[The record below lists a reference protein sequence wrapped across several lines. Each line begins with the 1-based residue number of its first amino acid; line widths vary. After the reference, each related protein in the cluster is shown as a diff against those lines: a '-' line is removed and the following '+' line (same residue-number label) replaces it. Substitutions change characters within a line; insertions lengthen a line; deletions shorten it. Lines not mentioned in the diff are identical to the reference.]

1 MPYQITLPDG
11 SIGMID
17 DSVPKDR
24 AMEAAEAAY
33 PDAFPGIGEQLLG
46 APGELA
52 KGFARGFV
60 DPVSGLLST
69 GYTGLRAAGMEL
81 DPFAE
86 TAVGKG
92 LAGVQEYLA
101 PDYGTVSQFAGALGG
116 LGSFLVPGAAL
127 AKGLGRTAT
136 LGGMATGLGA
146 EEARSR
152 VEQARAEGIEVTPG
166 QEFTSQLGGSVI
178 GLTELA
184 PIERLTGPLQAVLRG
199 VKKSDAEMIA
209 PGLFNSAKRMVET
222 GGIEGLQEGMA
233 NIAQDLL
240 AKGVYNPNLDVGESA
255 LGDAAMGASVGA
267 FAQGAIELVTK
278 GRRRQLYD
286 TLKAEEDA
294 KARIAEAEKARLA
307 EETARKQTLTN
318 FGVEGQPLLLAAP
331 QGQVTPSRQ
340 EKSSLDQY
348 GVEDKDLFEPYGTFT
363 RDELD
368 KDVVKELDKRRKEA
382 GRPKTETFT
391 LQDIADTGVYRGE
404 LNRLIAQRSG
414 YTGELKFKPSEV
426 VGLAEQ
432 KNIDTSTQGF
442 SDFVGRVTGKKPL
455 PEKTGLGALQGLNDV
470 EIFAV
475 REAINK
481 LPTYEQRK
489 ILPAGKAAKI
499 FDDKQATSTLTN
511 IKKTIGQDL
520 GEKGLGETSVL
531 KEIGDFSG
539 LEDVNDQKSLL
550 EKYILDGE
558 LERVSTPAFA
568 VLDADGKQISVV
580 GPDAEGRLTDIE
592 RRKAQEKAAK
602 TLKPGFAVL
611 DAKGKQVDVDVDQGK
626 AQQKAARIGGTIQET
641 TISGSVK
648 DTTINQIR
656 TPDPINRLIGGF
668 DIRQGTFE
676 DTLIDGYDITT
687 ETGEVISKTK
697 SLTDAENRVN
707 RATELRKQRQLQ
719 LLDAKQKIQENIAKS
734 EQAMADLEAL
744 GKKDSEDFK
753 KIQNSMAAQE
763 RNLAKVEQNL
773 IEFGKKVAF
782 KSRYKQQKR
791 TGFTLFEGNKPV
803 GTYNSRQEALEA
815 SVVSQPTDRLEAMLE
830 AFPTLSA
837 SAKPGMDRADIKKL
851 QQVAASELAS
861 RKGEI
866 PSGVGVTV
874 EGDITAAEERLAL
887 QGIFSPKIKERVNEL
902 DKKLRA
908 ALDKLGLK
916 DVRLN
921 IVGAIKGELGDADGV
936 YAARL
941 IKIALDAE
949 NPMRVLRHEG
959 IHALKELGAFT
970 PDQWRVLENKAKSE
984 WMAKYNIA
992 DPKRYGSLS
1001 PEIQL
1006 EEAIAD
1012 AFSDFSQTK
1021 PPAGMIG
1028 NIFNRLKN
1036 FFTALDNGFKGL
1048 GFQTADDVFG
1058 RVDRGELLPGM
1069 GERAA
1074 EVEGLQAQRVVAETP
1089 ERYALKTVQDVI
1101 DDGINRLVKSVLQP
1115 SVPSGFKSLVNDRM
1129 SFRKV
1134 DANLEKIEDGIMNRL
1149 QGFGMTNSEAFN
1161 ILYNDIRYVA
1171 DQKFQEIREQEYQD
1185 RLAAAQSPE
1194 RYSLKRVAPSKVVS
1208 SVIEDLGLSDA
1219 EVAATSLG
1227 LQTGKG
1233 GTDAFKQANIG
1244 GIKQIIEYL
1253 EKRYADSGL
1262 APLDITNEQDRDT
1275 LSKLLAA
1282 EVLAAVRSGGANIQ
1296 WYDKVIDQM
1305 LGMASLKYP
1314 ELRTDPNAQAAFRI
1328 AISVSS
1334 QGQNVEDNLK
1344 FGERVY
1350 EQFSQ
1355 NAERGRP
1362 RFPEI
1367 GTGEAMQAMQKN
1379 FQLANKMIDKLGM
1392 DDFRKFLE
1400 TPFTVKELNSVGLKI
1415 GGELVDEQVLGS
1427 SILGPK
1433 IGFGFYSNLSGNF
1446 EPVTMD
1452 MWFMRTIGRLIG
1464 KLRGFDPAKYAK
1476 QVQRFRGSF
1485 ALSDESGV
1493 NGIYANE
1500 FSQEEIN
1507 NAIVDEQAM
1516 IDLARKVKS
1525 KHERDFSK
1533 NRDLYDSKQ
1542 RAKTDFVKSAETI
1555 IQSLD
1560 KPKDVPASGGER
1572 RLLRDVARR
1581 MRQKVADVTG
1591 QDIPPASL
1599 QAIVWYP
1606 EQELYK
1612 ALGAKLRVTSQ
1623 NYANSMRK
1631 LLEGE
1636 GFDGDRISES
1646 AKLGSRRTRRADAG
1660 EIPAGTR
1667 PTGRRPSRTLSAK
1680 EREDLLKQRFSLREP
1695 AKVIYEVAPDPNNVE
1710 LTERWNALP
1719 TEQKTEISK
1728 RVGARIVEAALPIL
1742 KARGRVA
1749 DQVGSYLDFTNPS
1762 FALVLEDGDPIEM
1775 SKLLGFALSQDSM
1788 MVVSGDSAPGLEQTG
1803 GIVINIGDL
1812 SFDQVDAIYQQLR
1825 EIEVNGQKPVG
1836 GQTTVDGKMI
1846 VLNYSGLPS
1855 SDLAQLID
1863 QQLNGQFRVGV
1874 GDFFTAFPEKG
1885 DYDYASVSNDP
1896 AGSAGLIRKRSR
1908 DLRTEAS
1915 RLLNDEINAVPRDG
1929 KYSLRGTNTPEF
1941 REWFGRSQ
1949 IVDEQGRP
1957 RVMYHGT
1964 ARDITE
1970 FKPKQAGAIFVTEDP
1985 RFAEDFSYMSEM
1997 WMIDHADQFLS
2008 EQEIKKAIAA
2018 GVAKMAQGMPKQD
2031 QIRMLTQILQFPI
2044 DSVVRDPD
2052 ATEIRNEIAK
2062 RLPSKPNILPVY
2074 VRAERPFDFENQE
2087 HLDDLRSMPG
2097 VAVHY
2102 QRIRRGEWSSIEEP
2116 AVQEAIRDL
2125 GFDGFYVKEGGKK
2138 NLAVYDPNQLKS
2150 VTGNIG
2156 TYGQREPS
2164 LEEAKQFGLTVEEA
2178 KAAQKRGDIRYSL
2191 RNTNTPEFKQWF
2203 RKSPVVNA
2211 VDKPQMMFHGTSLD
2225 IEEFIPGQTGAIY
2238 VSPDPEFAGTFA
2250 RYSQER
2256 EIRKLGENLDQ
2267 DLEAKQRILDPIID
2281 EAMANGDLTNR
2292 NLPYHR
2298 DLAQVGLIKDLDQ
2311 YSKEYW
2317 MNWFLEKPM
2326 RDAAHSTGVGPAL
2339 REALANMLTTG
2350 RNVMPLYVNPQK
2362 PFDYENNTHVNK
2374 VAKLVFEYDPDTYES
2389 ANPKVQKYQRD
2400 TLINGLKAGDWR
2412 VLEEPIVQEAIKE
2425 LGFDAFYVKE
2435 QDVKNLGLYK
2445 PNQLKSAIGNTGAFS
2460 PETGKV
2466 RYSLRQTN
2474 TPAFKQWFGD
2484 SKVVDE
2490 ADKPLV
2496 VYHGTSKFEGY
2507 EFKPTKAL
2515 NPAGNIGGY
2524 YFSTLE
2530 READE
2535 FAGEKEGSEV
2545 IPAFLSISNP
2555 YIPGKSPVND
2565 AMRKQYYDEMLYHNR
2580 GMSDEKVVEYA
2591 KSKMYHLD
2599 ERGTPLSNAIG
2610 NERDGSASA
2619 AFQRIIKAGGYDGYH
2634 QDTHWVAFEPTQ
2646 IKSAIGN
2653 IGTFDPTKPDIRYSL
2668 RQTNTPAFKQ
2678 WFGKSKVAGSDGKPT
2693 VVYTGTSKDV
2703 DFSTFK
2709 VPKSGVWF
2717 TESQEGASQYAL
2729 ENDSMTIKTEDYRTF
2744 QEINTASRVIPA
2756 YLRID
2761 NPAKLSKEESDSI
2774 RYAKNYRKAQGDLF
2788 DRLRSRGH
2796 DGVEIG
2802 DGTWVVLKSPNQIK
2816 SAIGNTGEFSSVKSD
2831 IRYSLRQQAGQTL
2844 GQSYL
2849 DTVQRTTTPRVEKG
2863 FKDRISEAMS
2873 ATPFAKFRQMF
2884 INKYERIEYY
2894 SRELA
2899 KKFGDSSLLLAD
2911 QSAIAAAL
2919 MSDRAAGVAA
2929 ESFKSGIPVY
2939 AKGYTYV
2946 DNMGGKVKGLME
2958 ILMPLAQKQDP
2969 FVYQMFQDYAA
2980 RRRGVRLDAQGKVTP
2995 FSRQELA
3002 QIPAIEKQFPEFKQ
3016 VFEDYQRYNE
3026 GLVRY
3031 MRDTG
3036 VIDAKAAQ
3044 EWMRYGDYIPFYR
3057 QLEGERTVGPS
3068 IFSAISGVKAP
3079 KKLKGGDAPLG
3090 EFLETVVR
3098 NSRAAIEAGMRNVAA
3113 NRVVTNFQ
3121 RLNSPTAGGKLV
3133 ERTTEKERDFPDVVT
3148 VRENG
3153 KDAYYK
3159 VADPLLVQSLQ
3170 ALNIPQIPGLDI
3182 LAKPAEFLR
3191 EMVTRDPAFIGAS
3204 VLRESLSAWITTG
3217 QKLTPVASGVNQFVK
3232 ILANASPTVQ
3242 ALRRAGIGSG
3252 YEFKG
3257 DVQATAG
3264 VFGDQLKRMAGEMT
3278 TAQKAVMPLRAMW
3291 DGLDKASTAA
3301 DLSTRAAVFERVL
3314 EETGNEAE
3322 AIYQAMEVINFSRKG
3337 SSPIIQIFA
3346 AIIPFLNAR
3355 IQGLDLLYRAGFGRL
3370 ASSTAVAQQKA
3381 FMLRS
3386 LALFGT
3392 TAMYYALVQDEEE
3405 WQRADQETRDNYW
3418 IIGGFKFPIPFE
3430 LGVMFKVIPERIMAY
3445 TMGDDTGEQVRES
3458 IARQVM
3464 GTLSFNPI
3472 PQAVLPLIEAS
3483 SNYSFFLQRDIVGMG
3498 KKDLAPEFQISE
3510 GTSQIAIQLGQTLGI
3525 SPMKIDYII
3534 RGYTGAMGTY
3544 AITTMDSII
3553 RSEDDATKA
3562 TWRLDQIPVLKRFM
3576 ISDLGA
3582 GTVNEY
3588 YDLREKL
3595 DEVVRTSNQLERTG
3609 NIEAL
3614 TEYLKENGQV
3624 LGMKDY
3630 IRDLDK
3636 DMKSLR
3642 ESRLAI
3648 NISKMEPDQKRQSLD
3663 ALRKAE
3669 IALTERINLLR
3680 KNMGV

>member
-1 MPYQITLPDG
+1 
-11 SIGMID
+11 
-17 DSVPKDR
+17 
-24 AMEAAEAAY
+24 
-33 PDAFPGIGEQLLG
+33 
-46 APGELA
+46 
-52 KGFARGFV
+52 
-60 DPVSGLLST
+60 
-69 GYTGLRAAGMEL
+69 
-81 DPFAE
+81 
-86 TAVGKG
+86 
-92 LAGVQEYLA
+92 
-101 PDYGTVSQFAGALGG
+101 
-116 LGSFLVPGAAL
+116 
-127 AKGLGRTAT
+127 
-136 LGGMATGLGA
+136 
-146 EEARSR
+146 
-152 VEQARAEGIEVTPG
+152 
-166 QEFTSQLGGSVI
+166 
-178 GLTELA
+178 
-184 PIERLTGPLQAVLRG
+184 
-199 VKKSDAEMIA
+199 
-209 PGLFNSAKRMVET
+209 
-222 GGIEGLQEGMA
+222 
-233 NIAQDLL
+233 
-240 AKGVYNPNLDVGESA
+240 
-255 LGDAAMGASVGA
+255 
-267 FAQGAIELVTK
+267 
-278 GRRRQLYD
+278 
-286 TLKAEEDA
+286 
-294 KARIAEAEKARLA
+294 
-307 EETARKQTLTN
+307 
-318 FGVEGQPLLLAAP
+318 
-331 QGQVTPSRQ
+331 
-340 EKSSLDQY
+340 
-348 GVEDKDLFEPYGTFT
+348 
-363 RDELD
+363 
-368 KDVVKELDKRRKEA
+368 
-382 GRPKTETFT
+382 
-391 LQDIADTGVYRGE
+391 
-404 LNRLIAQRSG
+404 
-414 YTGELKFKPSEV
+414 
-426 VGLAEQ
+426 
-432 KNIDTSTQGF
+432 
-442 SDFVGRVTGKKPL
+442 
-455 PEKTGLGALQGLNDV
+455 
-470 EIFAV
+470 
-475 REAINK
+475 
-481 LPTYEQRK
+481 
-489 ILPAGKAAKI
+489 
-499 FDDKQATSTLTN
+499 
-511 IKKTIGQDL
+511 
-520 GEKGLGETSVL
+520 
-531 KEIGDFSG
+531 
-539 LEDVNDQKSLL
+539 
-550 EKYILDGE
+550 
-558 LERVSTPAFA
+558 
-568 VLDADGKQISVV
+568 
-580 GPDAEGRLTDIE
+580 
-592 RRKAQEKAAK
+592 
-602 TLKPGFAVL
+602 
-611 DAKGKQVDVDVDQGK
+611 
-626 AQQKAARIGGTIQET
+626 
-641 TISGSVK
+641 
-648 DTTINQIR
+648 
-656 TPDPINRLIGGF
+656 
-668 DIRQGTFE
+668 
-676 DTLIDGYDITT
+676 
-687 ETGEVISKTK
+687 
-697 SLTDAENRVN
+697 
-707 RATELRKQRQLQ
+707 
-719 LLDAKQKIQENIAKS
+719 
-734 EQAMADLEAL
+734 MADLEAL

-866 PSGVGVTV
+866 PSGVGITV

-887 QGIFSPKIKERVNEL
+887 QGIFSPRIKERVNEL

-921 IVGAIKGELGDADGV
+921 IVGAIKSELGDADGV

-1006 EEAIAD
+1006 EEAIAE
-1012 AFSDFSQTK
+1012 AFADFSQTK
-1021 PPAGMIG
+1021 PPAGLIG
-1028 NIFNRLKN
+1028 NVFSRIKS

-1074 EVEGLQAQRVVAETP
+1074 EVQGLQAQRVVAETP

-1115 SVPSGFKSLVNDRM
+1115 SVPSGFKSLVNDRV

-1134 DANLEKIEDGIMNRL
+1134 DANLEKIEDGIMSRL

-1171 DQKFQEIREQEYQD
+1171 DQKFQEIREQEYQA
-1185 RLAAAQSPE
+1185 RREARQSPE
-1194 RYSLKRVAPSKVVS
+1194 RYSLSTQNPDQQYSVRQAPPDVLEEAQRYYEANGILPYTQETITSVGVETKPEKFSLKREGKYGNHDVLGIPVNKNGTVTLYFPADNDIAREVMRSRKLVPTEGTDRIYLTNESSAKTVLGNPGNISQQVGGANVLVQIDPGMLQIDQEYEDGRIDFFIPVKEGKAFFDKMKLTRLFTVEGARNKGFDTDRTLNQVGDSIVSAVDSYMSANAKGRQAIVKQARDVLREQHNIGTLLGENGKLEKTRIGDYGLTYEGQSVA
-1208 SVIEDLGLSDA
+1208 
-1219 EVAATSLG
+1219 SLG
-1227 LQTGKG
+1227 LGLASAQRLNTQERVTTCPKSAICEGLCLGDTSGQNQLYGGEDQFRQGPRLSQYLKTEALMLNPEAFGVLLSHEIQSFVNKTKAMDYQPAIRLNVTSDIPPKVYKAIIDAFPNVMFYDYTKLFGNKSIAPNHHLTYSSSGASQRVGNELIVNKLSTWDKDVQKLLGGDNVAMAFTSRKSMPKTVRDEKTGENFEVWNGDNYDARFLDPKRDDGKG
-1233 GTDAFKQANIG
+1233 YIIGLTNKDRTVKPEEAAKQYDG
-1244 GIKQIIEYL
+1244 FFMDYDP
-1253 EKRYADSGL
+1253 KRDG
-1262 APLDITNEQDRDT
+1262 DT
-1275 LSKLLAA
+1275 LIIK
-1282 EVLAAVRSGGANIQ
+1282 
-1296 WYDKVIDQM
+1296 DQAR
-1305 LGMASLKYP
+1305 L
-1314 ELRTDPNAQAAFRI
+1314 NAQATQPI
-1328 AISVSS
+1328 QIV
-1334 QGQNVEDNLK
+1334 
-1344 FGERVY
+1344 
-1350 EQFSQ
+1350 
-1355 NAERGRP
+1355 RP
-1362 RFPEI
+1362 
-1367 GTGEAMQAMQKN
+1367 
-1379 FQLANKMIDKLGM
+1379 
-1392 DDFRKFLE
+1392 
-1400 TPFTVKELNSVGLKI
+1400 
-1415 GGELVDEQVLGS
+1415 
-1427 SILGPK
+1427 
-1433 IGFGFYSNLSGNF
+1433 
-1446 EPVTMD
+1446 
-1452 MWFMRTIGRLIG
+1452 
-1464 KLRGFDPAKYAK
+1464 
-1476 QVQRFRGSF
+1476 
-1485 ALSDESGV
+1485 
-1493 NGIYANE
+1493 
-1500 FSQEEIN
+1500 
-1507 NAIVDEQAM
+1507 
-1516 IDLARKVKS
+1516 
-1525 KHERDFSK
+1525 
-1533 NRDLYDSKQ
+1533 
-1542 RAKTDFVKSAETI
+1542 
-1555 IQSLD
+1555 
-1560 KPKDVPASGGER
+1560 
-1572 RLLRDVARR
+1572 
-1581 MRQKVADVTG
+1581 
-1591 QDIPPASL
+1591 
-1599 QAIVWYP
+1599 
-1606 EQELYK
+1606 
-1612 ALGAKLRVTSQ
+1612 
-1623 NYANSMRK
+1623 
-1631 LLEGE
+1631 
-1636 GFDGDRISES
+1636 
-1646 AKLGSRRTRRADAG
+1646 
-1660 EIPAGTR
+1660 
-1667 PTGRRPSRTLSAK
+1667 K
-1680 EREDLLKQRFSLREP
+1680 ER
-1695 AKVIYEVAPDPNNVE
+1695 
-1710 LTERWNALP
+1710 
-1719 TEQKTEISK
+1719 
-1728 RVGARIVEAALPIL
+1728 
-1742 KARGRVA
+1742 
-1749 DQVGSYLDFTNPS
+1749 
-1762 FALVLEDGDPIEM
+1762 
-1775 SKLLGFALSQDSM
+1775 
-1788 MVVSGDSAPGLEQTG
+1788 
-1803 GIVINIGDL
+1803 
-1812 SFDQVDAIYQQLR
+1812 
-1825 EIEVNGQKPVG
+1825 
-1836 GQTTVDGKMI
+1836 
-1846 VLNYSGLPS
+1846 
-1855 SDLAQLID
+1855 
-1863 QQLNGQFRVGV
+1863 
-1874 GDFFTAFPEKG
+1874 
-1885 DYDYASVSNDP
+1885 
-1896 AGSAGLIRKRSR
+1896 
-1908 DLRTEAS
+1908 
-1915 RLLNDEINAVPRDG
+1915 
-1929 KYSLRGTNTPEF
+1929 YSLRGANTPEF
-1941 REWFGRSQ
+1941 REWFGNST
-1949 IVDEQGRP
+1949 IVNEQGSP

-1970 FKPKQAGAIFVTEDP
+1970 FKAKQAGAIFVTEDP

-2018 GVAKMAQGMPKQD
+2018 GVAKTAKGVPKQK
-2031 QIRMLTQILQFPI
+2031 QIQMLTELLKFPV
-2044 DSVVRDPD
+2044 DSIVRDPD

-2074 VRAERPFDFENQE
+2074 VRAENPFDYQKPEDVQGVIDYIEENKTPE
-2087 HLDDLRSMPG
+2087 EIYEVYRDLDITDDLRSELESG
-2097 VAVHY
+2097 RWA
-2102 QRIRRGEWSSIEEP
+2102 RIENPI
-2116 AVQEAIRDL
+2116 VQEAIRENRH
-2125 GFDGFYVKEGGKK
+2125 DGFYIREGGRK

-2156 TYGQREPS
+2156 TYGQREPTIN
-2164 LEEAKQFGLTVEEA
+2164 EAKQFGLTVEEA

-2203 RKSPVVNA
+2203 RKSPIVDA
-2211 VDKPQMMFHGTSLD
+2211 VGKPQMMFHGTSLD

-2250 RYSQER
+2250 KYSQER

-2267 DLEAKQRILDPIID
+2267 DPEAKRRILDPIID
-2281 EAMANGDLTNR
+2281 EAMANGDLINR
-2292 NLPYHR
+2292 DLPYHR

-2400 TLINGLKAGDWR
+2400 TLIDGLKAGDWR

-2435 QDVKNLGLYK
+2435 QDTKNLGLYK

-2484 SKVVDE
+2484 
-2490 ADKPLV
+2490 
-2496 VYHGTSKFEGY
+2496 
-2507 EFKPTKAL
+2507 
-2515 NPAGNIGGY
+2515 
-2524 YFSTLE
+2524 
-2530 READE
+2530 
-2535 FAGEKEGSEV
+2535 
-2545 IPAFLSISNP
+2545 
-2555 YIPGKSPVND
+2555 
-2565 AMRKQYYDEMLYHNR
+2565 
-2580 GMSDEKVVEYA
+2580 
-2591 KSKMYHLD
+2591 
-2599 ERGTPLSNAIG
+2599 
-2610 NERDGSASA
+2610 
-2619 AFQRIIKAGGYDGYH
+2619 
-2634 QDTHWVAFEPTQ
+2634 
-2646 IKSAIGN
+2646 
-2653 IGTFDPTKPDIRYSL
+2653 
-2668 RQTNTPAFKQ
+2668 
-2678 WFGKSKVAGSDGKPT
+2678 SKVAGSDGKPT

-2816 SAIGNTGEFSSVKSD
+2816 SAIGNTGEFSAVKSD

-2884 INKYERIEYY
+2884 INKYERIEYF
-2894 SRELA
+2894 SKQLA
-2899 KKFGDSSLLLAD
+2899 KQFGDAVLLAD

-2946 DNMGGKVKGLME
+2946 DNMGGKAKGLME

-2969 FVYQMFQDYAA
+2969 FVYQMYQDYAA
-2980 RRRGVRLDAQGKVTP
+2980 RRRGVRLDSEGKITP
-2995 FSRQELA
+2995 FTRQELSE
-3002 QIPAIEKQFPEFKQ
+3002 IPKIEKAFPEFKQ

-3044 EWMRYGDYIPFYR
+3044 EWMRYGDYVPFYR
-3057 QLEGERTVGPS
+3057 QLEGESTVGPS

-3121 RLNSPTAGGKLV
+3121 RLNSPSTGGRLV
-3133 ERTTEKERDFPDVVT
+3133 EKTSEQNKNRPDVVT

-3264 VFGDQLKRMAGEMT
+3264 EFGRQLKEKAGEMT
-3278 TAQKAVMPLRAMW
+3278 AAQKAVMPLRAMW

-3301 DLSTRAAVFERVL
+3301 DLSTRAAVFERVMQ
-3314 EETGNEAE
+3314 ETGNEAE

-3355 IQGLDLLYRAGFGRL
+3355 IQGLDLLYRAGFGEL
-3370 ASSTAVAQQKA
+3370 ASATKVAQQKA

-3386 LALFGT
+3386 LALLGT

-3418 IIGGFKFPIPFE
+3418 IIGNMKFPIPFE
-3430 LGVMFKVIPERIMAY
+3430 LGVMFKVLPERIMAY
-3445 TMGDDTGEQVRES
+3445 TMGEDTGEQVRAS
-3458 IARQVM
+3458 IARQVL

-3498 KKDLAPEFQISE
+3498 KKDLAPEFQTSE

-3525 SPMKIDYII
+3525 SPMKIDYVI

-3544 AITTMDSII
+3544 AISTMDSII

-3614 TEYLKENGQV
+3614 QEYLKDNGQV
-3624 LGMKDY
+3624 LGIKDY
-3630 IRDLDK
+3630 IRSLDK

-3642 ESRLAI
+3642 ESRMAI
-3648 NISKMEPDQKRQSLD
+3648 NMSRMEPDQKREALDSL
-3663 ALRKAE
+3663 RRAE
-3669 IALTERINLLR
+3669 ISLTERIGLLR
-3680 KNMGV
+3680 SNLGV

>member
-17 DSVPKDR
+17 DSVPRNR

-46 APGELA
+46 APAELA

-69 GYTGLRAAGMEL
+69 GYTGLRAAGVEM

-92 LAGVQEYLA
+92 LAGIQESLA
-101 PDYGTVSQFAGALGG
+101 PGYGTISQFTGAVGG
-116 LGSFLVPGAAL
+116 LGSFLVPGALL
-127 AKGLGRTAT
+127 AKGLGRAAT

-146 EEARSR
+146 EEARGR
-152 VEQARAEGIEVTPG
+152 VEEARAEGIEVTPG
-166 QEFTSQLGGSVI
+166 QEFTSQLGGTAI

-199 VKKSDAEMIA
+199 VKKSDADMIA

-233 NIAQDLL
+233 NVAQDLL
-240 AKGVYNPNLDVGESA
+240 AKGIYNPNLEVGDSA

-267 FAQGAIELVTK
+267 FAQGAIELVTR
-278 GRRRQLYD
+278 GRRKSLYES
-286 TLKAEEDA
+286 LKTEEEQKTRD
-294 KARIAEAEKARLA
+294 AEAEKARLA
-307 EETARKQTLTN
+307 KETARKQTLTN

-331 QGQVTPSRQ
+331 QGQITPSRQ

-368 KDVVKELDKRRKEA
+368 PDVVKELDKRRDEA

-414 YTGELKFKPSEV
+414 YTGETKFKPSEV

-499 FDDKQATSTLTN
+499 FDDKQATRTLTN

-539 LEDVNDQKSLL
+539 LKDVNDQQSLL
-550 EKYILDGE
+550 EKYIADGE
-558 LERVSTPAFA
+558 LERVSTPAVA
-568 VLDADGKQISVV
+568 VLDANGKQVSVV
-580 GPDAEGRLTDIE
+580 EGSTQAERVQAQK
-592 RRKAQEKAAK
+592 KAQE
-602 TLKPGFAVL
+602 
-611 DAKGKQVDVDVDQGK
+611 
-626 AQQKAARIGGTIQET
+626 IGGTI
-641 TISGSVK
+641 K

-656 TPDPINRLIGGF
+656 TPDPVNRLIGGF

-676 DTLIDGYDITT
+676 DTVTEGYDITT
-687 ETGEVISKTK
+687 ETGEVIGKTK

-719 LLDAKQKIQENIAKS
+719 LLDAKQKIQENIAKG

-866 PSGVGVTV
+866 PSGVGITV
-874 EGDITAAEERLAL
+874 EGDITAAEDRLAL
-887 QGIFSPKIKERVNEL
+887 QGIFSPRIKERVNEL

-921 IVGAIKGELGDADGV
+921 IVAALRSPVGSADGI

-949 NPMRVLRHEG
+949 NPMRALRHEG

-992 DPKRYGSLS
+992 GRYGDLNLDQASM
-1001 PEIQL
+1001 L
-1006 EEAIAD
+1006 EEAISD

-1021 PPAGMIG
+1021 PPAGLIG
-1028 NIFNRLKN
+1028 NVFSRIKS
-1036 FFTALDNGFKGL
+1036 FFAALDNGFKGL

-1058 RVDRGELLPGM
+1058 RVERGELLPGM

-1074 EVEGLQAQRVVAETP
+1074 EVQGLQAQRVVAETP
-1089 ERYALKTVQDVI
+1089 ERYQLRDDKKGPRILKNGQIVGAPPDARTVRQRT
-1101 DDGINRLVKSVLQP
+1101 GLVT
-1115 SVPSGFKSLVNDRM
+1115 R
-1129 SFRKV
+1129 
-1134 DANLEKIEDGIMNRL
+1134 
-1149 QGFGMTNSEAFN
+1149 MTNLLDSPFTLLNESKNWYEDSGA
-1161 ILYNDIRYVA
+1161 A
-1171 DQKFQEIREQEYQD
+1171 IRE
-1185 RLAAAQSPE
+1185 
-1194 RYSLKRVAPSKVVS
+1194 
-1208 SVIEDLGLSDA
+1208 
-1219 EVAATSLG
+1219 
-1227 LQTGKG
+1227 
-1233 GTDAFKQANIG
+1233 
-1244 GIKQIIEYL
+1244 
-1253 EKRYADSGL
+1253 
-1262 APLDITNEQDRDT
+1262 ITR
-1275 LSKLLAA
+1275 
-1282 EVLAAVRSGGANIQ
+1282 G
-1296 WYDKVIDQM
+1296 
-1305 LGMASLKYP
+1305 
-1314 ELRTDPNAQAAFRI
+1314 DP
-1328 AISVSS
+1328 
-1334 QGQNVEDNLK
+1334 
-1344 FGERVY
+1344 
-1350 EQFSQ
+1350 
-1355 NAERGRP
+1355 
-1362 RFPEI
+1362 
-1367 GTGEAMQAMQKN
+1367 
-1379 FQLANKMIDKLGM
+1379 
-1392 DDFRKFLE
+1392 
-1400 TPFTVKELNSVGLKI
+1400 
-1415 GGELVDEQVLGS
+1415 
-1427 SILGPK
+1427 
-1433 IGFGFYSNLSGNF
+1433 
-1446 EPVTMD
+1446 
-1452 MWFMRTIGRLIG
+1452 
-1464 KLRGFDPAKYAK
+1464 
-1476 QVQRFRGSF
+1476 
-1485 ALSDESGV
+1485 
-1493 NGIYANE
+1493 
-1500 FSQEEIN
+1500 
-1507 NAIVDEQAM
+1507 
-1516 IDLARKVKS
+1516 
-1525 KHERDFSK
+1525 
-1533 NRDLYDSKQ
+1533 
-1542 RAKTDFVKSAETI
+1542 
-1555 IQSLD
+1555 
-1560 KPKDVPASGGER
+1560 
-1572 RLLRDVARR
+1572 
-1581 MRQKVADVTG
+1581 
-1591 QDIPPASL
+1591 
-1599 QAIVWYP
+1599 
-1606 EQELYK
+1606 
-1612 ALGAKLRVTSQ
+1612 
-1623 NYANSMRK
+1623 
-1631 LLEGE
+1631 
-1636 GFDGDRISES
+1636 
-1646 AKLGSRRTRRADAG
+1646 
-1660 EIPAGTR
+1660 
-1667 PTGRRPSRTLSAK
+1667 
-1680 EREDLLKQRFSLREP
+1680 
-1695 AKVIYEVAPDPNNVE
+1695 E
-1710 LTERWNALP
+1710 LTERVVRLMALYS
-1719 TEQKTEISK
+1719 QANG
-1728 RVGARIVEAALPIL
+1728 VGGNTTATIRSIYQLA
-1742 KARGRVA
+1742 
-1749 DQVGSYLDFTNPS
+1749 T
-1762 FALVLEDGDPIEM
+1762 
-1775 SKLLGFALSQDSM
+1775 
-1788 MVVSGDSAPGLEQTG
+1788 DSAFLMDTRQPTAFAGRFPNTTAERIPAILAAPTMDDSIPGVDDKLMNFYRNLHDATYQT
-1803 GIVINIGDL
+1803 NT
-1812 SFDQVDAIYQQLR
+1812 FDEASTIDRWMMRLFGYPHSEDQD
-1825 EIEVNGQKPVG
+1825 VG
-1836 GQTTVDGKMI
+1836 GAT
-1846 VLNYSGLPS
+1846 GLS
-1855 SDLAQLID
+1855 KTQ
-1863 QQLNGQFRVGV
+1863 
-1874 GDFFTAFPEKG
+1874 
-1885 DYDYASVSNDP
+1885 YDYAKDIVRRIGDTHFDRTGERLLPRQIQAALWTYVKNKTDYDSLSKEKQKTFVPSIIDFSDYITRATANITWETRPSTSVDFLPGIHQAPRNQKENFNKAVRSIFEDENGNDLIFQLLGGEQLYSSQFSIGAYENQIAPNVITRLVLRKDDKEYITDAANKYASIVGYVTKQDAVPWYRADPTAGGKLASVGYRVTASIENVDADFEQRLFDHLNDVIPGIGFTRINNSFDFVNFRGNDGKPSFLPDKKYKTDLLNALEFFPEDIKFNIEPFRAESAYISNNWKENTNGEGYLTAFSPGELANIRDTIDGWRSAYEQIGRDYAQEFGWDRRDGGRRDQGRSLAPLEGAPVIQGATGPDPRLVDVAEAYAQANNIPYTRQGEYVEINPEFAESLAAAYEAMPHDPKNKKVKEAFADLAKQVRQQYDALVNAGYQFTFFDSTNDP
-1896 AGSAGLIRKRSR
+1896 YDGNPWNAMR
-1908 DLRTEAS
+1908 DLRTNKRMAVYGTYDGYGTEGITGAAIENNPMLQDTGLRWPDQEGVTHPVTVNDLFRAVHDAFGHGLEGAGFRAKGEENAFQAHA
-1915 RLLNDEINAVPRDG
+1915 RLFTGPALGALATETRGQNSWMNFGPHAEKNKTAKVEDSVFAEQKTGLLPEWAWKQNIAPAQ
-1929 KYSLRGTNTPEF
+1929 KYSLRTANTPEF
-1941 REWFGRSQ
+1941 KQWFGQSQ

-1985 RFAEDFSYMSEM
+1985 RFAEDFSYMSEV
-1997 WMIDHADQFLS
+1997 WMIDHATQFLS

-2018 GVAKMAQGMPKQD
+2018 GVAKMAQGVPKQK
-2031 QIRMLTQILQFPI
+2031 QIQMLTEIMRFPVE
-2044 DSVVRDPD
+2044 SVVRDPD
-2052 ATEIRNEIAK
+2052 AYQIREEIAK

-2074 VRAERPFDFENQE
+2074 VRAENPFDFENQG
-2087 HLDDLRSMPG
+2087 HLEAIRSMPG
-2097 VAVHY
+2097 VPVHY
-2102 QRIRRGEWSSIEEP
+2102 QRIRRGEWSAIEEP
-2116 AVQEAIRDL
+2116 DVQEAIQKA
-2125 GFDGFYVKEGGKK
+2125 GFDSFYITEGGRK

-2156 TYGQREPS
+2156 TYSKES
-2164 LEEAKQFGLTVEEA
+2164 K
-2178 KAAQKRGDIRYSL
+2178 DIRYSL
-2191 RNTNTPEFKQWF
+2191 RNT
-2203 RKSPVVNA
+2203 
-2211 VDKPQMMFHGTSLD
+2211 D
-2225 IEEFIPGQTGAIY
+2225 
-2238 VSPDPEFAGTFA
+2238 
-2250 RYSQER
+2250 
-2256 EIRKLGENLDQ
+2256 
-2267 DLEAKQRILDPIID
+2267 
-2281 EAMANGDLTNR
+2281 
-2292 NLPYHR
+2292 
-2298 DLAQVGLIKDLDQ
+2298 
-2311 YSKEYW
+2311 
-2317 MNWFLEKPM
+2317 
-2326 RDAAHSTGVGPAL
+2326 
-2339 REALANMLTTG
+2339 
-2350 RNVMPLYVNPQK
+2350 
-2362 PFDYENNTHVNK
+2362 
-2374 VAKLVFEYDPDTYES
+2374 
-2389 ANPKVQKYQRD
+2389 
-2400 TLINGLKAGDWR
+2400 
-2412 VLEEPIVQEAIKE
+2412 
-2425 LGFDAFYVKE
+2425 
-2435 QDVKNLGLYK
+2435 
-2445 PNQLKSAIGNTGAFS
+2445 
-2460 PETGKV
+2460 
-2466 RYSLRQTN
+2466 
-2474 TPAFKQWFGD
+2474 TPAFKQWFKD
-2484 SKVVDE
+2484 SKVVDKKG
-2490 ADKPLV
+2490 DPLV
-2496 VYHGTSKFEGY
+2496 VYHGTAYDFSEFSPERLGSNTGAASARAGFFFTARPKTAEYYAKGQFPNLESAAKAKRQIAYVYDTPTGEYQEGARVRDIKFSEEGTTPNIMPVY
-2507 EFKPTKAL
+2507 LSLQNPLTYDFKNKVYRDKKYWELIDQAK
-2515 NPAGNIGGY
+2515 
-2524 YFSTLE
+2524 
-2530 READE
+2530 
-2535 FAGEKEGSEV
+2535 KEG
-2545 IPAFLSISNP
+2545 
-2555 YIPGKSPVND
+2555 
-2565 AMRKQYYDEMLYHNR
+2565 
-2580 GMSDEKVVEYA
+2580 
-2591 KSKMYHLD
+2591 
-2599 ERGTPLSNAIG
+2599 
-2610 NERDGSASA
+2610 RDGVILKNTYDSGEYSRFDA
-2619 AFQRIIKAGGYDGYH
+2619 IIRGRFKGEDIYII
-2634 QDTHWVAFEPTQ
+2634 FEPTQ

-2653 IGTFDPTKPDIRYSL
+2653 IGTFDPTKP
-2668 RQTNTPAFKQ
+2668 
-2678 WFGKSKVAGSDGKPT
+2678 
-2693 VVYTGTSKDV
+2693 
-2703 DFSTFK
+2703 
-2709 VPKSGVWF
+2709 
-2717 TESQEGASQYAL
+2717 
-2729 ENDSMTIKTEDYRTF
+2729 
-2744 QEINTASRVIPA
+2744 
-2756 YLRID
+2756 
-2761 NPAKLSKEESDSI
+2761 
-2774 RYAKNYRKAQGDLF
+2774 
-2788 DRLRSRGH
+2788 
-2796 DGVEIG
+2796 
-2802 DGTWVVLKSPNQIK
+2802 
-2816 SAIGNTGEFSSVKSD
+2816 D

-2884 INKYERIEYY
+2884 INKYERIEYF
-2894 SRELA
+2894 SKQLA
-2899 KKFGDSSLLLAD
+2899 KQFGDAVLLAD

-2969 FVYQMFQDYAA
+2969 FVYQMYQDYAA
-2980 RRRGVRLDAQGKVTP
+2980 RRRGVRLDSEGKITP
-2995 FSRQELA
+2995 FTRQELSE
-3002 QIPAIEKQFPEFKQ
+3002 IPKIEKAFPEFKQ

-3044 EWMRYGDYIPFYR
+3044 EWMRYGDYVPFYR
-3057 QLEGERTVGPS
+3057 QLEGESTVGPS

-3090 EFLETVVR
+3090 EFIETVVR

-3113 NRVVTNFQ
+3113 NRVVNNFQ
-3121 RLNSPTAGGKLV
+3121 SLNSPSTGGRLV
-3133 ERTTEKERDFPDVVT
+3133 EKTSEQNKNRPDVVT

-3257 DVQATAG
+3257 DVQSTAG
-3264 VFGDQLKRMAGEMT
+3264 EFGRQLKEKAGEMT
-3278 TAQKAVMPLRAMW
+3278 AAQKAVMPLRAMW

-3301 DLSTRAAVFERVL
+3301 DLSTRAAVFERVMQ
-3314 EETGNEAE
+3314 ETGNEAE

-3355 IQGLDLLYRAGFGRL
+3355 IQGLDLLYRAGFGEL
-3370 ASSTAVAQQKA
+3370 ASATKVAQQKA

-3392 TAMYYALVQDEEE
+3392 TAMYYAHVQDEEE

-3418 IIGGFKFPIPFE
+3418 IIGNMKFPIPFE
-3430 LGVMFKVIPERIMAY
+3430 LGVIFKVMPERIMAY
-3445 TMGDDTGEQVRES
+3445 TMGEDTGQQVLNS
-3458 IARQVM
+3458 IGRNIA

-3472 PQAVLPLIEAS
+3472 PQAVLPLVEAS
-3483 SNYSFFLQRDIVGMG
+3483 SNYSFFLGRDIVGMG
-3498 KKDLAPEFQISE
+3498 KKDLAPEFQTSE
-3510 GTSQIAIQLGQTLGI
+3510 GTSQIAIQLGQTLGL
-3525 SPMKIDYII
+3525 SPMKIDYVI

-3544 AITTMDSII
+3544 AITAMDSII

-3614 TEYLKENGQV
+3614 QEYLKDNGQV

-3630 IRDLDK
+3630 IRSLDK

-3642 ESRLAI
+3642 ESRMAI
-3648 NISKMEPDQKRQSLD
+3648 NMSRMEPDQKREALDSL
-3663 ALRKAE
+3663 RRAE
-3669 IALTERINLLR
+3669 ISLTERIGLLR
-3680 KNMGV
+3680 SNLGV

>member
-1 MPYQITLPDG
+1 
-11 SIGMID
+11 
-17 DSVPKDR
+17 
-24 AMEAAEAAY
+24 
-33 PDAFPGIGEQLLG
+33 
-46 APGELA
+46 
-52 KGFARGFV
+52 
-60 DPVSGLLST
+60 
-69 GYTGLRAAGMEL
+69 
-81 DPFAE
+81 
-86 TAVGKG
+86 
-92 LAGVQEYLA
+92 VQ
-101 PDYGTVSQFAGALGG
+101 
-116 LGSFLVPGAAL
+116 
-127 AKGLGRTAT
+127 
-136 LGGMATGLGA
+136 
-146 EEARSR
+146 
-152 VEQARAEGIEVTPG
+152 
-166 QEFTSQLGGSVI
+166 
-178 GLTELA
+178 
-184 PIERLTGPLQAVLRG
+184 
-199 VKKSDAEMIA
+199 
-209 PGLFNSAKRMVET
+209 
-222 GGIEGLQEGMA
+222 
-233 NIAQDLL
+233 AQ
-240 AKGVYNPNLDVGESA
+240 K
-255 LGDAAMGASVGA
+255 
-267 FAQGAIELVTK
+267 
-278 GRRRQLYD
+278 
-286 TLKAEEDA
+286 
-294 KARIAEAEKARLA
+294 
-307 EETARKQTLTN
+307 
-318 FGVEGQPLLLAAP
+318 
-331 QGQVTPSRQ
+331 
-340 EKSSLDQY
+340 
-348 GVEDKDLFEPYGTFT
+348 
-363 RDELD
+363 
-368 KDVVKELDKRRKEA
+368 
-382 GRPKTETFT
+382 
-391 LQDIADTGVYRGE
+391 
-404 LNRLIAQRSG
+404 
-414 YTGELKFKPSEV
+414 
-426 VGLAEQ
+426 
-432 KNIDTSTQGF
+432 
-442 SDFVGRVTGKKPL
+442 
-455 PEKTGLGALQGLNDV
+455 
-470 EIFAV
+470 
-475 REAINK
+475 
-481 LPTYEQRK
+481 
-489 ILPAGKAAKI
+489 
-499 FDDKQATSTLTN
+499 
-511 IKKTIGQDL
+511 
-520 GEKGLGETSVL
+520 
-531 KEIGDFSG
+531 
-539 LEDVNDQKSLL
+539 
-550 EKYILDGE
+550 
-558 LERVSTPAFA
+558 
-568 VLDADGKQISVV
+568 
-580 GPDAEGRLTDIE
+580 
-592 RRKAQEKAAK
+592 KAQE
-602 TLKPGFAVL
+602 
-611 DAKGKQVDVDVDQGK
+611 
-626 AQQKAARIGGTIQET
+626 IGGTI
-641 TISGSVK
+641 K
-648 DTTINQIR
+648 DTSINQIR
-656 TPDPINRLIGGF
+656 TPDPVNRLIGGF
-668 DIRQGTFE
+668 DIREGTFE

-687 ETGEVISKTK
+687 ETGEVIGKTK

-707 RATELRKQRQLQ
+707 RATQLREQRQLQ

-866 PSGVGVTV
+866 PSGVGITV

-887 QGIFSPKIKERVNEL
+887 QGIFSPRIKERVNEL

-1006 EEAIAD
+1006 EEAIAE
-1012 AFSDFSQTK
+1012 AFADFSQTK
-1021 PPAGMIG
+1021 PPAGLIG
-1028 NIFNRLKN
+1028 NVFSRIKS
-1036 FFTALDNGFKGL
+1036 FFAALDNGFKGL

-1074 EVEGLQAQRVVAETP
+1074 EVQGLQAQRVVAET
-1089 ERYALKTVQDVI
+1089 
-1101 DDGINRLVKSVLQP
+1101 
-1115 SVPSGFKSLVNDRM
+1115 
-1129 SFRKV
+1129 
-1134 DANLEKIEDGIMNRL
+1134 
-1149 QGFGMTNSEAFN
+1149 
-1161 ILYNDIRYVA
+1161 
-1171 DQKFQEIREQEYQD
+1171 
-1185 RLAAAQSPE
+1185 PE

-1328 AISVSS
+1328 AISVTS

-1367 GTGEAMQAMQKN
+1367 GTGESMQAMQKN

-1485 ALSDESGV
+1485 ALSNESGV

-1929 KYSLRGTNTPEF
+1929 KYSLRGTNTPQF
-1941 REWFGRSQ
+1941 REWFGQSK
-1949 IVDEQGRP
+1949 IVDAEGRP

-2008 EQEIKKAIAA
+2008 EQEIKKAVAA
-2018 GVAKMAQGMPKQD
+2018 GVAKMAQGVPKQD

-2044 DSVVRDPD
+2044 NSVVRDPD

-2074 VRAERPFDFENQE
+2074 VRAENPFDFDNQN
-2087 HLDDLRSMPG
+2087 HLEAIRSMPG
-2097 VAVHY
+2097 VPVHY
-2102 QRIRRGEWSSIEEP
+2102 QRIRRGEWSAIEEP
-2116 AVQEAIRDL
+2116 DVQEAIQKA
-2125 GFDGFYVKEGGKK
+2125 GFDSFYITEGGRK

-2156 TYGQREPS
+2156 TYGQREP
-2164 LEEAKQFGLTVEEA
+2164 T
-2178 KAAQKRGDIRYSL
+2178 
-2191 RNTNTPEFKQWF
+2191 
-2203 RKSPVVNA
+2203 
-2211 VDKPQMMFHGTSLD
+2211 
-2225 IEEFIPGQTGAIY
+2225 IE
-2238 VSPDPEFAGTFA
+2238 
-2250 RYSQER
+2250 
-2256 EIRKLGENLDQ
+2256 
-2267 DLEAKQRILDPIID
+2267 
-2281 EAMANGDLTNR
+2281 
-2292 NLPYHR
+2292 
-2298 DLAQVGLIKDLDQ
+2298 
-2311 YSKEYW
+2311 
-2317 MNWFLEKPM
+2317 
-2326 RDAAHSTGVGPAL
+2326 
-2339 REALANMLTTG
+2339 
-2350 RNVMPLYVNPQK
+2350 
-2362 PFDYENNTHVNK
+2362 
-2374 VAKLVFEYDPDTYES
+2374 
-2389 ANPKVQKYQRD
+2389 
-2400 TLINGLKAGDWR
+2400 
-2412 VLEEPIVQEAIKE
+2412 
-2425 LGFDAFYVKE
+2425 
-2435 QDVKNLGLYK
+2435 
-2445 PNQLKSAIGNTGAFS
+2445 
-2460 PETGKV
+2460 
-2466 RYSLRQTN
+2466 
-2474 TPAFKQWFGD
+2474 
-2484 SKVVDE
+2484 
-2490 ADKPLV
+2490 
-2496 VYHGTSKFEGY
+2496 
-2507 EFKPTKAL
+2507 
-2515 NPAGNIGGY
+2515 
-2524 YFSTLE
+2524 
-2530 READE
+2530 
-2535 FAGEKEGSEV
+2535 
-2545 IPAFLSISNP
+2545 
-2555 YIPGKSPVND
+2555 
-2565 AMRKQYYDEMLYHNR
+2565 
-2580 GMSDEKVVEYA
+2580 
-2591 KSKMYHLD
+2591 
-2599 ERGTPLSNAIG
+2599 
-2610 NERDGSASA
+2610 
-2619 AFQRIIKAGGYDGYH
+2619 
-2634 QDTHWVAFEPTQ
+2634 
-2646 IKSAIGN
+2646 
-2653 IGTFDPTKPDIRYSL
+2653 
-2668 RQTNTPAFKQ
+2668 
-2678 WFGKSKVAGSDGKPT
+2678 
-2693 VVYTGTSKDV
+2693 
-2703 DFSTFK
+2703 
-2709 VPKSGVWF
+2709 
-2717 TESQEGASQYAL
+2717 
-2729 ENDSMTIKTEDYRTF
+2729 
-2744 QEINTASRVIPA
+2744 
-2756 YLRID
+2756 
-2761 NPAKLSKEESDSI
+2761 
-2774 RYAKNYRKAQGDLF
+2774 
-2788 DRLRSRGH
+2788 
-2796 DGVEIG
+2796 
-2802 DGTWVVLKSPNQIK
+2802 
-2816 SAIGNTGEFSSVKSD
+2816 
-2831 IRYSLRQQAGQTL
+2831 
-2844 GQSYL
+2844 
-2849 DTVQRTTTPRVEKG
+2849 
-2863 FKDRISEAMS
+2863 
-2873 ATPFAKFRQMF
+2873 
-2884 INKYERIEYY
+2884 
-2894 SRELA
+2894 
-2899 KKFGDSSLLLAD
+2899 
-2911 QSAIAAAL
+2911 
-2919 MSDRAAGVAA
+2919 
-2929 ESFKSGIPVY
+2929 
-2939 AKGYTYV
+2939 
-2946 DNMGGKVKGLME
+2946 
-2958 ILMPLAQKQDP
+2958 
-2969 FVYQMFQDYAA
+2969 
-2980 RRRGVRLDAQGKVTP
+2980 
-2995 FSRQELA
+2995 
-3002 QIPAIEKQFPEFKQ
+3002 
-3016 VFEDYQRYNE
+3016 
-3026 GLVRY
+3026 
-3031 MRDTG
+3031 
-3036 VIDAKAAQ
+3036 
-3044 EWMRYGDYIPFYR
+3044 
-3057 QLEGERTVGPS
+3057 
-3068 IFSAISGVKAP
+3068 
-3079 KKLKGGDAPLG
+3079 
-3090 EFLETVVR
+3090 
-3098 NSRAAIEAGMRNVAA
+3098 
-3113 NRVVTNFQ
+3113 
-3121 RLNSPTAGGKLV
+3121 
-3133 ERTTEKERDFPDVVT
+3133 
-3148 VRENG
+3148 
-3153 KDAYYK
+3153 
-3159 VADPLLVQSLQ
+3159 
-3170 ALNIPQIPGLDI
+3170 
-3182 LAKPAEFLR
+3182 
-3191 EMVTRDPAFIGAS
+3191 
-3204 VLRESLSAWITTG
+3204 
-3217 QKLTPVASGVNQFVK
+3217 
-3232 ILANASPTVQ
+3232 
-3242 ALRRAGIGSG
+3242 
-3252 YEFKG
+3252 
-3257 DVQATAG
+3257 
-3264 VFGDQLKRMAGEMT
+3264 
-3278 TAQKAVMPLRAMW
+3278 
-3291 DGLDKASTAA
+3291 
-3301 DLSTRAAVFERVL
+3301 
-3314 EETGNEAE
+3314 
-3322 AIYQAMEVINFSRKG
+3322 
-3337 SSPIIQIFA
+3337 
-3346 AIIPFLNAR
+3346 
-3355 IQGLDLLYRAGFGRL
+3355 
-3370 ASSTAVAQQKA
+3370 
-3381 FMLRS
+3381 
-3386 LALFGT
+3386 
-3392 TAMYYALVQDEEE
+3392 
-3405 WQRADQETRDNYW
+3405 
-3418 IIGGFKFPIPFE
+3418 
-3430 LGVMFKVIPERIMAY
+3430 
-3445 TMGDDTGEQVRES
+3445 
-3458 IARQVM
+3458 
-3464 GTLSFNPI
+3464 
-3472 PQAVLPLIEAS
+3472 
-3483 SNYSFFLQRDIVGMG
+3483 
-3498 KKDLAPEFQISE
+3498 
-3510 GTSQIAIQLGQTLGI
+3510 
-3525 SPMKIDYII
+3525 
-3534 RGYTGAMGTY
+3534 
-3544 AITTMDSII
+3544 
-3553 RSEDDATKA
+3553 
-3562 TWRLDQIPVLKRFM
+3562 
-3576 ISDLGA
+3576 
-3582 GTVNEY
+3582 
-3588 YDLREKL
+3588 
-3595 DEVVRTSNQLERTG
+3595 
-3609 NIEAL
+3609 
-3614 TEYLKENGQV
+3614 
-3624 LGMKDY
+3624 
-3630 IRDLDK
+3630 
-3636 DMKSLR
+3636 
-3642 ESRLAI
+3642 
-3648 NISKMEPDQKRQSLD
+3648 
-3663 ALRKAE
+3663 
-3669 IALTERINLLR
+3669 
-3680 KNMGV
+3680 

>member
-17 DSVPKDR
+17 DSVPKNR

-166 QEFTSQLGGSVI
+166 QEFGVQLGGGVI
-178 GLTELA
+178 GISELA

-199 VKKSDAEMIA
+199 VKKSDADMIA

-233 NIAQDLL
+233 NVAQDLL

-442 SDFVGRVTGKKPL
+442 SDFVARVTGKKPL
-455 PEKTGLGALQGLNDV
+455 PEQTGINALRGLNDV

-489 ILPAGKAAKI
+489 ILPTGKAAKI
-499 FDDKQATSTLTN
+499 FDDKQSTKTLTS
-511 IKKTIGQDL
+511 IKKTLGEDL
-520 GEKGLGETSVL
+520 GAEGLGETSIL
-531 KEIGDFSG
+531 QEIGDYSG

-580 GPDAEGRLTDIE
+580 GPDARGRLTDIE

-851 QQVAASELAS
+851 QQVAANELAA
-861 RKGEI
+861 RKGEV

-887 QGIFSPKIKERVNEL
+887 QGIFSPRIKERVNEL

-1006 EEAIAD
+1006 EEAIAE
-1012 AFSDFSQTK
+1012 AFADFSQTK
-1021 PPAGMIG
+1021 PPAGLIG
-1028 NIFNRLKN
+1028 NVFSRIKS

-1058 RVDRGELLPGM
+1058 RVERGELLPGM

-1074 EVEGLQAQRVVAETP
+1074 EVEGLQAQRVTAET
-1089 ERYALKTVQDVI
+1089 
-1101 DDGINRLVKSVLQP
+1101 
-1115 SVPSGFKSLVNDRM
+1115 
-1129 SFRKV
+1129 
-1134 DANLEKIEDGIMNRL
+1134 
-1149 QGFGMTNSEAFN
+1149 
-1161 ILYNDIRYVA
+1161 
-1171 DQKFQEIREQEYQD
+1171 
-1185 RLAAAQSPE
+1185 PE

-1572 RLLRDVARR
+1572 RLLRDVVRR

-1896 AGSAGLIRKRSR
+1896 TGSAGLIRKRSR

-1949 IVDEQGRP
+1949 IIDEQGRP

-1970 FKPKQAGAIFVTEDP
+1970 FKAKQAGAIFVTDDP

-2008 EQEIKKAIAA
+2008 EQEIKKAVAA

-2116 AVQEAIRDL
+2116 EVQEAIRDL

-2138 NLAVYDPNQLKS
+2138 NLAVYRPDQLKS

-2156 TYGQREPS
+2156 TYGQREPTIN
-2164 LEEAKQFGLTVEEA
+2164 EAKQFGLTIEEA

-2211 VDKPQMMFHGTSLD
+2211 VGKPQMMFHGTSLD

-2292 NLPYHR
+2292 SLPYHR

-2435 QDVKNLGLYK
+2435 QDTKNLGLYK

-2484 SKVVDE
+2484 SKVVDKKG
-2490 ADKPLV
+2490 DPLV
-2496 VYHGTSKFEGY
+2496 VYHGTDKTFDAFNLRKRGSRVGFQDDG
-2507 EFKPTKAL
+2507 F
-2515 NPAGNIGGY
+2515 
-2524 YFSTLE
+2524 YFSDSPGTATTYATMDVYSGALGKKKDAYLE
-2530 READE
+2530 PTDFFKRFLSRLGLVESAPQ
-2535 FAGEKEGSEV
+2535 V
-2545 IPAFLSISNP
+2545 VPAFLSIKNP
-2555 YIPGKSPVND
+2555 YKTTGARMPG
-2565 AMRKQYYDEMLYHNR
+2565 RRELIKQ
-2580 GMSDEKVVEYA
+2580 
-2591 KSKMYHLD
+2591 
-2599 ERGTPLSNAIG
+2599 
-2610 NERDGSASA
+2610 
-2619 AFQRIIKAGGYDGYH
+2619 GYDGIQYT
-2634 QDTHWVAFEPTQ
+2634 QYDGTTHWVAFEPTQ
-2646 IKSAIGN
+2646 IKSSIGN
-2653 IGTFDPTKPDIRYSL
+2653 IGTFDPENPDIRYSL
-2668 RQTNTPAFKQ
+2668 RVPTTPEFKRWSRSAPFVSPDNSLSYDFKTGKPFFAGAYHGTNTESDFVAFDIEKGGLQ
-2678 WFGKSKVAGSDGKPT
+2678 
-2693 VVYTGTSKDV
+2693 TGAESAQLGV
-2703 DFSTFK
+2703 FSTSDPAIAENYASNLGMGRYLK
-2709 VPKSGVWF
+2709 LAMQGSPELKNDPTAVRLDKKISSL
-2717 TESQEGASQYAL
+2717 EKEYSSLLEGAENEARKKIEKKLTKPGATFEFGDSVLLAGTPFTKEMFVNSTLKSFDLDGIFEFAGPDYKTRATKTNEAL
-2729 ENDSMTIKTEDYRTF
+2729 ESAKKEL
-2744 QEINTASRVIPA
+2744 SRFI
-2756 YLRID
+2756 ID
-2761 NPAKLSKEESDSI
+2761 NEAAKIPQRILPLFIRMKNPMVYDAKGQTPADFPLSDKIEE
-2774 RYAKNYRKAQGDLF
+2774 AKRK
-2788 DRLRSRGH
+2788 GH
-2796 DGVEIG
+2796 DGVVFKNIA
-2802 DGTWVVLKSPNQIK
+2802 DPSPVAVHYVTFNPDSDIK
-2816 SAIGNTGEFSSVKSD
+2816 SGVGNIGIYGQREPTEAEAADFGMTKEEAKESQKRGD
-2831 IRYSLRQQAGQTL
+2831 IRYSLRNFKLSDLPKTNTDTTVYTLPAETKIFHGSNADNSAEIKAAGHILLSTPSYKASGGSLYEGSLIWFGDEPQAQGFARSEVDRGRAAREGKAPGTVFETVTDKPMKLIHLNNFKVNEAQAQKINEYFDFPEYKRFKSGDEVGQIATRLLSHSAAARKTKTYKIGNDIFYSYSKDIADILGFDGFYHQSGIAIPAETGIRLGLTEEGGFVGKPMERFSLRQQAGQTL

-2899 KKFGDSSLLLAD
+2899 KQFGDSSLLLAD

-3057 QLEGERTVGPS
+3057 QLDGERTVGPS

-3204 VLRESLSAWITTG
+3204 VLRESLISMDHHR
-3217 QKLTPVASGVNQFVK
+3217 P
-3232 ILANASPTVQ
+3232 
-3242 ALRRAGIGSG
+3242 
-3252 YEFKG
+3252 
-3257 DVQATAG
+3257 
-3264 VFGDQLKRMAGEMT
+3264 
-3278 TAQKAVMPLRAMW
+3278 KAHPR
-3291 DGLDKASTAA
+3291 
-3301 DLSTRAAVFERVL
+3301 
-3314 EETGNEAE
+3314 
-3322 AIYQAMEVINFSRKG
+3322 
-3337 SSPIIQIFA
+3337 
-3346 AIIPFLNAR
+3346 
-3355 IQGLDLLYRAGFGRL
+3355 
-3370 ASSTAVAQQKA
+3370 
-3381 FMLRS
+3381 
-3386 LALFGT
+3386 
-3392 TAMYYALVQDEEE
+3392 
-3405 WQRADQETRDNYW
+3405 
-3418 IIGGFKFPIPFE
+3418 
-3430 LGVMFKVIPERIMAY
+3430 
-3445 TMGDDTGEQVRES
+3445 
-3458 IARQVM
+3458 
-3464 GTLSFNPI
+3464 
-3472 PQAVLPLIEAS
+3472 
-3483 SNYSFFLQRDIVGMG
+3483 G
-3498 KKDLAPEFQISE
+3498 K
-3510 GTSQIAIQLGQTLGI
+3510 
-3525 SPMKIDYII
+3525 
-3534 RGYTGAMGTY
+3534 
-3544 AITTMDSII
+3544 
-3553 RSEDDATKA
+3553 
-3562 TWRLDQIPVLKRFM
+3562 WC
-3576 ISDLGA
+3576 
-3582 GTVNEY
+3582 
-3588 YDLREKL
+3588 
-3595 DEVVRTSNQLERTG
+3595 
-3609 NIEAL
+3609 
-3614 TEYLKENGQV
+3614 
-3624 LGMKDY
+3624 
-3630 IRDLDK
+3630 
-3636 DMKSLR
+3636 
-3642 ESRLAI
+3642 
-3648 NISKMEPDQKRQSLD
+3648 
-3663 ALRKAE
+3663 
-3669 IALTERINLLR
+3669 
-3680 KNMGV
+3680 

>member
-17 DSVPKDR
+17 DSVPRNR

-46 APGELA
+46 APAELA

-60 DPVSGLLST
+60 DPISGLLST
-69 GYTGLRAAGMEL
+69 GYTGLRAAGVEM

-92 LAGVQEYLA
+92 LAGIQESLA
-101 PDYGTVSQFAGALGG
+101 PGYGTISQFTGAVGG
-116 LGSFLVPGAAL
+116 LGSFLVPGVAL
-127 AKGLGRTAT
+127 AKGVGRATT

-146 EEARSR
+146 EEARGR
-152 VEQARAEGIEVTPG
+152 VEEARAEGIEVTPG
-166 QEFTSQLGGSVI
+166 QEFTAQLGGTAI

-209 PGLFNSAKRMVET
+209 PGLFNSAKRIVET
-222 GGIEGLQEGMA
+222 MGIEGLQEGMA
-233 NIAQDLL
+233 NVAQDLL
-240 AKGVYNPNLDVGESA
+240 AKGIYNPNLEVGDSA

-267 FAQGAIELVTK
+267 FAQGAIELVTR
-278 GRRRQLYD
+278 GRRKSLYES
-286 TLKAEEDA
+286 LKTEEEQKTRD
-294 KARIAEAEKARLA
+294 AEAEKARLA
-307 EETARKQTLTN
+307 KETARKQTLTN

-331 QGQVTPSRQ
+331 QGQITPSRQ

-368 KDVVKELDKRRKEA
+368 KDVVKELDKRRDEA

-414 YTGELKFKPSEV
+414 YTGETKFKPSEV

-499 FDDKQATSTLTN
+499 FDDKQATRTLTN
-511 IKKTIGQDL
+511 IKKTLGQDL

-539 LEDVNDQKSLL
+539 LKDVNDQQSLL

-580 GPDAEGRLTDIE
+580 GPDAGGRLTDIE
-592 RRKAQEKAAK
+592 RRKAQEKAEK

-697 SLTDAENRVN
+697 SLTDAENRAN

-866 PSGVGVTV
+866 PSGVGITV

-887 QGIFSPKIKERVNEL
+887 QGIFSPRIKERVNEL

-1006 EEAIAD
+1006 EEAIAE
-1012 AFSDFSQTK
+1012 AFADFSQTK
-1021 PPAGMIG
+1021 PPAGLIG
-1028 NIFNRLKN
+1028 NVFSRIKS
-1036 FFTALDNGFKGL
+1036 FFAALDNGFKGL

-1074 EVEGLQAQRVVAETP
+1074 EVQGLQAQRVVAETP

-1115 SVPSGFKSLVNDRM
+1115 SVPSGFKSLVNDRV

-1149 QGFGMTNSEAFN
+1149 QSFGMTNSEAFN

-1171 DQKFQEIREQEYQD
+1171 DQKFQEIREQEYQA
-1185 RLAAAQSPE
+1185 RREARQSPE
-1194 RYSLKRVAPSKVVS
+1194 RYSLSTQNPDQQYSVRQAPPDVLEEAQRYYEANGILPYTQETITSVGVETKPEKFSLKREGKYGNHDVLGIPVNKNGTVTLYFPADNDIAREVMRSRKLVPTEGTDRIYLTNESSAKTVLGNPGNISQQVGGANVLVQIDPGMLQIDQEYEDGRIDFFIPVKEGKAFFDKMKLTRLFTVEGARNKGFNTDRTLNQVGDSIVSAVDSYMSANAKGRQAIVKQARDVLREQHNIGTLLGENGKLEKTRIGDYGLTYEGQSVA
-1208 SVIEDLGLSDA
+1208 
-1219 EVAATSLG
+1219 SLG
-1227 LQTGKG
+1227 LGLASAQRLNTQERVTTCPKSAICEGLCLGDTSGQNQLYGGEDQFRQGPRLSQYLKTEALMLNPEAFGVLLSHEIQSFVNKTKAMDYQPAIRLNVTSDIPPKVYKAIIDAFPNVMFYDYTKLFGNKSIAPNHHLTYSSSGASQRVGNELIVNKLSTWDKDVQKLLGGDNVAMAFTSRKSMPKTVRDEKTGENFEVWNGDNYDARFLDPKRDDGKG
-1233 GTDAFKQANIG
+1233 YIIGLTNKDRTVKPEEAAKQYDG
-1244 GIKQIIEYL
+1244 FFMDYDP
-1253 EKRYADSGL
+1253 KRDG
-1262 APLDITNEQDRDT
+1262 DT
-1275 LSKLLAA
+1275 LIIK
-1282 EVLAAVRSGGANIQ
+1282 
-1296 WYDKVIDQM
+1296 DQAR
-1305 LGMASLKYP
+1305 L
-1314 ELRTDPNAQAAFRI
+1314 NAQATQPI
-1328 AISVSS
+1328 QIV
-1334 QGQNVEDNLK
+1334 
-1344 FGERVY
+1344 
-1350 EQFSQ
+1350 
-1355 NAERGRP
+1355 RP
-1362 RFPEI
+1362 
-1367 GTGEAMQAMQKN
+1367 
-1379 FQLANKMIDKLGM
+1379 
-1392 DDFRKFLE
+1392 
-1400 TPFTVKELNSVGLKI
+1400 
-1415 GGELVDEQVLGS
+1415 
-1427 SILGPK
+1427 
-1433 IGFGFYSNLSGNF
+1433 
-1446 EPVTMD
+1446 
-1452 MWFMRTIGRLIG
+1452 
-1464 KLRGFDPAKYAK
+1464 
-1476 QVQRFRGSF
+1476 
-1485 ALSDESGV
+1485 
-1493 NGIYANE
+1493 
-1500 FSQEEIN
+1500 
-1507 NAIVDEQAM
+1507 
-1516 IDLARKVKS
+1516 
-1525 KHERDFSK
+1525 
-1533 NRDLYDSKQ
+1533 
-1542 RAKTDFVKSAETI
+1542 
-1555 IQSLD
+1555 
-1560 KPKDVPASGGER
+1560 
-1572 RLLRDVARR
+1572 
-1581 MRQKVADVTG
+1581 
-1591 QDIPPASL
+1591 
-1599 QAIVWYP
+1599 
-1606 EQELYK
+1606 
-1612 ALGAKLRVTSQ
+1612 
-1623 NYANSMRK
+1623 
-1631 LLEGE
+1631 
-1636 GFDGDRISES
+1636 
-1646 AKLGSRRTRRADAG
+1646 
-1660 EIPAGTR
+1660 
-1667 PTGRRPSRTLSAK
+1667 K
-1680 EREDLLKQRFSLREP
+1680 ER
-1695 AKVIYEVAPDPNNVE
+1695 
-1710 LTERWNALP
+1710 
-1719 TEQKTEISK
+1719 
-1728 RVGARIVEAALPIL
+1728 
-1742 KARGRVA
+1742 
-1749 DQVGSYLDFTNPS
+1749 
-1762 FALVLEDGDPIEM
+1762 
-1775 SKLLGFALSQDSM
+1775 
-1788 MVVSGDSAPGLEQTG
+1788 
-1803 GIVINIGDL
+1803 
-1812 SFDQVDAIYQQLR
+1812 
-1825 EIEVNGQKPVG
+1825 
-1836 GQTTVDGKMI
+1836 
-1846 VLNYSGLPS
+1846 
-1855 SDLAQLID
+1855 
-1863 QQLNGQFRVGV
+1863 
-1874 GDFFTAFPEKG
+1874 
-1885 DYDYASVSNDP
+1885 
-1896 AGSAGLIRKRSR
+1896 
-1908 DLRTEAS
+1908 
-1915 RLLNDEINAVPRDG
+1915 
-1929 KYSLRGTNTPEF
+1929 YSLRGANTPEF
-1941 REWFGRSQ
+1941 REWFGNST
-1949 IVDEQGRP
+1949 IVNEQGSP

-1970 FKPKQAGAIFVTEDP
+1970 FKAKQAGAIFVTEDP
-1985 RFAEDFSYMSEM
+1985 RFAEDFGIQSET
-1997 WMIDHADQFLS
+1997 WMIDHADQFLP
-2008 EQEIKKAIAA
+2008 EQELKKAIAL
-2018 GVAKMAQGMPKQD
+2018 GVTKMTPGMSKQK
-2031 QIRMLTQILQFPI
+2031 RTEMLAEMLKFPTMSI
-2044 DSVVRDPD
+2044 IRDPD
-2052 ATEIRNEIAK
+2052 ATKIRDVVLNK
-2062 RLPSKPNILPVY
+2062 MPSRQNILPVY
-2074 VRAERPFDFENQE
+2074 VRSENPFDYQNPEDVQGVIDYIEENVLFSE
-2087 HLDDLRSMPG
+2087 IYEAFNRDLDITDDLRSELESG
-2097 VAVHY
+2097 RWA
-2102 QRIRRGEWSSIEEP
+2102 SIENP
-2116 AVQEAIRDL
+2116 IVQEAIRENRH
-2125 GFDGFYVKEGGKK
+2125 DGFYIREGGRK

-2156 TYGQREPS
+2156 TYGQREPTEAEAADFGMTK
-2164 LEEAKQFGLTVEEA
+2164 EEAS
-2178 KAAQKRGDIRYSL
+2178 AAQKRGDLRYSLRSKTPPPQNIQKFFDQAERLETTSDISDLRDAWIGGVSDSGLNEAAYYINDVPGGKDYTKNVQKLAKQMLGNRIKGFRLMSTEELENIRAGDLSYYAAFTLDPNTALSFANFVQNRKIAPKNLVVVEADINPGDIHMIGKDAESEVVVDMFKLGDQKVQEFAQPVRYSL
-2191 RNTNTPEFKQWF
+2191 RNT
-2203 RKSPVVNA
+2203 
-2211 VDKPQMMFHGTSLD
+2211 D
-2225 IEEFIPGQTGAIY
+2225 
-2238 VSPDPEFAGTFA
+2238 
-2250 RYSQER
+2250 
-2256 EIRKLGENLDQ
+2256 
-2267 DLEAKQRILDPIID
+2267 
-2281 EAMANGDLTNR
+2281 
-2292 NLPYHR
+2292 
-2298 DLAQVGLIKDLDQ
+2298 
-2311 YSKEYW
+2311 
-2317 MNWFLEKPM
+2317 
-2326 RDAAHSTGVGPAL
+2326 
-2339 REALANMLTTG
+2339 
-2350 RNVMPLYVNPQK
+2350 
-2362 PFDYENNTHVNK
+2362 
-2374 VAKLVFEYDPDTYES
+2374 
-2389 ANPKVQKYQRD
+2389 
-2400 TLINGLKAGDWR
+2400 
-2412 VLEEPIVQEAIKE
+2412 
-2425 LGFDAFYVKE
+2425 
-2435 QDVKNLGLYK
+2435 
-2445 PNQLKSAIGNTGAFS
+2445 
-2460 PETGKV
+2460 
-2466 RYSLRQTN
+2466 
-2474 TPAFKQWFGD
+2474 TPAFKQWFKD
-2484 SKVVDE
+2484 SKVVDKKG
-2490 ADKPLV
+2490 DPLV
-2496 VYHGTSKFEGY
+2496 VYHGTAYDFSEFSPERLGSNTGAPSARAGFFFTARPKTAEYYAKGQFPNLESAAKAKRQIAYVYDTPTGEYQEGARVIDIKFSEEGTTPNIMPVY
-2507 EFKPTKAL
+2507 LSLQNPLTYDFKNKVYRDKKYWELIDQAK
-2515 NPAGNIGGY
+2515 
-2524 YFSTLE
+2524 
-2530 READE
+2530 
-2535 FAGEKEGSEV
+2535 KEG
-2545 IPAFLSISNP
+2545 
-2555 YIPGKSPVND
+2555 
-2565 AMRKQYYDEMLYHNR
+2565 
-2580 GMSDEKVVEYA
+2580 
-2591 KSKMYHLD
+2591 
-2599 ERGTPLSNAIG
+2599 
-2610 NERDGSASA
+2610 RDGVILKNTYDSGEYSRFDA
-2619 AFQRIIKAGGYDGYH
+2619 IIRGRFKGEDIYII
-2634 QDTHWVAFEPTQ
+2634 FEPTQ

-2678 WFGKSKVAGSDGKPT
+2678 WFGDSKVAGSDGKPT

-2709 VPKSGVWF
+2709 IPKSGVWF

-2849 DTVQRTTTPRVEKG
+2849 NTVQRTTTPRVEKG

-2884 INKYERIEYY
+2884 INKYERIEYF
-2894 SRELA
+2894 SKQLA
-2899 KKFGDSSLLLAD
+2899 KQFGDAVLLAD

-2969 FVYQMFQDYAA
+2969 FVYQMYQDYAA
-2980 RRRGVRLDAQGKVTP
+2980 RRRGVRLDSEGKITP
-2995 FSRQELA
+2995 FTRQELSE
-3002 QIPAIEKQFPEFKQ
+3002 IPKIEKAFPEFKQ

-3044 EWMRYGDYIPFYR
+3044 EWMRYGDYVPFYR
-3057 QLEGERTVGPS
+3057 QLEGESTVGPS

-3113 NRVVTNFQ
+3113 NRVVNNFQ
-3121 RLNSPTAGGKLV
+3121 RLNSPSTGGRLV
-3133 ERTTEKERDFPDVVT
+3133 EKTSEQNKNRPDVVT

-3278 TAQKAVMPLRAMW
+3278 AAQKAVMPLRAMW
-3291 DGLDKASTAA
+3291 DSLDKASTAA
-3301 DLSTRAAVFERVL
+3301 DLSTRAAVFERVMQ
-3314 EETGNEAE
+3314 ETGNEAE

-3355 IQGLDLLYRAGFGRL
+3355 IQGLDLLYRAGFGEL
-3370 ASSTAVAQQKA
+3370 ASATRVAQQKA

-3386 LALFGT
+3386 LALLGT

-3418 IIGGFKFPIPFE
+3418 IIGNMKFPIPFE
-3430 LGVMFKVIPERIMAY
+3430 LGVMFKVLPERIMAY
-3445 TMGDDTGEQVRES
+3445 TMGEDTGEQVRAS
-3458 IARQVM
+3458 IARQVL

-3498 KKDLAPEFQISE
+3498 KKDLAPEFQTSE

-3525 SPMKIDYII
+3525 SPMKIDYVI

-3544 AITTMDSII
+3544 AISTMDSII

-3614 TEYLKENGQV
+3614 QDYLKENGQV

-3630 IRDLDK
+3630 IRSLDK

-3642 ESRLAI
+3642 ESRMAI
-3648 NISKMEPDQKRQSLD
+3648 NMSRMEPDQKREALDSL
-3663 ALRKAE
+3663 RRAE
-3669 IALTERINLLR
+3669 ISLTERIGLLR
-3680 KNMGV
+3680 SNLGV

>member
-1 MPYQITLPDG
+1 
-11 SIGMID
+11 
-17 DSVPKDR
+17 
-24 AMEAAEAAY
+24 MEAAEAAY

-46 APGELA
+46 APAEFA
-52 KGFARGFV
+52 KGFARGIV
-60 DPVSGLLST
+60 DPISGGLST
-69 GYTGLRAAGMEL
+69 FYTGLRAAGMEL

-86 TAVGKG
+86 TSVGKG

-101 PDYGTVSQFAGALGG
+101 PEYGTIPSFVGSLGG
-116 LGSFLVPGAAL
+116 LTTFLVPGAAM
-127 AKGLGRTAT
+127 AKGLARTAT

-166 QEFTSQLGGSVI
+166 QEFGVQVGGLGI

-233 NIAQDLL
+233 NVAQDLL

-267 FAQGAIELVTK
+267 FAQGVIELATK

-307 EETARKQTLTN
+307 EETARKKTLTN

-348 GVEDKDLFEPYGTFT
+348 GVEDRDFFEPFGTFK
-363 RDELD
+363 REELD
-368 KDVVKELDKRRKEA
+368 PDVVKELDKRRKEA

-442 SDFVGRVTGKKPL
+442 SDFVARVTGKKPL
-455 PEKTGLGALQGLNDV
+455 PEQTGIKALRGLNDV

-489 ILPAGKAAKI
+489 ILPTGKAAKI
-499 FDDKQATSTLTN
+499 FDDKQSTKTLTS
-511 IKKTIGQDL
+511 IKKTLGEDL
-520 GEKGLGETSVL
+520 GAEGLGETSIL
-531 KEIGDFSG
+531 QEIGDYSG

-558 LERVSTPAFA
+558 LERVSTPAVA
-568 VLDADGKQISVV
+568 VLDSNGNQVSVIK
-580 GPDAEGRLTDIE
+580 GSTQAERLQAQK
-592 RRKAQEKAAK
+592 KAQE
-602 TLKPGFAVL
+602 
-611 DAKGKQVDVDVDQGK
+611 
-626 AQQKAARIGGTIQET
+626 IGGTI
-641 TISGSVK
+641 K
-648 DTTINQIR
+648 DTSINQIR
-656 TPDPINRLIGGF
+656 TPDPVNRLIGGL

-676 DTLIDGYDITT
+676 DTVVDGYDITT
-687 ETGEVISKTK
+687 ETGEVIGKAK
-697 SLTDAENRVN
+697 SLTQAEAQAN
-707 RATELRKQRQLQ
+707 RATQLREQRQVQ
-719 LLDAKQKIQENIAKS
+719 LLDAKQKIQENIAKG

-744 GKKDSEDFK
+744 GRKDSEDFK

-773 IEFGKKVAF
+773 IEFGKGVSVKP
-782 KSRYKQQKR
+782 RHKQQKR
-791 TGFTLFEGNKPV
+791 TGFTLFQGNKPV

-815 SVVSQPTDRLEAMLE
+815 SVVALPTDKLEALLD

-837 SAKPGMDRADIKKL
+837 SAKPGMDRADIKKM

-861 RKGEI
+861 RKGEA
-866 PSGVGVTV
+866 PSGVAVTV

-887 QGIFSPKIKERVNEL
+887 QGIFSPRIKERVNEL

-921 IVGAIKGELGDADGV
+921 IVGAIKSDLGDADGV

-949 NPMRVLRHEG
+949 KPMRVLRHEG

-1006 EEAIAD
+1006 EEAIAE
-1012 AFSDFSQTK
+1012 AFADFNQTK

-1028 NIFNRLKN
+1028 NIFNRLKE
-1036 FFTALDNGFKGL
+1036 FFARLDNAFKGL

-1058 RVDRGELLPGM
+1058 RVERGELLPGM

-1074 EVEGLQAQRVVAETP
+1074 EVQGLQAQRVVAETP
-1089 ERYALKTVQDVI
+1089 ERYQLRRDPFKDARIASAGKFNQVQPPQSLI
-1101 DDGINRLVKSVLQP
+1101 DLAKRV
-1115 SVPSGFKSLVNDRM
+1115 REA
-1129 SFRKV
+1129 
-1134 DANLEKIEDGIMNRL
+1134 DANAQYPAAKTAATKLGRRL
-1149 QGFGMTNSEAFN
+1149 NSEMEDFARQA
-1161 ILYNDIRYVA
+1161 LGREPTDADISELSARLSQFA
-1171 DQKFQEIREQEYQD
+1171 DEDLRDYIAETAVQPQDKYQL
-1185 RLAAAQSPE
+1185 R
-1194 RYSLKRVAPSKVVS
+1194 RVAPSKVVS
-1208 SVIEDLGLSDA
+1208 SVIEDLGLTDA

-1233 GTDAFKQANIG
+1233 GTDAFKQQDVG
-1244 GIKQIIEYL
+1244 GIRDIVDFL
-1253 EKRYADSGL
+1253 EARYRNSGL
-1262 APLDITNEQDRDT
+1262 PNLDITQEADRDL
-1275 LSKLLAA
+1275 LSKLLSA
-1282 EVLAAVRSGGANIQ
+1282 EVLSAIRSGGANIQ

-1367 GTGEAMQAMQKN
+1367 GTGESMKAMQNN
-1379 FQLANKMIDKLGM
+1379 FRIANRMIDKMGM

-1400 TPFTVKELNSVGLKI
+1400 TPFTVQELNSVGMKI
-1415 GGELVDEQVLGS
+1415 TGELADEQVLGS
-1427 SILGPK
+1427 SVFGPK

-1452 MWFMRTIGRLIG
+1452 MWFMRTIGRLTG
-1464 KLRGFDPAKYAK
+1464 KLKEFDPAKYAN

-1485 ALSDESGV
+1485 GLSGD
-1493 NGIYANE
+1493 NGIYSNE

-1507 NAIVDEQAM
+1507 QAIVDEQAM

-1525 KHERDFSK
+1525 LHEKDFKK
-1533 NRDLYDSKQ
+1533 NRDLFDSGQ
-1542 RAKTDFVKSAETI
+1542 REKTDFVKSAENI
-1555 IQSLD
+1555 IKSLD
-1560 KPKDVPASGGER
+1560 SPKDAPSTGAER
-1572 RLLRDVARR
+1572 RLLRDVVRR
-1581 MRQKVADVTG
+1581 MRQRIADVTG

-1599 QAIVWYP
+1599 QAIAWYP

-1660 EIPAGTR
+1660 EVAAGTR
-1667 PTGRRPSRTLSAK
+1667 PTGRRPSRTLSPE
-1680 EREDLLKQRFSLREP
+1680 EREAFLEQGREKVFFVRERKEPKAQKIIFDIAPNPDDVELTRQWNTLSVDQKQRISQEILDTVLPRAMQSLGIEGYIANQIGSYENDTNPSFGLFVKKGTTEQIQELAKMLGYALRQKEMVVASPKEAKGLSKNGAIRIEVGDINLEEADRIYQSLRDIRVNGKQILDGQTTVHGNMVVLNFSNLKIDKFAKTIHDHLKGNYNIVIDDVYSKLINQTEYNYDDPKSDPRGNRGVLRERSRTLRAEATNLFDKRLKDARRGRFSLRGDGRGRDQGRSLTPLKGTPVIQGATGPDPRLVRVAEKYAKDNNIP
-1695 AKVIYEVAPDPNNVE
+1695 YTRQGEYVEIDPEFARSLAAAYEAMPHDPKNKKVREAFDALAKQTRQQYDALVDAGYEFSFFDSTNDPYDGNPWNAMRDLRNNKRMAVYGTYDGYGTEGITGAAIENNPMLRDTGLRWPDQEGVTHPVTVNDLFRAVHDAFGHGLEGAGFRARGEENAFQAHARLFTGPALGALATETRGQNSWMNFGPYAEKNKTAKVEDSVFA
-1710 LTERWNALP
+1710 
-1719 TEQKTEISK
+1719 EQKTGLLPEWTWTQ
-1728 RVGARIVEAALPIL
+1728 RIAP
-1742 KARGRVA
+1742 
-1749 DQVGSYLDFTNPS
+1749 DQ
-1762 FALVLEDGDPIEM
+1762 
-1775 SKLLGFALSQDSM
+1775 
-1788 MVVSGDSAPGLEQTG
+1788 
-1803 GIVINIGDL
+1803 
-1812 SFDQVDAIYQQLR
+1812 
-1825 EIEVNGQKPVG
+1825 
-1836 GQTTVDGKMI
+1836 
-1846 VLNYSGLPS
+1846 
-1855 SDLAQLID
+1855 
-1863 QQLNGQFRVGV
+1863 
-1874 GDFFTAFPEKG
+1874 
-1885 DYDYASVSNDP
+1885 
-1896 AGSAGLIRKRSR
+1896 
-1908 DLRTEAS
+1908 
-1915 RLLNDEINAVPRDG
+1915 
-1929 KYSLRGTNTPEF
+1929 KYSLRTTDTPEF
-1941 REWFGRSQ
+1941 KQWFGRSK

-1970 FKPKQAGAIFVTEDP
+1970 FKPKQAGAIFVTDDP

-2008 EQEIKKAIAA
+2008 EQEIKKAVAA

-2116 AVQEAIRDL
+2116 EVQEAIKDL

-2138 NLAVYDPNQLKS
+2138 NLAVYNPNQLKS

-2156 TYGQREPS
+2156 TYGQREPTEAEAAQFGMTK
-2164 LEEAKQFGLTVEEA
+2164 EEAKES
-2178 KAAQKRGDIRYSL
+2178 QKRGDLRYSL
-2191 RNTNTPEFKQWF
+2191 RSKTPPPQNIQRFFDQAERLETTPEITELRDAWIGGVSDSGLNEAAYYLNEVPGGAEYTKNVQKLARQTLGNRIKGFRLMSTEELENIRAGDLSYYAAFTLNPDTALNFANFVQNRKIAPKDLVVVEADINPGDIHMIGKDAESEVVVDMFKLGDQ
-2203 RKSPVVNA
+2203 KV
-2211 VDKPQMMFHGTSLD
+2211 Q
-2225 IEEFIPGQTGAIY
+2225 
-2238 VSPDPEFAGTFA
+2238 EFA
-2250 RYSQER
+2250 Q
-2256 EIRKLGENLDQ
+2256 
-2267 DLEAKQRILDPIID
+2267 
-2281 EAMANGDLTNR
+2281 
-2292 NLPYHR
+2292 
-2298 DLAQVGLIKDLDQ
+2298 
-2311 YSKEYW
+2311 
-2317 MNWFLEKPM
+2317 
-2326 RDAAHSTGVGPAL
+2326 
-2339 REALANMLTTG
+2339 
-2350 RNVMPLYVNPQK
+2350 
-2362 PFDYENNTHVNK
+2362 
-2374 VAKLVFEYDPDTYES
+2374 
-2389 ANPKVQKYQRD
+2389 
-2400 TLINGLKAGDWR
+2400 
-2412 VLEEPIVQEAIKE
+2412 
-2425 LGFDAFYVKE
+2425 
-2435 QDVKNLGLYK
+2435 
-2445 PNQLKSAIGNTGAFS
+2445 
-2460 PETGKV
+2460 
-2466 RYSLRQTN
+2466 
-2474 TPAFKQWFGD
+2474 
-2484 SKVVDE
+2484 
-2490 ADKPLV
+2490 
-2496 VYHGTSKFEGY
+2496 
-2507 EFKPTKAL
+2507 
-2515 NPAGNIGGY
+2515 
-2524 YFSTLE
+2524 
-2530 READE
+2530 
-2535 FAGEKEGSEV
+2535 
-2545 IPAFLSISNP
+2545 
-2555 YIPGKSPVND
+2555 PV
-2565 AMRKQYYDEMLYHNR
+2565 
-2580 GMSDEKVVEYA
+2580 
-2591 KSKMYHLD
+2591 
-2599 ERGTPLSNAIG
+2599 
-2610 NERDGSASA
+2610 
-2619 AFQRIIKAGGYDGYH
+2619 
-2634 QDTHWVAFEPTQ
+2634 
-2646 IKSAIGN
+2646 
-2653 IGTFDPTKPDIRYSL
+2653 
-2668 RQTNTPAFKQ
+2668 
-2678 WFGKSKVAGSDGKPT
+2678 
-2693 VVYTGTSKDV
+2693 
-2703 DFSTFK
+2703 
-2709 VPKSGVWF
+2709 
-2717 TESQEGASQYAL
+2717 
-2729 ENDSMTIKTEDYRTF
+2729 
-2744 QEINTASRVIPA
+2744 
-2756 YLRID
+2756 
-2761 NPAKLSKEESDSI
+2761 
-2774 RYAKNYRKAQGDLF
+2774 
-2788 DRLRSRGH
+2788 
-2796 DGVEIG
+2796 
-2802 DGTWVVLKSPNQIK
+2802 
-2816 SAIGNTGEFSSVKSD
+2816 
-2831 IRYSLRQQAGQTL
+2831 RYSLRQQAGQTL

-2849 DTVQRTTTPRVEKG
+2849 DTVQRTTTPRVEQG

-2899 KKFGDSSLLLAD
+2899 KKFGDAVLLAD

-2939 AKGYTYV
+2939 SKGYTYV

-2980 RRRGVRLDAQGKVTP
+2980 RRRGIRLDAQGKVTP

-3036 VIDAKAAQ
+3036 VVDAKAAQ
-3044 EWMRYGDYIPFYR
+3044 EWMKYGDYIPFYR

-3113 NRVVTNFQ
+3113 TRVVNNFQ
-3121 RLNSPTAGGKLV
+3121 RLNSPTSGGKLV
-3133 ERTTEKERDFPDVVT
+3133 ERTTEKERDMPDVVM

-3159 VADPLLVQSLQ
+3159 VADPLLVQSMQ

-3232 ILANASPTVQ
+3232 ILSNASPTVQ

-3264 VFGDQLKRMAGEMT
+3264 VFGDQLKRMAGDMT

-3430 LGVMFKVIPERIMAY
+3430 LGVIFKVIPERIMAY

-3576 ISDLGA
+3576 ISELGA

-3609 NIEAL
+3609 NIKAL

-3636 DMKSLR
+3636 DMKALR

-3648 NISKMEPDQKRQSLD
+3648 NISRMEPDQKRQSLD

>member
-1 MPYQITLPDG
+1 
-11 SIGMID
+11 
-17 DSVPKDR
+17 
-24 AMEAAEAAY
+24 
-33 PDAFPGIGEQLLG
+33 
-46 APGELA
+46 
-52 KGFARGFV
+52 
-60 DPVSGLLST
+60 
-69 GYTGLRAAGMEL
+69 LR
-81 DPFAE
+81 
-86 TAVGKG
+86 
-92 LAGVQEYLA
+92 
-101 PDYGTVSQFAGALGG
+101 
-116 LGSFLVPGAAL
+116 
-127 AKGLGRTAT
+127 
-136 LGGMATGLGA
+136 
-146 EEARSR
+146 
-152 VEQARAEGIEVTPG
+152 
-166 QEFTSQLGGSVI
+166 
-178 GLTELA
+178 
-184 PIERLTGPLQAVLRG
+184 
-199 VKKSDAEMIA
+199 
-209 PGLFNSAKRMVET
+209 
-222 GGIEGLQEGMA
+222 
-233 NIAQDLL
+233 
-240 AKGVYNPNLDVGESA
+240 
-255 LGDAAMGASVGA
+255 
-267 FAQGAIELVTK
+267 
-278 GRRRQLYD
+278 
-286 TLKAEEDA
+286 
-294 KARIAEAEKARLA
+294 
-307 EETARKQTLTN
+307 TLT
-318 FGVEGQPLLLAAP
+318 
-331 QGQVTPSRQ
+331 
-340 EKSSLDQY
+340 
-348 GVEDKDLFEPYGTFT
+348 T
-363 RDELD
+363 R
-368 KDVVKELDKRRKEA
+368 
-382 GRPKTETFT
+382 
-391 LQDIADTGVYRGE
+391 
-404 LNRLIAQRSG
+404 
-414 YTGELKFKPSEV
+414 
-426 VGLAEQ
+426 
-432 KNIDTSTQGF
+432 
-442 SDFVGRVTGKKPL
+442 
-455 PEKTGLGALQGLNDV
+455 
-470 EIFAV
+470 
-475 REAINK
+475 
-481 LPTYEQRK
+481 
-489 ILPAGKAAKI
+489 
-499 FDDKQATSTLTN
+499 
-511 IKKTIGQDL
+511 
-520 GEKGLGETSVL
+520 
-531 KEIGDFSG
+531 
-539 LEDVNDQKSLL
+539 KSLL
-550 EKYILDGE
+550 EKYITDGE
-558 LERVSTPAFA
+558 LERVSTPAVA
-568 VLDADGKQISVV
+568 VLDANGNQVSVIK
-580 GPDAEGRLTDIE
+580 GSTQAERLQAQK
-592 RRKAQEKAAK
+592 KAQE
-602 TLKPGFAVL
+602 
-611 DAKGKQVDVDVDQGK
+611 
-626 AQQKAARIGGTIQET
+626 IGGSI
-641 TISGSVK
+641 K

-656 TPDPINRLIGGF
+656 TPDPVNRLIGGL

-676 DTLIDGYDITT
+676 DTVAEGYDITT
-687 ETGEVISKTK
+687 ETGEVIGKAKT
-697 SLTDAENRVN
+697 LTQAEAQAN
-707 RATELRKQRQLQ
+707 RATQLREQRQVQ
-719 LLDAKQKIQENIAKS
+719 LLDAKQKIQENIAKG
-734 EQAMADLEAL
+734 EQAMADLESL

-753 KIQNSMAAQE
+753 KIQNSIAAQE

-773 IEFGKKVAF
+773 VEFGKGVSVKP
-782 KSRYKQQKR
+782 RHKQQKR

-815 SVVSQPTDRLEAMLE
+815 SVVAQPTDRLEAMLD
-830 AFPTLSA
+830 AFPALSA
-837 SAKPGMDRADIKKL
+837 SAKPGVDRADIKKL
-851 QQVAASELAS
+851 QQVAANELAS

-866 PSGVGVTV
+866 PSGVAVTV

-887 QGIFSPKIKERVNEL
+887 QGIFSPRIKERVNEL

-921 IVGAIKGELGDADGV
+921 IVGAIKGELGVADGA

-992 DPKRYGSLS
+992 ERYQGLDPASM
-1001 PEIQL
+1001 L
-1006 EEAIAD
+1006 EEAISD

-1028 NIFNRLKN
+1028 NIFNRLKG

-1058 RVDRGELLPGM
+1058 RVERGELLPGM

-1074 EVEGLQAQRVVAETP
+1074 EVQGLQAQRVVAETP

-1115 SVPSGFKSLVNDRM
+1115 SVPSGFKSLVNDRV

-1149 QGFGMTNSEAFN
+1149 QSFGMTNSEAFN

-1171 DQKFQEIREQEYQD
+1171 DQKFKAIREQEYQAK
-1185 RLAAAQSPE
+1185 LAAAQSPE
-1194 RYSLKRVAPSKVVS
+1194 RY
-1208 SVIEDLGLSDA
+1208 
-1219 EVAATSLG
+1219 
-1227 LQTGKG
+1227 
-1233 GTDAFKQANIG
+1233 
-1244 GIKQIIEYL
+1244 
-1253 EKRYADSGL
+1253 
-1262 APLDITNEQDRDT
+1262 
-1275 LSKLLAA
+1275 
-1282 EVLAAVRSGGANIQ
+1282 
-1296 WYDKVIDQM
+1296 
-1305 LGMASLKYP
+1305 
-1314 ELRTDPNAQAAFRI
+1314 
-1328 AISVSS
+1328 
-1334 QGQNVEDNLK
+1334 
-1344 FGERVY
+1344 
-1350 EQFSQ
+1350 
-1355 NAERGRP
+1355 
-1362 RFPEI
+1362 
-1367 GTGEAMQAMQKN
+1367 
-1379 FQLANKMIDKLGM
+1379 
-1392 DDFRKFLE
+1392 
-1400 TPFTVKELNSVGLKI
+1400 
-1415 GGELVDEQVLGS
+1415 
-1427 SILGPK
+1427 
-1433 IGFGFYSNLSGNF
+1433 
-1446 EPVTMD
+1446 
-1452 MWFMRTIGRLIG
+1452 
-1464 KLRGFDPAKYAK
+1464 
-1476 QVQRFRGSF
+1476 
-1485 ALSDESGV
+1485 
-1493 NGIYANE
+1493 
-1500 FSQEEIN
+1500 
-1507 NAIVDEQAM
+1507 
-1516 IDLARKVKS
+1516 
-1525 KHERDFSK
+1525 
-1533 NRDLYDSKQ
+1533 
-1542 RAKTDFVKSAETI
+1542 
-1555 IQSLD
+1555 
-1560 KPKDVPASGGER
+1560 
-1572 RLLRDVARR
+1572 
-1581 MRQKVADVTG
+1581 
-1591 QDIPPASL
+1591 
-1599 QAIVWYP
+1599 
-1606 EQELYK
+1606 
-1612 ALGAKLRVTSQ
+1612 
-1623 NYANSMRK
+1623 
-1631 LLEGE
+1631 
-1636 GFDGDRISES
+1636 
-1646 AKLGSRRTRRADAG
+1646 
-1660 EIPAGTR
+1660 
-1667 PTGRRPSRTLSAK
+1667 
-1680 EREDLLKQRFSLREP
+1680 SLREP

-1719 TEQKTEISK
+1719 IEQKTEISK

-1742 KARGRVA
+1742 GARGRVA
-1749 DQVGSYLDFTNPS
+1749 DQVGSYLEFTNPS

-1775 SKLLGFALSQDSM
+1775 SKFLGFALSQDSM
-1788 MVVSGDSAPGLEQTG
+1788 MVVSGDSSPGLEQTG
-1803 GIVINIGDL
+1803 GIVVDIGEVP
-1812 SFDQVDAIYQQLR
+1812 FDQVDAIYQQLR

-1855 SDLAQLID
+1855 SDLANLIN
-1863 QQLNGQFRVGV
+1863 QKLGGQFDVAT

-1885 DYDYASVSNDP
+1885 EYDYASPSDDP
-1896 AGSAGLIRKRSR
+1896 TGSERFIRQRSR
-1908 DLRTEAS
+1908 DLRAEAS
-1915 RLLNDEINAVPRDG
+1915 RLLNDEINAVPKFSLRTPSPAVNIFNKSAEKPDLGKKPTVQKVGEYFDKLVQDEFGRKLDYSNSEDFARALEIAKAEVEYQLQQENSGLDWYDEDIKRAFQETIKFIPELRQAQKRHLFSIMSGIMSPQTNARDNWFIAGQAFKHYTDTGEIPGLNPETGGLWMGGTTSKNKKTQLEFLNRMVEDMGEKKAVEWLLSDHPVKEINGFRQKYGNIKSGIGGKMDDIVPGLYAFGPKVGPFVSNINGIHDVTVDLWMTRTFNRYFGTMIGPDG
-1929 KYSLRGTNTPEF
+1929 KISDAPTEPQRRAIKRFITEVAQNANIKPYQAQSVLWFFEQKLFRELGTPAPSFGFSDGARKLSGRYPATGDRGGEAGVRDDAKPNERFSLRTTNTPEF

-1970 FKPKQAGAIFVTEDP
+1970 FKAKQAGAIFVTDDP

-2008 EQEIKKAIAA
+2008 EQEIKKAVAA

-2062 RLPSKPNILPVY
+2062 RLPSRPNILPVY

-2116 AVQEAIRDL
+2116 DVQEAIQDL

-2138 NLAVYDPNQLKS
+2138 NLAVYNPNQLKS

-2156 TYGQREPS
+2156 TYGQREPTIN
-2164 LEEAKQFGLTVEEA
+2164 EAKQFGLTVEEA

-2203 RKSPVVNA
+2203 RKSPIVDA
-2211 VDKPQMMFHGTSLD
+2211 VGKPQMMFHGTSLD

-2250 RYSQER
+2250 KYSQER

-2267 DLEAKQRILDPIID
+2267 DPEAKRRILDPIID
-2281 EAMANGDLTNR
+2281 EAMANGDLINR
-2292 NLPYHR
+2292 DLPYHR

-2326 RDAAHSTGVGPAL
+2326 RDAAHSTGVGPTL
-2339 REALANMLTTG
+2339 RESLANMLTTG

-2400 TLINGLKAGDWR
+2400 TLIGGLKAGDWR

-2435 QDVKNLGLYK
+2435 QDTKNLGLYK

-2466 RYSLRQTN
+2466 RYSLRVPTTPEFKRWSRNAPFVSPDNSLSYDFKTGKPFFAGAYHGTN
-2474 TPAFKQWFGD
+2474 TESNFVAFDIEKGGLQTGAESAQLGVFSTSDPAIAENYASNLGMGRYLKLAMQGSPELKNDPTAVRLDKKISSLEKEYSSLLEGAENEARKKIEKKLTKPGATFEFGD
-2484 SKVVDE
+2484 SVLL
-2490 ADKPLV
+2490 A
-2496 VYHGTSKFEGY
+2496 GTPF
-2507 EFKPTKAL
+2507 TKEMFV
-2515 NPAGNIGGY
+2515 N
-2524 YFSTLE
+2524 STLKSF
-2530 READE
+2530 DLDGIFE
-2535 FAGEKEGSEV
+2535 FAGPDYKTRAIKTNEALESAKKELSRFIIDNEAAK
-2545 IPAFLSISNP
+2545 IPQRILPLFIRMKNP
-2555 YIPGKSPVND
+2555 MVYD
-2565 AMRKQYYDEMLYHNR
+2565 AEGQTPADF
-2580 GMSDEKVVEYA
+2580 
-2591 KSKMYHLD
+2591 
-2599 ERGTPLSNAIG
+2599 PLSDKI
-2610 NERDGSASA
+2610 E
-2619 AFQRIIKAGGYDGYH
+2619 
-2634 QDTHWVAFEPTQ
+2634 E
-2646 IKSAIGN
+2646 
-2653 IGTFDPTKPDIRYSL
+2653 
-2668 RQTNTPAFKQ
+2668 
-2678 WFGKSKVAGSDGKPT
+2678 
-2693 VVYTGTSKDV
+2693 
-2703 DFSTFK
+2703 
-2709 VPKSGVWF
+2709 
-2717 TESQEGASQYAL
+2717 
-2729 ENDSMTIKTEDYRTF
+2729 
-2744 QEINTASRVIPA
+2744 
-2756 YLRID
+2756 
-2761 NPAKLSKEESDSI
+2761 AK
-2774 RYAKNYRKAQGDLF
+2774 RK
-2788 DRLRSRGH
+2788 GH
-2796 DGVEIG
+2796 DGVVFKNIA
-2802 DGTWVVLKSPNQIK
+2802 DPSPVAVHYVTFNPDSDIK
-2816 SAIGNTGEFSSVKSD
+2816 SGVGNIGIYGQREPTEAEAAQFGMTKEEAKESQKKGD

-2899 KKFGDSSLLLAD
+2899 KQFGDSSLLLAD
-2911 QSAIAAAL
+2911 QSAISAAL

-3057 QLEGERTVGPS
+3057 QLDGERTVGPS

-3133 ERTTEKERDFPDVVT
+3133 EKATEKERDFPDVVM

-3217 QKLTPVASGVNQFVK
+3217 QKLTPVATGVNQFVK
-3232 ILANASPTVQ
+3232 ILSNASPTVQ

-3386 LALFGT
+3386 LALLGT
-3392 TAMYYALVQDEEE
+3392 TAMYYALAQDQEE

-3588 YDLREKL
+3588 YDLRQKM

-3648 NISKMEPDQKRQSLD
+3648 NISRMEPDQKRQSLD
-3663 ALRKAE
+3663 ALRRAE
-3669 IALTERINLLR
+3669 IALTQRINLLR

>member
-17 DSVPKDR
+17 DSVPRNR

-46 APGELA
+46 APAELA

-60 DPVSGLLST
+60 DPISGLLST
-69 GYTGLRAAGMEL
+69 GYTGLRAAGVEM

-92 LAGVQEYLA
+92 LAGIQESLA
-101 PDYGTVSQFAGALGG
+101 PGYGTISQFTGAVGG
-116 LGSFLVPGAAL
+116 LGSFLVPGALL
-127 AKGLGRTAT
+127 AKGLGRAAT

-146 EEARSR
+146 EEARGR
-152 VEQARAEGIEVTPG
+152 VEEARAEGIEVTPG
-166 QEFTSQLGGSVI
+166 QEFTSQLGGTAI

-199 VKKSDAEMIA
+199 VKKSDADMIA

-233 NIAQDLL
+233 NVAQDLL
-240 AKGVYNPNLDVGESA
+240 AKGIYNPNLEVGDSA

-267 FAQGAIELVTK
+267 FAQGAIELVTR
-278 GRRRQLYD
+278 GRRKSLYES
-286 TLKAEEDA
+286 LKTEEEQKTRD
-294 KARIAEAEKARLA
+294 AEAEKARLA
-307 EETARKQTLTN
+307 KETARKQTLTN

-331 QGQVTPSRQ
+331 QGQITPSRQ

-368 KDVVKELDKRRKEA
+368 PEVVKELDKRRKEA

-414 YTGELKFKPSEV
+414 YTGETKFKPSEV

-499 FDDKQATSTLTN
+499 FDDKQATRTLTN
-511 IKKTIGQDL
+511 IKKTLGQDL

-539 LEDVNDQKSLL
+539 LKDVNDQQSLL
-550 EKYILDGE
+550 EKYIADGE
-558 LERVSTPAFA
+558 LERVSTPAVA
-568 VLDADGKQISVV
+568 VLDANGKQVSVV
-580 GPDAEGRLTDIE
+580 EGSTQAERVQAQK
-592 RRKAQEKAAK
+592 KAQE
-602 TLKPGFAVL
+602 
-611 DAKGKQVDVDVDQGK
+611 
-626 AQQKAARIGGTIQET
+626 IGGTI
-641 TISGSVK
+641 K

-656 TPDPINRLIGGF
+656 TPDPVNRLIGGF

-687 ETGEVISKTK
+687 ETGEVIGKTK

-866 PSGVGVTV
+866 PSGVGITV

-887 QGIFSPKIKERVNEL
+887 QGIFSPRIKERVNEL

-921 IVGAIKGELGDADGV
+921 IVGAIKSELGDADGV

-1006 EEAIAD
+1006 EEAIAE
-1012 AFSDFSQTK
+1012 AFADFSQTK
-1021 PPAGMIG
+1021 PPAGLIG
-1028 NIFNRLKN
+1028 NVFSRIKS
-1036 FFTALDNGFKGL
+1036 FFAALDNGFKGL

-1058 RVDRGELLPGM
+1058 RVERGELLPGM

-1074 EVEGLQAQRVVAETP
+1074 EVQGLQAQRVVAETP
-1089 ERYALKTVQDVI
+1089 ERYQLRRD
-1101 DDGINRLVKSVLQP
+1101 P
-1115 SVPSGFKSLVNDRM
+1115 FK
-1129 SFRKV
+1129 
-1134 DANLEKIEDGIMNRL
+1134 DA
-1149 QGFGMTNSEAFN
+1149 
-1161 ILYNDIRYVA
+1161 
-1171 DQKFQEIREQEYQD
+1171 
-1185 RLAAAQSPE
+1185 
-1194 RYSLKRVAPSKVVS
+1194 
-1208 SVIEDLGLSDA
+1208 
-1219 EVAATSLG
+1219 
-1227 LQTGKG
+1227 
-1233 GTDAFKQANIG
+1233 
-1244 GIKQIIEYL
+1244 
-1253 EKRYADSGL
+1253 
-1262 APLDITNEQDRDT
+1262 
-1275 LSKLLAA
+1275 
-1282 EVLAAVRSGGANIQ
+1282 
-1296 WYDKVIDQM
+1296 
-1305 LGMASLKYP
+1305 
-1314 ELRTDPNAQAAFRI
+1314 RI
-1328 AISVSS
+1328 ASA
-1334 QGQNVEDNLK
+1334 
-1344 FGERVY
+1344 GE
-1350 EQFSQ
+1350 F
-1355 NAERGRP
+1355 N
-1362 RFPEI
+1362 
-1367 GTGEAMQAMQKN
+1367 
-1379 FQLANKMIDKLGM
+1379 
-1392 DDFRKFLE
+1392 
-1400 TPFTVKELNSVGLKI
+1400 
-1415 GGELVDEQVLGS
+1415 
-1427 SILGPK
+1427 
-1433 IGFGFYSNLSGNF
+1433 
-1446 EPVTMD
+1446 
-1452 MWFMRTIGRLIG
+1452 
-1464 KLRGFDPAKYAK
+1464 
-1476 QVQRFRGSF
+1476 QVQPPQS
-1485 ALSDESGV
+1485 L
-1493 NGIYANE
+1493 
-1500 FSQEEIN
+1500 
-1507 NAIVDEQAM
+1507 
-1516 IDLARKVKS
+1516 IDLAKRVQEADANAQYPAAKTAATKLGRRLNNEMEDFARQALGREPTDADIS
-1525 KHERDFSK
+1525 DLSARLSQFTDEDLRDYIAETAVQPQEKYQLRDDKKGPRILKNGQIVGAPPDARTVRQRTGLVTRMTNLLDSPFTLLNESK
-1533 NRDLYDSKQ
+1533 NWYEDSG
-1542 RAKTDFVKSAETI
+1542 A
-1555 IQSLD
+1555 
-1560 KPKDVPASGGER
+1560 
-1572 RLLRDVARR
+1572 
-1581 MRQKVADVTG
+1581 
-1591 QDIPPASL
+1591 
-1599 QAIVWYP
+1599 AIR
-1606 EQELYK
+1606 EIT
-1612 ALGAKLRVTSQ
+1612 R
-1623 NYANSMRK
+1623 
-1631 LLEGE
+1631 
-1636 GFDGDRISES
+1636 GD
-1646 AKLGSRRTRRADAG
+1646 
-1660 EIPAGTR
+1660 P
-1667 PTGRRPSRTLSAK
+1667 
-1680 EREDLLKQRFSLREP
+1680 
-1695 AKVIYEVAPDPNNVE
+1695 E
-1710 LTERWNALP
+1710 LTERVVRLMALYS
-1719 TEQKTEISK
+1719 QANG
-1728 RVGARIVEAALPIL
+1728 VGGNTTATIRSIYQLA
-1742 KARGRVA
+1742 
-1749 DQVGSYLDFTNPS
+1749 T
-1762 FALVLEDGDPIEM
+1762 
-1775 SKLLGFALSQDSM
+1775 
-1788 MVVSGDSAPGLEQTG
+1788 DSAFLMDTRQPTAFAGRFPNTTAERIPAILAAPTMDDSIPGVDDKLMNFYRNLHDATYQT
-1803 GIVINIGDL
+1803 NT
-1812 SFDQVDAIYQQLR
+1812 FDEASTIDRWMMRLFGYPHSEDQD
-1825 EIEVNGQKPVG
+1825 VG
-1836 GQTTVDGKMI
+1836 GAT
-1846 VLNYSGLPS
+1846 GLS
-1855 SDLAQLID
+1855 KTQ
-1863 QQLNGQFRVGV
+1863 
-1874 GDFFTAFPEKG
+1874 
-1885 DYDYASVSNDP
+1885 YDYAKDIVRRIGDTHFDRTGERLLPRQIQAALWTYVKNKTDYDSLSKEKQKTFVPSIIDFSDYITRATANITWETRPSTSVNFLPGIHQAPRNQKENFNKAVRSIFEDENGNDLIFQLLGGEQLYSSQFSIGAYENQIAPNVITRLVLRKDDKEYITDAANKYAAIVGYVTKQDAVPWYRADPTAGGKLASVGYRVTASIENVDADFEQRLFDHLNDVIPGIGFTRINNSFDFVNFRGNDGKPSFLPDKKYKTDLLNALEFFPEDIKFNIEPFRAESAYISNNWKENTNGEGYLTAFSPGELANIRDTIDGWRSAYEQIGRDYAQEFGWDRRDGGRRDQGRSLAPLEGAPVIQGATGPDPRLVDVAEAYAQANNIPYTRQGEYVEINPEFAESLAAAYEAMPHDPKNKKVKEAFADLAKQVRQQYDALVNAGYQFTFFDSTNDP
-1896 AGSAGLIRKRSR
+1896 YDGNPWNAMR
-1908 DLRTEAS
+1908 DLRTNKRMAVYGTYDGYGTEGITGAAIENNPMLQDTGLRWPDQEGVTHPVTVNDLFRAVHDAFGHGLEGAGFRARGEENAFQAHA
-1915 RLLNDEINAVPRDG
+1915 RLFTGPALGALATETRGQNSWMNFGPHAEKNKTAKVEDSVFAEQKTGLLPEWAWKQNIAPAQ
-1929 KYSLRGTNTPEF
+1929 KYSLRTANTPEF
-1941 REWFGRSQ
+1941 KQWFGQSQ

-1985 RFAEDFSYMSEM
+1985 RFAEDFSYMSEV
-1997 WMIDHADQFLS
+1997 WMIDHATQFLS
-2008 EQEIKKAIAA
+2008 EQEIKKAVAA
-2018 GVAKMAQGMPKQD
+2018 GVMKMAQGMPKQK
-2031 QIRMLTQILQFPI
+2031 QIQMLTQILQFPI

-2074 VRAERPFDFENQE
+2074 VRAENPFDFENQG
-2087 HLDDLRSMPG
+2087 HLEAIRSMPG
-2097 VAVHY
+2097 VPVHY
-2102 QRIRRGEWSSIEEP
+2102 QRIRRGEWSAIEEP
-2116 AVQEAIRDL
+2116 DVQEAIQKA
-2125 GFDGFYVKEGGKK
+2125 GFDSFYITEGGRK

-2156 TYGQREPS
+2156 TYSKES
-2164 LEEAKQFGLTVEEA
+2164 K
-2178 KAAQKRGDIRYSL
+2178 DIRYSL
-2191 RNTNTPEFKQWF
+2191 RNT
-2203 RKSPVVNA
+2203 
-2211 VDKPQMMFHGTSLD
+2211 D
-2225 IEEFIPGQTGAIY
+2225 
-2238 VSPDPEFAGTFA
+2238 
-2250 RYSQER
+2250 
-2256 EIRKLGENLDQ
+2256 
-2267 DLEAKQRILDPIID
+2267 
-2281 EAMANGDLTNR
+2281 
-2292 NLPYHR
+2292 
-2298 DLAQVGLIKDLDQ
+2298 
-2311 YSKEYW
+2311 
-2317 MNWFLEKPM
+2317 
-2326 RDAAHSTGVGPAL
+2326 
-2339 REALANMLTTG
+2339 
-2350 RNVMPLYVNPQK
+2350 
-2362 PFDYENNTHVNK
+2362 
-2374 VAKLVFEYDPDTYES
+2374 
-2389 ANPKVQKYQRD
+2389 
-2400 TLINGLKAGDWR
+2400 
-2412 VLEEPIVQEAIKE
+2412 
-2425 LGFDAFYVKE
+2425 
-2435 QDVKNLGLYK
+2435 
-2445 PNQLKSAIGNTGAFS
+2445 
-2460 PETGKV
+2460 
-2466 RYSLRQTN
+2466 

-2496 VYHGTSKFEGY
+2496 AYHGTSKFEGY
-2507 EFKPTKAL
+2507 EFKSTKAS

-2535 FAGEKEGSEV
+2535 FAGGKEGSEV
-2545 IPAFLSISNP
+2545 IPVFLSISNP
-2555 YIPGKSPVND
+2555 YIPGKSPVTD

-2668 RQTNTPAFKQ
+2668 RQ
-2678 WFGKSKVAGSDGKPT
+2678 
-2693 VVYTGTSKDV
+2693 
-2703 DFSTFK
+2703 
-2709 VPKSGVWF
+2709 
-2717 TESQEGASQYAL
+2717 
-2729 ENDSMTIKTEDYRTF
+2729 
-2744 QEINTASRVIPA
+2744 
-2756 YLRID
+2756 
-2761 NPAKLSKEESDSI
+2761 
-2774 RYAKNYRKAQGDLF
+2774 
-2788 DRLRSRGH
+2788 
-2796 DGVEIG
+2796 
-2802 DGTWVVLKSPNQIK
+2802 
-2816 SAIGNTGEFSSVKSD
+2816 
-2831 IRYSLRQQAGQTL
+2831 QAGQTL

-2884 INKYERIEYY
+2884 INKYERIEYF
-2894 SRELA
+2894 SKQLA
-2899 KKFGDSSLLLAD
+2899 KQFGDAVLLAD

-2969 FVYQMFQDYAA
+2969 FVYQMYQDYAA
-2980 RRRGVRLDAQGKVTP
+2980 RRRGVRLDSEGKITP
-2995 FSRQELA
+2995 FTRQELSE
-3002 QIPAIEKQFPEFKQ
+3002 IPKIEKAFPEFKQ

-3044 EWMRYGDYIPFYR
+3044 EWMRYGDYVPFYR
-3057 QLEGERTVGPS
+3057 QLEGESTVGPS

-3121 RLNSPTAGGKLV
+3121 SLNSPSTGGRLV
-3133 ERTTEKERDFPDVVT
+3133 EKTSEQNKNRPDVVT

-3232 ILANASPTVQ
+3232 ILSNASPTVQ

-3301 DLSTRAAVFERVL
+3301 DLSTRAAVFERVMQ
-3314 EETGNEAE
+3314 ETGNEAE

-3355 IQGLDLLYRAGFGRL
+3355 IQGLDLLYRAGFGEL
-3370 ASSTAVAQQKA
+3370 ASATKVAQQKA

-3392 TAMYYALVQDEEE
+3392 TAMYYAHVQDEEE

-3418 IIGGFKFPIPFE
+3418 IIGNMKFPIPFE
-3430 LGVMFKVIPERIMAY
+3430 LGVIFKVMPERIMAY
-3445 TMGDDTGEQVRES
+3445 TMGEDTGQQVLNS
-3458 IARQVM
+3458 IGRNIA

-3472 PQAVLPLIEAS
+3472 PQAVLPLVEAS
-3483 SNYSFFLQRDIVGMG
+3483 SNYSFFLGRDIVGMG
-3498 KKDLAPEFQISE
+3498 KKDLAPEFQTSE
-3510 GTSQIAIQLGQTLGI
+3510 GTSQIAIQLGQTLGL
-3525 SPMKIDYII
+3525 SPMKIDYVI

-3544 AITTMDSII
+3544 AITAMDSII

-3614 TEYLKENGQV
+3614 QEYLKDNGQV
-3624 LGMKDY
+3624 LGIKDY
-3630 IRDLDK
+3630 IRSLDK

-3642 ESRLAI
+3642 ESRMAI
-3648 NISKMEPDQKRQSLD
+3648 NMSRMEPDQKREALDSL
-3663 ALRKAE
+3663 RRAE
-3669 IALTERINLLR
+3669 ISLTERIGLLR
-3680 KNMGV
+3680 SNLGV

>member
-152 VEQARAEGIEVTPG
+152 VEEARAEGIEVTPG
-166 QEFTSQLGGSVI
+166 QEFGVQLGGGVI
-178 GLTELA
+178 GISELA

-199 VKKSDAEMIA
+199 VKKSDADMIA

-233 NIAQDLL
+233 NVAQDLL

-489 ILPAGKAAKI
+489 ILPTGKAAKI
-499 FDDKQATSTLTN
+499 FDDKQSTKTLTS
-511 IKKTIGQDL
+511 IKKTLGEDL
-520 GEKGLGETSVL
+520 GGEGLGETSIL
-531 KEIGDFSG
+531 QEIGDYSG

-558 LERVSTPAFA
+558 LERVSTPAVA
-568 VLDADGKQISVV
+568 VLDANGNQVSVIK
-580 GPDAEGRLTDIE
+580 GSTQAERLQAQK
-592 RRKAQEKAAK
+592 KAQE
-602 TLKPGFAVL
+602 
-611 DAKGKQVDVDVDQGK
+611 
-626 AQQKAARIGGTIQET
+626 IGGTI
-641 TISGSVK
+641 K
-648 DTTINQIR
+648 DTSINQIR
-656 TPDPINRLIGGF
+656 TPDPVNRLIGGF

-687 ETGEVISKTK
+687 ETGEVIGKTK

-773 IEFGKKVAF
+773 VEFGKGVSVKP
-782 KSRYKQQKR
+782 RHKQQKR
-791 TGFTLFEGNKPV
+791 TGFTLFQGNKPV

-815 SVVSQPTDRLEAMLE
+815 SVVALPTDKLEALLD

-837 SAKPGMDRADIKKL
+837 SAKPGMDRADIKKM

-887 QGIFSPKIKERVNEL
+887 QGIFSPRIKERVNEL

-921 IVGAIKGELGDADGV
+921 IVGAIKGELGVADGV

-1058 RVDRGELLPGM
+1058 RVERGELLPGM

-1074 EVEGLQAQRVVAETP
+1074 EVQGLQAQRVVTETP

-1115 SVPSGFKSLVNDRM
+1115 SVPSGFKSLVNDRV

-1171 DQKFQEIREQEYQD
+1171 DQKFQEIREQEYQA
-1185 RLAAAQSPE
+1185 RREARQSPE
-1194 RYSLKRVAPSKVVS
+1194 RYQLRRDPFKDARIASAGEFNQVQPPQSLIDLAKRVQEADANAQYPAAKTAATKLGRRLNNEMEDFARQALGREPTDADISDLSARLSQFTDEDLRDYIAETAVQPQEKYQLRRVAPSKVVS

-1572 RLLRDVARR
+1572 RLLRDVVRR

-1812 SFDQVDAIYQQLR
+1812 SFNQVDAIYQQLR

-1970 FKPKQAGAIFVTEDP
+1970 FKAKQAGAIFVTDDP

-2008 EQEIKKAIAA
+2008 EQEIKKAVAA

-2116 AVQEAIRDL
+2116 EVQEAIRDL

-2138 NLAVYDPNQLKS
+2138 NLAVYRPDQLKS

-2156 TYGQREPS
+2156 TYGQREPTIN
-2164 LEEAKQFGLTVEEA
+2164 EAKQFGLTIEEA

-2211 VDKPQMMFHGTSLD
+2211 VGKPQMMFHGTSLD
-2225 IEEFIPGQTGAIY
+2225 IEEFIPGETGAIY

-2281 EAMANGDLTNR
+2281 EAMANGDLINR

-2400 TLINGLKAGDWR
+2400 TLIDGLKAGDWR

-2484 SKVVDE
+2484 SKVVDKKG
-2490 ADKPLV
+2490 DPLV
-2496 VYHGTSKFEGY
+2496 VYHGTDKTFDAFNLRKRGSRVGFQDDG
-2507 EFKPTKAL
+2507 F
-2515 NPAGNIGGY
+2515 
-2524 YFSTLE
+2524 YFSDSPGTATTYATMDVYSGALGKKKDAYLE
-2530 READE
+2530 PTDFFKRFLSRLGLVESAPQ
-2535 FAGEKEGSEV
+2535 V
-2545 IPAFLSISNP
+2545 VPAFLSIKNP
-2555 YIPGKSPVND
+2555 YKTTGARMPG
-2565 AMRKQYYDEMLYHNR
+2565 RRELIKQ
-2580 GMSDEKVVEYA
+2580 
-2591 KSKMYHLD
+2591 
-2599 ERGTPLSNAIG
+2599 
-2610 NERDGSASA
+2610 
-2619 AFQRIIKAGGYDGYH
+2619 GYDGIQYT
-2634 QDTHWVAFEPTQ
+2634 QYDGTTHWVAFEPTQ
-2646 IKSAIGN
+2646 IKSSIGN
-2653 IGTFDPTKPDIRYSL
+2653 IGTFDP
-2668 RQTNTPAFKQ
+2668 
-2678 WFGKSKVAGSDGKPT
+2678 
-2693 VVYTGTSKDV
+2693 
-2703 DFSTFK
+2703 
-2709 VPKSGVWF
+2709 
-2717 TESQEGASQYAL
+2717 
-2729 ENDSMTIKTEDYRTF
+2729 EN
-2744 QEINTASRVIPA
+2744 P
-2756 YLRID
+2756 
-2761 NPAKLSKEESDSI
+2761 
-2774 RYAKNYRKAQGDLF
+2774 
-2788 DRLRSRGH
+2788 
-2796 DGVEIG
+2796 
-2802 DGTWVVLKSPNQIK
+2802 
-2816 SAIGNTGEFSSVKSD
+2816 D

-3217 QKLTPVASGVNQFVK
+3217 QKLTPVATGVNQFVK
-3232 ILANASPTVQ
+3232 ILSNASPTVQ

-3648 NISKMEPDQKRQSLD
+3648 NISRMEPDQKRQSLD

>member
-46 APGELA
+46 APAELA

-69 GYTGLRAAGMEL
+69 GYTGLRAAGVEM

-92 LAGVQEYLA
+92 LAGIQESLA
-101 PDYGTVSQFAGALGG
+101 PGYGTISQFTGAVGG
-116 LGSFLVPGAAL
+116 LGSFLVPGALL
-127 AKGLGRTAT
+127 AKGLGRAAT

-146 EEARSR
+146 EEARGR
-152 VEQARAEGIEVTPG
+152 VEEARAEGIEVTPG
-166 QEFTSQLGGSVI
+166 QEFTSQLGGTVI

-199 VKKSDAEMIA
+199 VKKSDADMIA

-233 NIAQDLL
+233 NVAQDLL
-240 AKGVYNPNLDVGESA
+240 AKGIYNPNLEVGDSA

-267 FAQGAIELVTK
+267 FAQGAIELVTR
-278 GRRRQLYD
+278 GRRKSLYES
-286 TLKAEEDA
+286 LKTEEEQKTRD
-294 KARIAEAEKARLA
+294 AEAEKARLA
-307 EETARKQTLTN
+307 KETARKQTLTN

-331 QGQVTPSRQ
+331 QGQITPSRQ

-368 KDVVKELDKRRKEA
+368 KDVVKELDKRRDEA

-414 YTGELKFKPSEV
+414 YTGETKFKPSEV

-499 FDDKQATSTLTN
+499 FDDKQATRTLTN
-511 IKKTIGQDL
+511 IKKTLGQDL

-539 LEDVNDQKSLL
+539 LKDVNDQQSLL
-550 EKYILDGE
+550 EKYIADGE
-558 LERVSTPAFA
+558 LERVSTPAVA
-568 VLDADGKQISVV
+568 VLDSNGKQVSVV
-580 GPDAEGRLTDIE
+580 EGSTQAERVQAQK
-592 RRKAQEKAAK
+592 KAQE
-602 TLKPGFAVL
+602 
-611 DAKGKQVDVDVDQGK
+611 
-626 AQQKAARIGGTIQET
+626 IGGTI
-641 TISGSVK
+641 K

-656 TPDPINRLIGGF
+656 TPDPVNRLIGGF
-668 DIRQGTFE
+668 DIREGTFE

-687 ETGEVISKTK
+687 ETGEVIGKTK

-866 PSGVGVTV
+866 PSGVGITV

-887 QGIFSPKIKERVNEL
+887 QGIFSPRIKERVNEL

-984 WMAKYNIA
+984 WMTKYNIA

-1006 EEAIAD
+1006 EEAIAE
-1012 AFSDFSQTK
+1012 AFADFSQTK
-1021 PPAGMIG
+1021 PPAGLIG
-1028 NIFNRLKN
+1028 NVFSRIKS
-1036 FFTALDNGFKGL
+1036 FFAALDNGFKGL

-1058 RVDRGELLPGM
+1058 RVERGELLPGM

-1074 EVEGLQAQRVVAETP
+1074 EVQGLQAQRVVAET
-1089 ERYALKTVQDVI
+1089 
-1101 DDGINRLVKSVLQP
+1101 
-1115 SVPSGFKSLVNDRM
+1115 
-1129 SFRKV
+1129 
-1134 DANLEKIEDGIMNRL
+1134 
-1149 QGFGMTNSEAFN
+1149 
-1161 ILYNDIRYVA
+1161 
-1171 DQKFQEIREQEYQD
+1171 
-1185 RLAAAQSPE
+1185 PE

-1328 AISVSS
+1328 AISVTS

-1367 GTGEAMQAMQKN
+1367 GTGESMQAMQKN

-1485 ALSDESGV
+1485 ALSNESGV

-1749 DQVGSYLDFTNPS
+1749 DQIGSYLDFTNPS

-1929 KYSLRGTNTPEF
+1929 KYSLRGTNTPQF
-1941 REWFGRSQ
+1941 REWFGQSK
-1949 IVDEQGRP
+1949 IVDAEGRP

-1985 RFAEDFSYMSEM
+1985 RFAEDFSYMSEV
-1997 WMIDHADQFLS
+1997 WMIDHATQFLS
-2008 EQEIKKAIAA
+2008 EQEIKKAVAA
-2018 GVAKMAQGMPKQD
+2018 GVMKMAQGVPKQK
-2031 QIRMLTQILQFPI
+2031 QIQMLTEILQFPI

-2074 VRAERPFDFENQE
+2074 VRAENPFDFENQG
-2087 HLDDLRSMPG
+2087 HLEAIRSMPG
-2097 VAVHY
+2097 VPVHY
-2102 QRIRRGEWSSIEEP
+2102 QRIRRGEWSAIEEP
-2116 AVQEAIRDL
+2116 DVQEAIQKA
-2125 GFDGFYVKEGGKK
+2125 GFDSFYITEGGRK

-2156 TYGQREPS
+2156 TYGQREPTIN
-2164 LEEAKQFGLTVEEA
+2164 EAKQFGLTVEEA

-2203 RKSPVVNA
+2203 RKSPIVDA
-2211 VDKPQMMFHGTSLD
+2211 VGKPQMMFHGTSLD

-2250 RYSQER
+2250 KYSQER

-2267 DLEAKQRILDPIID
+2267 DPKAKRRILDPIID

-2292 NLPYHR
+2292 DLPYHR

-2362 PFDYENNTHVNK
+2362 PFDYQNNTHVNK

-2400 TLINGLKAGDWR
+2400 TLIDGLKAGDWR

-2435 QDVKNLGLYK
+2435 QDTKNLGLYK

-2466 RYSLRQTN
+2466 RYSLRSKTPPPQNIQRFFDQAERLETTSDISDLRDAWIGGVSDSGLNEAAYYINDVPGGKDYTKNVQKLAKQMLGNRIKGFRLMSTEELENIRAGDLSYYAAFTLDPN
-2474 TPAFKQWFGD
+2474 TALSFANFVQNRKIAPKNLVVVEADINPGD
-2484 SKVVDE
+2484 IHMIGKDAESEVVVDM
-2490 ADKPLV
+2490 
-2496 VYHGTSKFEGY
+2496 
-2507 EFKPTKAL
+2507 FKLGDQKVQ
-2515 NPAGNIGGY
+2515 
-2524 YFSTLE
+2524 
-2530 READE
+2530 E
-2535 FAGEKEGSEV
+2535 FAQ
-2545 IPAFLSISNP
+2545 
-2555 YIPGKSPVND
+2555 PV
-2565 AMRKQYYDEMLYHNR
+2565 
-2580 GMSDEKVVEYA
+2580 
-2591 KSKMYHLD
+2591 
-2599 ERGTPLSNAIG
+2599 
-2610 NERDGSASA
+2610 
-2619 AFQRIIKAGGYDGYH
+2619 
-2634 QDTHWVAFEPTQ
+2634 
-2646 IKSAIGN
+2646 
-2653 IGTFDPTKPDIRYSL
+2653 
-2668 RQTNTPAFKQ
+2668 
-2678 WFGKSKVAGSDGKPT
+2678 
-2693 VVYTGTSKDV
+2693 
-2703 DFSTFK
+2703 
-2709 VPKSGVWF
+2709 
-2717 TESQEGASQYAL
+2717 
-2729 ENDSMTIKTEDYRTF
+2729 
-2744 QEINTASRVIPA
+2744 
-2756 YLRID
+2756 
-2761 NPAKLSKEESDSI
+2761 
-2774 RYAKNYRKAQGDLF
+2774 
-2788 DRLRSRGH
+2788 
-2796 DGVEIG
+2796 
-2802 DGTWVVLKSPNQIK
+2802 
-2816 SAIGNTGEFSSVKSD
+2816 
-2831 IRYSLRQQAGQTL
+2831 RYSLRQQAGQTL

-2884 INKYERIEYY
+2884 INKYERIEYF
-2894 SRELA
+2894 SKQLA
-2899 KKFGDSSLLLAD
+2899 KQFGDAVLLAD

-2969 FVYQMFQDYAA
+2969 FVYQMYQDYAA
-2980 RRRGVRLDAQGKVTP
+2980 RRRGVRLDSEGKITP
-2995 FSRQELA
+2995 FTRQELA
-3002 QIPAIEKQFPEFKQ
+3002 EIPNIEKAFPEFKQ

-3044 EWMRYGDYIPFYR
+3044 EWMRYGDYVPFYR
-3057 QLEGERTVGPS
+3057 QLEGESTVGPS

-3113 NRVVTNFQ
+3113 NRVVNNFQ
-3121 RLNSPTAGGKLV
+3121 SLNSPSTGGRLV
-3133 ERTTEKERDFPDVVT
+3133 EKTSEQNKNRPDVVT

-3257 DVQATAG
+3257 DVQSTAG
-3264 VFGDQLKRMAGEMT
+3264 EFGRQLKEKAGEMT
-3278 TAQKAVMPLRAMW
+3278 AAQKAVMPLRAMW

-3301 DLSTRAAVFERVL
+3301 DLSTRAAVFERVMQ
-3314 EETGNEAE
+3314 ETGNEAE

-3355 IQGLDLLYRAGFGRL
+3355 IQGLDLLYRAGFGEL
-3370 ASSTAVAQQKA
+3370 ASATKVAQQKA

-3418 IIGGFKFPIPFE
+3418 IIGNMKFPIPFE
-3430 LGVMFKVIPERIMAY
+3430 LGVMFKVLPERIMAY
-3445 TMGDDTGEQVRES
+3445 TMGEDTGEQVRAS
-3458 IARQVM
+3458 IARQVL

-3498 KKDLAPEFQISE
+3498 KKDLAPEFQTSE

-3525 SPMKIDYII
+3525 SPMKIDYVI

-3544 AITTMDSII
+3544 AISTMDSII

-3614 TEYLKENGQV
+3614 QEYLKDNGQV
-3624 LGMKDY
+3624 LGIKDY
-3630 IRDLDK
+3630 IRSLDK

-3642 ESRLAI
+3642 ESRMAI
-3648 NISKMEPDQKRQSLD
+3648 NMSRMEPDQKREALDSL
-3663 ALRKAE
+3663 RRAE
-3669 IALTERINLLR
+3669 ISLTERIGLLR
-3680 KNMGV
+3680 SNLGV

>member
-17 DSVPKDR
+17 DSVPRNR

-46 APGELA
+46 APAELA

-60 DPVSGLLST
+60 DPISGLLST
-69 GYTGLRAAGMEL
+69 GYTGLRAAGVEM

-92 LAGVQEYLA
+92 LAGIQESLA
-101 PDYGTVSQFAGALGG
+101 PGYGTISQFTGAVGG
-116 LGSFLVPGAAL
+116 LGSFLVPGVAL
-127 AKGLGRTAT
+127 AKGVGRATT

-146 EEARSR
+146 EEARGR
-152 VEQARAEGIEVTPG
+152 VEEARAEGIEVTPG
-166 QEFTSQLGGSVI
+166 QEFTAQLGGTAI

-209 PGLFNSAKRMVET
+209 PGLFNSAKRIVET
-222 GGIEGLQEGMA
+222 MGIEGLQEGMA
-233 NIAQDLL
+233 NVAQDLL
-240 AKGVYNPNLDVGESA
+240 AKGIYNPNLEVGDSA

-267 FAQGAIELVTK
+267 FAQGAIELVTR
-278 GRRRQLYD
+278 GRRKSLYES
-286 TLKAEEDA
+286 LKTEEEQKTRD
-294 KARIAEAEKARLA
+294 AEAEKARLA
-307 EETARKQTLTN
+307 KETARKQTLTN

-331 QGQVTPSRQ
+331 QGQITPSRQ

-368 KDVVKELDKRRKEA
+368 KDVVKELDKRRDEA

-414 YTGELKFKPSEV
+414 YTGETKFKPSEV

-499 FDDKQATSTLTN
+499 FDDKQATRTLTN
-511 IKKTIGQDL
+511 IKKTLGQDL

-539 LEDVNDQKSLL
+539 LKDVNDQQSLL

-580 GPDAEGRLTDIE
+580 GPDAGGRLTDIE
-592 RRKAQEKAAK
+592 RRKAQEKAEK

-866 PSGVGVTV
+866 PSGVGITV

-887 QGIFSPKIKERVNEL
+887 QGIFSPRIKERVNEL

-1006 EEAIAD
+1006 EEAIAE
-1012 AFSDFSQTK
+1012 AFADFSQTK
-1021 PPAGMIG
+1021 PPAGLIG
-1028 NIFNRLKN
+1028 NVFSRIKS
-1036 FFTALDNGFKGL
+1036 FFAALDNGFKGL

-1074 EVEGLQAQRVVAETP
+1074 EVQGLQAQRVVAETP

-1115 SVPSGFKSLVNDRM
+1115 SVPSGFKSLVNDRV

-1149 QGFGMTNSEAFN
+1149 QSFGMTNSEAFN

-1171 DQKFQEIREQEYQD
+1171 DQKFQEIREQEYQA
-1185 RLAAAQSPE
+1185 RREARQSPE
-1194 RYSLKRVAPSKVVS
+1194 RYSLSTQNPDQQYSVRQAPPDVLEEAQRYYEANGILPYTQETITSVGVETKPEKFSLKREGKYGNHDVLGIPVNKNGTVTLYFPADNDIAREVMRSRKLVPTEGTDRIYLTNESSAKTVLGNPGNISQQVGGANVLVQIDPGMLQIDQEYEDGRIDFFIPVKEGKAFFDKMKLTRLFTVEGARNKGFNTDRTLNQVGDSIVSAVDSYMSANAKGRQAIVKQARDVLREQHNIGTLLGENGKLEKTRIGDYGLTYEGQSVA
-1208 SVIEDLGLSDA
+1208 
-1219 EVAATSLG
+1219 SLG
-1227 LQTGKG
+1227 LGLASAQRLNTQERVTTCPKSAICEGLCLGDTSGQNQLYGGEDQFRQGPRLSQYLKTEALMLNPEAFGVLLSHEIQSFVNKTKAMDYQPAIRLNVTSDIPPKVYKAIIDAFPNVMFYDYTKLFGNKSIAPNHHLTYSSSGASQRVGNELIVNKLSTWDKDVQKLLGGDNVAMAFTSRKSMPKTVRDEKTGENFEVWNGDNYDARFLDPKRDDGKG
-1233 GTDAFKQANIG
+1233 YIIGLTNKDRTVKPEEAAKQYDG
-1244 GIKQIIEYL
+1244 FFMDYDP
-1253 EKRYADSGL
+1253 KRDG
-1262 APLDITNEQDRDT
+1262 DT
-1275 LSKLLAA
+1275 LIIK
-1282 EVLAAVRSGGANIQ
+1282 
-1296 WYDKVIDQM
+1296 DQAR
-1305 LGMASLKYP
+1305 L
-1314 ELRTDPNAQAAFRI
+1314 NAQATQPI
-1328 AISVSS
+1328 QIV
-1334 QGQNVEDNLK
+1334 
-1344 FGERVY
+1344 
-1350 EQFSQ
+1350 
-1355 NAERGRP
+1355 RP
-1362 RFPEI
+1362 
-1367 GTGEAMQAMQKN
+1367 
-1379 FQLANKMIDKLGM
+1379 
-1392 DDFRKFLE
+1392 
-1400 TPFTVKELNSVGLKI
+1400 
-1415 GGELVDEQVLGS
+1415 
-1427 SILGPK
+1427 
-1433 IGFGFYSNLSGNF
+1433 
-1446 EPVTMD
+1446 
-1452 MWFMRTIGRLIG
+1452 
-1464 KLRGFDPAKYAK
+1464 
-1476 QVQRFRGSF
+1476 
-1485 ALSDESGV
+1485 
-1493 NGIYANE
+1493 
-1500 FSQEEIN
+1500 
-1507 NAIVDEQAM
+1507 
-1516 IDLARKVKS
+1516 
-1525 KHERDFSK
+1525 
-1533 NRDLYDSKQ
+1533 
-1542 RAKTDFVKSAETI
+1542 
-1555 IQSLD
+1555 
-1560 KPKDVPASGGER
+1560 
-1572 RLLRDVARR
+1572 
-1581 MRQKVADVTG
+1581 
-1591 QDIPPASL
+1591 
-1599 QAIVWYP
+1599 
-1606 EQELYK
+1606 
-1612 ALGAKLRVTSQ
+1612 
-1623 NYANSMRK
+1623 
-1631 LLEGE
+1631 
-1636 GFDGDRISES
+1636 
-1646 AKLGSRRTRRADAG
+1646 
-1660 EIPAGTR
+1660 
-1667 PTGRRPSRTLSAK
+1667 K
-1680 EREDLLKQRFSLREP
+1680 ER
-1695 AKVIYEVAPDPNNVE
+1695 
-1710 LTERWNALP
+1710 
-1719 TEQKTEISK
+1719 
-1728 RVGARIVEAALPIL
+1728 
-1742 KARGRVA
+1742 
-1749 DQVGSYLDFTNPS
+1749 
-1762 FALVLEDGDPIEM
+1762 
-1775 SKLLGFALSQDSM
+1775 
-1788 MVVSGDSAPGLEQTG
+1788 
-1803 GIVINIGDL
+1803 
-1812 SFDQVDAIYQQLR
+1812 
-1825 EIEVNGQKPVG
+1825 
-1836 GQTTVDGKMI
+1836 
-1846 VLNYSGLPS
+1846 
-1855 SDLAQLID
+1855 
-1863 QQLNGQFRVGV
+1863 
-1874 GDFFTAFPEKG
+1874 
-1885 DYDYASVSNDP
+1885 
-1896 AGSAGLIRKRSR
+1896 
-1908 DLRTEAS
+1908 
-1915 RLLNDEINAVPRDG
+1915 
-1929 KYSLRGTNTPEF
+1929 YSLRGANTPEF
-1941 REWFGRSQ
+1941 REWFGNST
-1949 IVDEQGRP
+1949 IVNEQGSP

-1970 FKPKQAGAIFVTEDP
+1970 FKAKQAGAIFVTEDP
-1985 RFAEDFSYMSEM
+1985 RFAEDFGIQSET
-1997 WMIDHADQFLS
+1997 WMIDHADQFLP
-2008 EQEIKKAIAA
+2008 EQELKKAIAL
-2018 GVAKMAQGMPKQD
+2018 GVTKMTPGMSKQK
-2031 QIRMLTQILQFPI
+2031 RTEMLAEMLKFPTMSI
-2044 DSVVRDPD
+2044 IRDPD
-2052 ATEIRNEIAK
+2052 ATKIRDVVLNK
-2062 RLPSKPNILPVY
+2062 MPSRQNILPVY
-2074 VRAERPFDFENQE
+2074 VRSENPFDYQNPEDVQGVIDYIEENVLFSE
-2087 HLDDLRSMPG
+2087 IYEAFNRDLDITDDLRSELESG
-2097 VAVHY
+2097 RWA
-2102 QRIRRGEWSSIEEP
+2102 SIENP
-2116 AVQEAIRDL
+2116 IVQEAIRENRH
-2125 GFDGFYVKEGGKK
+2125 DGFYIREGGRK

-2156 TYGQREPS
+2156 TYGQREPTEAEAADFGMTK
-2164 LEEAKQFGLTVEEA
+2164 EEAS
-2178 KAAQKRGDIRYSL
+2178 AAQKRGDLRYSLRSKTPPPQNIQKFFDQAERLETTSDISDLRDAWIGGVSDSGLNEAAYYINDVPGGKDYTKNVQKLAKQMLGNRIKGFRLMSTEELENIRAGDLSYYAAFTLDPNTALSFANFVQNRKIAPKNLVVVEADINPGDIHMIGKDAESEVVVDMFKLGDQKVQEFAQPVRYSL
-2191 RNTNTPEFKQWF
+2191 RNT
-2203 RKSPVVNA
+2203 
-2211 VDKPQMMFHGTSLD
+2211 D
-2225 IEEFIPGQTGAIY
+2225 
-2238 VSPDPEFAGTFA
+2238 
-2250 RYSQER
+2250 
-2256 EIRKLGENLDQ
+2256 
-2267 DLEAKQRILDPIID
+2267 
-2281 EAMANGDLTNR
+2281 
-2292 NLPYHR
+2292 
-2298 DLAQVGLIKDLDQ
+2298 
-2311 YSKEYW
+2311 
-2317 MNWFLEKPM
+2317 
-2326 RDAAHSTGVGPAL
+2326 
-2339 REALANMLTTG
+2339 
-2350 RNVMPLYVNPQK
+2350 
-2362 PFDYENNTHVNK
+2362 
-2374 VAKLVFEYDPDTYES
+2374 
-2389 ANPKVQKYQRD
+2389 
-2400 TLINGLKAGDWR
+2400 
-2412 VLEEPIVQEAIKE
+2412 
-2425 LGFDAFYVKE
+2425 
-2435 QDVKNLGLYK
+2435 
-2445 PNQLKSAIGNTGAFS
+2445 
-2460 PETGKV
+2460 
-2466 RYSLRQTN
+2466 

-2484 SKVVDE
+2484 SKVVDKKG
-2490 ADKPLV
+2490 DPLV
-2496 VYHGTSKFEGY
+2496 VYHGTAYDFSEFSPERLGSNTGAPSARAGFFFTARPKTAEYYAKGQFPNLESAAKAKRQIAYVYDTPTGEYQEGARVIDIKFSEEGTTPNIMPVY
-2507 EFKPTKAL
+2507 LSLQNPLTYDFKNKVYRDKKYWELIDQAK
-2515 NPAGNIGGY
+2515 
-2524 YFSTLE
+2524 
-2530 READE
+2530 
-2535 FAGEKEGSEV
+2535 KEG
-2545 IPAFLSISNP
+2545 
-2555 YIPGKSPVND
+2555 
-2565 AMRKQYYDEMLYHNR
+2565 
-2580 GMSDEKVVEYA
+2580 
-2591 KSKMYHLD
+2591 
-2599 ERGTPLSNAIG
+2599 
-2610 NERDGSASA
+2610 RDGVILKNTYDSGEYSRFDA
-2619 AFQRIIKAGGYDGYH
+2619 IIRGRFKGEDIYII
-2634 QDTHWVAFEPTQ
+2634 FEPTQ

-2668 RQTNTPAFKQ
+2668 RQTNTRAFKQ
-2678 WFGKSKVAGSDGKPT
+2678 WFGDSKVAGSDGKPT

-2816 SAIGNTGEFSSVKSD
+2816 SAIGNTGEFSAVKSD

-2849 DTVQRTTTPRVEKG
+2849 NTVQRTTTPRVEKG

-2884 INKYERIEYY
+2884 INKYERIEYF
-2894 SRELA
+2894 SKQLA
-2899 KKFGDSSLLLAD
+2899 KQFGDAVLLAD

-2969 FVYQMFQDYAA
+2969 FVYQMYQDYAA
-2980 RRRGVRLDAQGKVTP
+2980 RRRGVRLDSEGKITP
-2995 FSRQELA
+2995 FTRQELSE
-3002 QIPAIEKQFPEFKQ
+3002 IPNIEKAFPEFKQ

-3044 EWMRYGDYIPFYR
+3044 EWMRYGDYVPFYR
-3057 QLEGERTVGPS
+3057 QLEGESTVGPS

-3121 RLNSPTAGGKLV
+3121 RLNSPSTGGRLV
-3133 ERTTEKERDFPDVVT
+3133 EKTSEQNKNRPDVVT

-3278 TAQKAVMPLRAMW
+3278 AAQKAVMPLRAMW
-3291 DGLDKASTAA
+3291 DSLDKASTAA
-3301 DLSTRAAVFERVL
+3301 DLSTRAAVFERVMQ
-3314 EETGNEAE
+3314 ETGNEAE

-3355 IQGLDLLYRAGFGRL
+3355 IQGLDLLYRAGFGEL
-3370 ASSTAVAQQKA
+3370 ASATRVAQQKA

-3386 LALFGT
+3386 LALLGT

-3418 IIGGFKFPIPFE
+3418 IIGNMKFPIPFE
-3430 LGVMFKVIPERIMAY
+3430 LGVMFKVLPERIMAY
-3445 TMGDDTGEQVRES
+3445 TMGEDTGEQVRAS
-3458 IARQVM
+3458 IARQVL

-3498 KKDLAPEFQISE
+3498 KKDLAPEFQTSE

-3525 SPMKIDYII
+3525 SPMKIDYVI

-3544 AITTMDSII
+3544 AISTMDSII

-3614 TEYLKENGQV
+3614 QDYLKENGQV

-3630 IRDLDK
+3630 IRSLDK

-3642 ESRLAI
+3642 ESRMAI
-3648 NISKMEPDQKRQSLD
+3648 NMSRMEPDQKREALDSL
-3663 ALRKAE
+3663 RRAE
-3669 IALTERINLLR
+3669 ISLTERIGLLR
-3680 KNMGV
+3680 SNLGV

>member
-17 DSVPKDR
+17 DSVPRNR

-46 APGELA
+46 APAELA

-69 GYTGLRAAGMEL
+69 GYTGLRAAGVEM

-92 LAGVQEYLA
+92 LAGIQESLA
-101 PDYGTVSQFAGALGG
+101 PGYGTISQFTGAVGG
-116 LGSFLVPGAAL
+116 LGSFLVPGVAL
-127 AKGLGRTAT
+127 AKGVGRAAT

-146 EEARSR
+146 EEARGR
-152 VEQARAEGIEVTPG
+152 VEEARAEGIEVTPG
-166 QEFTSQLGGSVI
+166 QEFTSQLGGTAI

-199 VKKSDAEMIA
+199 VKKSDADMIA

-233 NIAQDLL
+233 NVAQDLL
-240 AKGVYNPNLDVGESA
+240 AKGIYNPNLEVGDSA

-267 FAQGAIELVTK
+267 FAQGAIELVTR
-278 GRRRQLYD
+278 GRRKSLYES
-286 TLKAEEDA
+286 LKTEEEQKTRD
-294 KARIAEAEKARLA
+294 AEAEKARLA

-368 KDVVKELDKRRKEA
+368 PEVVKELDKRRDEA

-414 YTGELKFKPSEV
+414 YTGEIKFKPSEV

-499 FDDKQATSTLTN
+499 FDDKQATRTLTN
-511 IKKTIGQDL
+511 IKKTLGQDL

-539 LEDVNDQKSLL
+539 LKDVNDQQSLL

-580 GPDAEGRLTDIE
+580 GPDAGGRLTDIE
-592 RRKAQEKAAK
+592 RRKAQEKAEK

-656 TPDPINRLIGGF
+656 TPDPVNRLIGGF
-668 DIRQGTFE
+668 DIREGTFE

-687 ETGEVISKTK
+687 ETGEVIGKTK

-866 PSGVGVTV
+866 PSGVGITV

-887 QGIFSPKIKERVNEL
+887 QGIFSPRIKERVNEL

-921 IVGAIKGELGDADGV
+921 IVGAIKSELGDADGV

-1006 EEAIAD
+1006 EEAIAE
-1012 AFSDFSQTK
+1012 AFADFSQTK
-1021 PPAGMIG
+1021 PPAGLIG
-1028 NIFNRLKN
+1028 NVFSRIKS

-1074 EVEGLQAQRVVAETP
+1074 EVQGLQAQRVVAETP

-1115 SVPSGFKSLVNDRM
+1115 SVPSGFKSLVNDRV

-1134 DANLEKIEDGIMNRL
+1134 DANLEKIEDGIMSRL

-1171 DQKFQEIREQEYQD
+1171 DQKFQEIREQEYQA
-1185 RLAAAQSPE
+1185 RREARQSPE
-1194 RYSLKRVAPSKVVS
+1194 RYSLSTQNPDQQYSVRQAPPDVLEEAQRYYEANGILPYTQETITSVGVETKPEKFSLKREGKYGNHDVLGIPVNKNGTVTLYFPADNDIAREVMRSRKLVPTEGTDRIYLTNESSAKTVLGNPGNISQQVGGANVLVQIDPGMLQIDQEYEDGRIDFFIPVKEGKAFFDKMKLTRLFTVEGARNKGFDTDRTLNQVGDSIVSAVDSYMSANAKGRQAIVKQARDVLREQHNIGTLLGENGKLEKTRIGDYGLTYEGQSVA
-1208 SVIEDLGLSDA
+1208 
-1219 EVAATSLG
+1219 SLG
-1227 LQTGKG
+1227 LGLASAQRLNTQERVTTCPKSAICEGLCLGDTSGQNQLYGGEDQFRQGPRLSQYLKTEALMLNPEAFGVLLSHEIQSFVNKTKAMDYQPAIRLNVTSDIPPKVYKAIIDAFPNVMFYDYTKLFGNKSIAPNHHLTYSSSGASQRVGNELIVNKLSTWDKDVQKLLGGDNVAMAFTSRKSMPKTVRDEKTGENFEVWNGDNYDARFLDPKRDDGKG
-1233 GTDAFKQANIG
+1233 YIIGLTNKDRTVKPEEAAKQYDG
-1244 GIKQIIEYL
+1244 FFMDYDP
-1253 EKRYADSGL
+1253 KRDG
-1262 APLDITNEQDRDT
+1262 DT
-1275 LSKLLAA
+1275 LIIK
-1282 EVLAAVRSGGANIQ
+1282 
-1296 WYDKVIDQM
+1296 DQAR
-1305 LGMASLKYP
+1305 L
-1314 ELRTDPNAQAAFRI
+1314 NAQATQPI
-1328 AISVSS
+1328 QIV
-1334 QGQNVEDNLK
+1334 
-1344 FGERVY
+1344 
-1350 EQFSQ
+1350 
-1355 NAERGRP
+1355 RP
-1362 RFPEI
+1362 
-1367 GTGEAMQAMQKN
+1367 
-1379 FQLANKMIDKLGM
+1379 
-1392 DDFRKFLE
+1392 
-1400 TPFTVKELNSVGLKI
+1400 
-1415 GGELVDEQVLGS
+1415 
-1427 SILGPK
+1427 
-1433 IGFGFYSNLSGNF
+1433 
-1446 EPVTMD
+1446 
-1452 MWFMRTIGRLIG
+1452 
-1464 KLRGFDPAKYAK
+1464 
-1476 QVQRFRGSF
+1476 
-1485 ALSDESGV
+1485 
-1493 NGIYANE
+1493 
-1500 FSQEEIN
+1500 
-1507 NAIVDEQAM
+1507 
-1516 IDLARKVKS
+1516 
-1525 KHERDFSK
+1525 
-1533 NRDLYDSKQ
+1533 
-1542 RAKTDFVKSAETI
+1542 
-1555 IQSLD
+1555 
-1560 KPKDVPASGGER
+1560 
-1572 RLLRDVARR
+1572 
-1581 MRQKVADVTG
+1581 
-1591 QDIPPASL
+1591 
-1599 QAIVWYP
+1599 
-1606 EQELYK
+1606 
-1612 ALGAKLRVTSQ
+1612 
-1623 NYANSMRK
+1623 
-1631 LLEGE
+1631 
-1636 GFDGDRISES
+1636 
-1646 AKLGSRRTRRADAG
+1646 
-1660 EIPAGTR
+1660 
-1667 PTGRRPSRTLSAK
+1667 K
-1680 EREDLLKQRFSLREP
+1680 ER
-1695 AKVIYEVAPDPNNVE
+1695 
-1710 LTERWNALP
+1710 
-1719 TEQKTEISK
+1719 
-1728 RVGARIVEAALPIL
+1728 
-1742 KARGRVA
+1742 
-1749 DQVGSYLDFTNPS
+1749 
-1762 FALVLEDGDPIEM
+1762 
-1775 SKLLGFALSQDSM
+1775 
-1788 MVVSGDSAPGLEQTG
+1788 
-1803 GIVINIGDL
+1803 
-1812 SFDQVDAIYQQLR
+1812 
-1825 EIEVNGQKPVG
+1825 
-1836 GQTTVDGKMI
+1836 
-1846 VLNYSGLPS
+1846 
-1855 SDLAQLID
+1855 
-1863 QQLNGQFRVGV
+1863 
-1874 GDFFTAFPEKG
+1874 
-1885 DYDYASVSNDP
+1885 
-1896 AGSAGLIRKRSR
+1896 
-1908 DLRTEAS
+1908 
-1915 RLLNDEINAVPRDG
+1915 
-1929 KYSLRGTNTPEF
+1929 YSLRGANTPEF
-1941 REWFGRSQ
+1941 REWFGNST
-1949 IVDEQGRP
+1949 IVNEQGSP

-1970 FKPKQAGAIFVTEDP
+1970 FKAKQAGAIFVTEDP

-2018 GVAKMAQGMPKQD
+2018 GVAKTAKGVPKQK
-2031 QIRMLTQILQFPI
+2031 QIQMLTELLKFPV
-2044 DSVVRDPD
+2044 DSIVRDPD

-2074 VRAERPFDFENQE
+2074 VRAENPFDYQKPEDVQGVIDYIEENKTPE
-2087 HLDDLRSMPG
+2087 EIYEVYRDLDITDDLRSELESG
-2097 VAVHY
+2097 RWA
-2102 QRIRRGEWSSIEEP
+2102 RIENPI
-2116 AVQEAIRDL
+2116 VQEAIRENRH
-2125 GFDGFYVKEGGKK
+2125 DGFYIREGGRK

-2156 TYGQREPS
+2156 TYGQREPTIN
-2164 LEEAKQFGLTVEEA
+2164 EAKQFGLTVEEA

-2203 RKSPVVNA
+2203 RKSPIVDA
-2211 VDKPQMMFHGTSLD
+2211 VGKPQMMFHGTSLD

-2250 RYSQER
+2250 KYSQER

-2267 DLEAKQRILDPIID
+2267 DPEAKRRILDPIID
-2281 EAMANGDLTNR
+2281 EAMANGDLINR
-2292 NLPYHR
+2292 DLPYHR

-2400 TLINGLKAGDWR
+2400 TLIDGLKAGDWR

-2435 QDVKNLGLYK
+2435 QDTKNLGLYK

-2484 SKVVDE
+2484 
-2490 ADKPLV
+2490 
-2496 VYHGTSKFEGY
+2496 
-2507 EFKPTKAL
+2507 
-2515 NPAGNIGGY
+2515 
-2524 YFSTLE
+2524 
-2530 READE
+2530 
-2535 FAGEKEGSEV
+2535 
-2545 IPAFLSISNP
+2545 
-2555 YIPGKSPVND
+2555 
-2565 AMRKQYYDEMLYHNR
+2565 
-2580 GMSDEKVVEYA
+2580 
-2591 KSKMYHLD
+2591 
-2599 ERGTPLSNAIG
+2599 
-2610 NERDGSASA
+2610 
-2619 AFQRIIKAGGYDGYH
+2619 
-2634 QDTHWVAFEPTQ
+2634 
-2646 IKSAIGN
+2646 
-2653 IGTFDPTKPDIRYSL
+2653 
-2668 RQTNTPAFKQ
+2668 
-2678 WFGKSKVAGSDGKPT
+2678 SKVAGSDGKPT

-2816 SAIGNTGEFSSVKSD
+2816 SAIGNTGEFSAVKSD

-2884 INKYERIEYY
+2884 INKYERIEYF
-2894 SRELA
+2894 SKQLA
-2899 KKFGDSSLLLAD
+2899 KQFGDAVLLAD

-2946 DNMGGKVKGLME
+2946 DNMGGKAKGLME

-2969 FVYQMFQDYAA
+2969 FVYQMYQDYAA
-2980 RRRGVRLDAQGKVTP
+2980 RRRGVRLDSEGKITP
-2995 FSRQELA
+2995 FTRQELSE
-3002 QIPAIEKQFPEFKQ
+3002 IPKIEKAFPEFKQ

-3044 EWMRYGDYIPFYR
+3044 EWMRYGDYVPFYR
-3057 QLEGERTVGPS
+3057 QLEGESTVGPS

-3121 RLNSPTAGGKLV
+3121 RLNSPSTGGRLV
-3133 ERTTEKERDFPDVVT
+3133 EKTSEQNKNRPDVVT

-3264 VFGDQLKRMAGEMT
+3264 EFGRQLKEKAGEMT
-3278 TAQKAVMPLRAMW
+3278 AAQKAVMPLRAMW

-3301 DLSTRAAVFERVL
+3301 DLSTRAAVFERVMQ
-3314 EETGNEAE
+3314 ETGNEAE

-3355 IQGLDLLYRAGFGRL
+3355 IQGLDLLYRAGFGEL
-3370 ASSTAVAQQKA
+3370 ASATKVAQQKA

-3386 LALFGT
+3386 LALLGT

-3418 IIGGFKFPIPFE
+3418 IIGNMKFPIPFE
-3430 LGVMFKVIPERIMAY
+3430 LGVMFKVLPERIMAY
-3445 TMGDDTGEQVRES
+3445 TMGEDTGEQVRAS
-3458 IARQVM
+3458 IARQVL

-3498 KKDLAPEFQISE
+3498 KKDLAPEFQTSE

-3525 SPMKIDYII
+3525 SPMKIDYVI

-3544 AITTMDSII
+3544 AISTMDSII

-3614 TEYLKENGQV
+3614 QEYLKDNGQV
-3624 LGMKDY
+3624 LGIKDY
-3630 IRDLDK
+3630 IRSLDK

-3642 ESRLAI
+3642 ESRMAI
-3648 NISKMEPDQKRQSLD
+3648 NMSRMEPDQKREALDSL
-3663 ALRKAE
+3663 RRAE
-3669 IALTERINLLR
+3669 ISLTERIGLLR
-3680 KNMGV
+3680 SNLGV

>member
-11 SIGMID
+11 SIGLIA

-46 APGELA
+46 APAELA

-92 LAGVQEYLA
+92 LAGVQESLA

-116 LGSFLVPGAAL
+116 LGSFIVPGTAI
-127 AKGLGRTAT
+127 AKGLGRATT

-166 QEFTSQLGGSVI
+166 QEFTSQLGGLGI

-233 NIAQDLL
+233 NVAQDLL

-294 KARIAEAEKARLA
+294 KARIAEAEKSRLA
-307 EETARKQTLTN
+307 EETARKKALTN

-331 QGQVTPSRQ
+331 QGQITPSRQ
-340 EKSSLDQY
+340 EKSSIDQY
-348 GVEDKDLFEPYGTFT
+348 GVEDRDLFEPFGTFT

-414 YTGELKFKPSEV
+414 YTGDLKFKPSEV

-455 PEKTGLGALQGLNDV
+455 PNLTGINSLRGLNDV
-470 EIFAV
+470 ELFAV

-481 LPTYEQRK
+481 LPTYEQKK
-489 ILPAGKAAKI
+489 ILPTGKAAKI
-499 FDDKQATSTLTN
+499 FDDKQSTKTLTS
-511 IKKTIGQDL
+511 IKKTLGEDL
-520 GEKGLGETSVL
+520 GAEGLGETSIL
-531 KEIGDFSG
+531 KEIGDYSG

-550 EKYILDGE
+550 EKYITDGE
-558 LERVSTPAFA
+558 LERVSTPAVA
-568 VLDADGKQISVV
+568 VLDANGKQVSVIK
-580 GPDAEGRLTDIE
+580 GSTQAERLQAQK
-592 RRKAQEKAAK
+592 KAQE
-602 TLKPGFAVL
+602 
-611 DAKGKQVDVDVDQGK
+611 
-626 AQQKAARIGGTIQET
+626 IGGSI
-641 TISGSVK
+641 K
-648 DTTINQIR
+648 DTSINQIR
-656 TPDPINRLIGGF
+656 TPDPVNRLIGGL

-676 DTLIDGYDITT
+676 DTVAEGYDITT
-687 ETGEVISKTK
+687 ETGEVIGKAKT
-697 SLTDAENRVN
+697 LTQAEAQAN
-707 RATELRKQRQLQ
+707 RATQLREQRQVQ
-719 LLDAKQKIQENIAKS
+719 LLDAKQKIQENIAKG
-734 EQAMADLEAL
+734 EQAMADLESL

-753 KIQNSMAAQE
+753 KIQNSIAAQE

-773 IEFGKKVAF
+773 VEFGKGVSVKP
-782 KSRYKQQKR
+782 RHKQQKR

-815 SVVSQPTDRLEAMLE
+815 SVVAQPTDRLEAMLD
-830 AFPTLSA
+830 AFPALSA
-837 SAKPGMDRADIKKL
+837 SAKPGVDRADIKKL
-851 QQVAASELAS
+851 QQVAANELAS

-866 PSGVGVTV
+866 PSGVAVTV

-887 QGIFSPKIKERVNEL
+887 QGIFSPRIKERVNEL

-921 IVGAIKGELGDADGV
+921 IVGAIKGELGVADGA

-992 DPKRYGSLS
+992 ERYQGLDPASM
-1001 PEIQL
+1001 L
-1006 EEAIAD
+1006 EEAISD

-1021 PPAGMIG
+1021 PPAGLIG
-1028 NIFNRLKN
+1028 NVFNRIKG

-1058 RVDRGELLPGM
+1058 RVESGELLPGM

-1074 EVEGLQAQRVVAETP
+1074 EVQGLQAQRVVAET
-1089 ERYALKTVQDVI
+1089 
-1101 DDGINRLVKSVLQP
+1101 
-1115 SVPSGFKSLVNDRM
+1115 
-1129 SFRKV
+1129 
-1134 DANLEKIEDGIMNRL
+1134 
-1149 QGFGMTNSEAFN
+1149 
-1161 ILYNDIRYVA
+1161 
-1171 DQKFQEIREQEYQD
+1171 
-1185 RLAAAQSPE
+1185 PE

-1367 GTGEAMQAMQKN
+1367 GTGESMQAMQKN

-1572 RLLRDVARR
+1572 RLLRDVVRR

-1728 RVGARIVEAALPIL
+1728 RVGARIVELALPIL

-1825 EIEVNGQKPVG
+1825 EIEVNGEKPVG

-1970 FKPKQAGAIFVTEDP
+1970 FKPKQAGAIFVTDDP

-2008 EQEIKKAIAA
+2008 EQEIKKAVAA

-2062 RLPSKPNILPVY
+2062 RLPSRPNILPVY

-2116 AVQEAIRDL
+2116 EVQEAIQDL

-2138 NLAVYDPNQLKS
+2138 NLAVYNPNQLKS

-2156 TYGQREPS
+2156 TYGQREPTIN
-2164 LEEAKQFGLTVEEA
+2164 EAKQFGLTVEEA

-2203 RKSPVVNA
+2203 RKSPIVDA
-2211 VDKPQMMFHGTSLD
+2211 VGKPQMMFHGTSLD

-2250 RYSQER
+2250 KYSQER

-2267 DLEAKQRILDPIID
+2267 DPEAKRRILDPIID
-2281 EAMANGDLTNR
+2281 EAMANGDLINR
-2292 NLPYHR
+2292 DLPYHR

-2339 REALANMLTTG
+2339 RESLANMLTTG

-2400 TLINGLKAGDWR
+2400 TLIGGLKAGDWR

-2466 RYSLRQTN
+2466 RYSLRSKTPPPQNIQRFFDQAERLETTPDISDLRDAWIGGVSDSGLNEAAYYINDVPGGKDYTKNVQKLAKQMLGNRIKGFRLMSTEELENIRAGDLSYYAAFTLDPN
-2474 TPAFKQWFGD
+2474 TALSFANFVQNRKIAPKNLVVVEADINPGD
-2484 SKVVDE
+2484 IHMIGKDAESEVVVDM
-2490 ADKPLV
+2490 
-2496 VYHGTSKFEGY
+2496 
-2507 EFKPTKAL
+2507 FKLGDQKVQ
-2515 NPAGNIGGY
+2515 
-2524 YFSTLE
+2524 
-2530 READE
+2530 E
-2535 FAGEKEGSEV
+2535 FAQ
-2545 IPAFLSISNP
+2545 
-2555 YIPGKSPVND
+2555 PV
-2565 AMRKQYYDEMLYHNR
+2565 
-2580 GMSDEKVVEYA
+2580 
-2591 KSKMYHLD
+2591 
-2599 ERGTPLSNAIG
+2599 
-2610 NERDGSASA
+2610 
-2619 AFQRIIKAGGYDGYH
+2619 
-2634 QDTHWVAFEPTQ
+2634 
-2646 IKSAIGN
+2646 
-2653 IGTFDPTKPDIRYSL
+2653 
-2668 RQTNTPAFKQ
+2668 
-2678 WFGKSKVAGSDGKPT
+2678 
-2693 VVYTGTSKDV
+2693 
-2703 DFSTFK
+2703 
-2709 VPKSGVWF
+2709 
-2717 TESQEGASQYAL
+2717 
-2729 ENDSMTIKTEDYRTF
+2729 
-2744 QEINTASRVIPA
+2744 
-2756 YLRID
+2756 
-2761 NPAKLSKEESDSI
+2761 
-2774 RYAKNYRKAQGDLF
+2774 
-2788 DRLRSRGH
+2788 
-2796 DGVEIG
+2796 
-2802 DGTWVVLKSPNQIK
+2802 
-2816 SAIGNTGEFSSVKSD
+2816 
-2831 IRYSLRQQAGQTL
+2831 RYSLRQQAGQTL

-2899 KKFGDSSLLLAD
+2899 KQFGDSSLLLAD
-2911 QSAIAAAL
+2911 QSAISAAL

-3057 QLEGERTVGPS
+3057 QLDGERTVGPS

-3133 ERTTEKERDFPDVVT
+3133 EKATEKERDFPDVVM

-3217 QKLTPVASGVNQFVK
+3217 QKLTPVATGVNQFVK
-3232 ILANASPTVQ
+3232 ILSNASPTVQ

-3386 LALFGT
+3386 LALLGT
-3392 TAMYYALVQDEEE
+3392 TAMYYALAQDQEE
-3405 WQRADQETRDNYW
+3405 WKNADQETRDNYW

-3588 YDLREKL
+3588 YDLRQKM

-3648 NISKMEPDQKRQSLD
+3648 NISRMEPDQKRQSLD
-3663 ALRKAE
+3663 ALRRAE
-3669 IALTERINLLR
+3669 IALTQRINLLR

>member
-1 MPYQITLPDG
+1 
-11 SIGMID
+11 
-17 DSVPKDR
+17 
-24 AMEAAEAAY
+24 
-33 PDAFPGIGEQLLG
+33 
-46 APGELA
+46 
-52 KGFARGFV
+52 
-60 DPVSGLLST
+60 
-69 GYTGLRAAGMEL
+69 
-81 DPFAE
+81 
-86 TAVGKG
+86 
-92 LAGVQEYLA
+92 VQ
-101 PDYGTVSQFAGALGG
+101 
-116 LGSFLVPGAAL
+116 
-127 AKGLGRTAT
+127 
-136 LGGMATGLGA
+136 
-146 EEARSR
+146 
-152 VEQARAEGIEVTPG
+152 
-166 QEFTSQLGGSVI
+166 
-178 GLTELA
+178 
-184 PIERLTGPLQAVLRG
+184 
-199 VKKSDAEMIA
+199 
-209 PGLFNSAKRMVET
+209 
-222 GGIEGLQEGMA
+222 
-233 NIAQDLL
+233 AQ
-240 AKGVYNPNLDVGESA
+240 K
-255 LGDAAMGASVGA
+255 
-267 FAQGAIELVTK
+267 
-278 GRRRQLYD
+278 
-286 TLKAEEDA
+286 
-294 KARIAEAEKARLA
+294 
-307 EETARKQTLTN
+307 
-318 FGVEGQPLLLAAP
+318 
-331 QGQVTPSRQ
+331 
-340 EKSSLDQY
+340 
-348 GVEDKDLFEPYGTFT
+348 
-363 RDELD
+363 
-368 KDVVKELDKRRKEA
+368 
-382 GRPKTETFT
+382 
-391 LQDIADTGVYRGE
+391 
-404 LNRLIAQRSG
+404 
-414 YTGELKFKPSEV
+414 
-426 VGLAEQ
+426 
-432 KNIDTSTQGF
+432 
-442 SDFVGRVTGKKPL
+442 
-455 PEKTGLGALQGLNDV
+455 
-470 EIFAV
+470 
-475 REAINK
+475 
-481 LPTYEQRK
+481 
-489 ILPAGKAAKI
+489 
-499 FDDKQATSTLTN
+499 
-511 IKKTIGQDL
+511 
-520 GEKGLGETSVL
+520 
-531 KEIGDFSG
+531 
-539 LEDVNDQKSLL
+539 
-550 EKYILDGE
+550 
-558 LERVSTPAFA
+558 
-568 VLDADGKQISVV
+568 
-580 GPDAEGRLTDIE
+580 
-592 RRKAQEKAAK
+592 KAQE
-602 TLKPGFAVL
+602 
-611 DAKGKQVDVDVDQGK
+611 
-626 AQQKAARIGGTIQET
+626 IGGTI
-641 TISGSVK
+641 K
-648 DTTINQIR
+648 DTSINQIR
-656 TPDPINRLIGGF
+656 TPDPVNRLIGGF

-687 ETGEVISKTK
+687 ETGEVIGKTK

-866 PSGVGVTV
+866 PSGVGITV

-887 QGIFSPKIKERVNEL
+887 QGIFSPRIKERVNEL

-1006 EEAIAD
+1006 EEAIAE
-1012 AFSDFSQTK
+1012 AFADFSQTK
-1021 PPAGMIG
+1021 PPAGLIG
-1028 NIFNRLKN
+1028 NVFSRIKS
-1036 FFTALDNGFKGL
+1036 FFAALDNGFKGL

-1074 EVEGLQAQRVVAETP
+1074 EVQGLQAQRVVAETP

-1115 SVPSGFKSLVNDRM
+1115 SVPSGFKSLVNDRV

-1171 DQKFQEIREQEYQD
+1171 DQKFQEIREQEYQA
-1185 RLAAAQSPE
+1185 RRAAVQPQE
-1194 RYSLKRVAPSKVVS
+1194 RYQLRDDKKGPRILKNGQIVGAPPDARTVRQRTGLVTRMTNLLDSPFTLLNESKNWY
-1208 SVIEDLGLSDA
+1208 E
-1219 EVAATSLG
+1219 
-1227 LQTGKG
+1227 
-1233 GTDAFKQANIG
+1233 
-1244 GIKQIIEYL
+1244 
-1253 EKRYADSGL
+1253 DSG
-1262 APLDITNEQDRDT
+1262 AAIREITR
-1275 LSKLLAA
+1275 
-1282 EVLAAVRSGGANIQ
+1282 G
-1296 WYDKVIDQM
+1296 
-1305 LGMASLKYP
+1305 
-1314 ELRTDPNAQAAFRI
+1314 DP
-1328 AISVSS
+1328 
-1334 QGQNVEDNLK
+1334 
-1344 FGERVY
+1344 
-1350 EQFSQ
+1350 
-1355 NAERGRP
+1355 
-1362 RFPEI
+1362 
-1367 GTGEAMQAMQKN
+1367 
-1379 FQLANKMIDKLGM
+1379 
-1392 DDFRKFLE
+1392 
-1400 TPFTVKELNSVGLKI
+1400 
-1415 GGELVDEQVLGS
+1415 
-1427 SILGPK
+1427 
-1433 IGFGFYSNLSGNF
+1433 
-1446 EPVTMD
+1446 
-1452 MWFMRTIGRLIG
+1452 
-1464 KLRGFDPAKYAK
+1464 
-1476 QVQRFRGSF
+1476 
-1485 ALSDESGV
+1485 
-1493 NGIYANE
+1493 
-1500 FSQEEIN
+1500 
-1507 NAIVDEQAM
+1507 
-1516 IDLARKVKS
+1516 
-1525 KHERDFSK
+1525 
-1533 NRDLYDSKQ
+1533 
-1542 RAKTDFVKSAETI
+1542 
-1555 IQSLD
+1555 
-1560 KPKDVPASGGER
+1560 
-1572 RLLRDVARR
+1572 
-1581 MRQKVADVTG
+1581 
-1591 QDIPPASL
+1591 
-1599 QAIVWYP
+1599 
-1606 EQELYK
+1606 
-1612 ALGAKLRVTSQ
+1612 
-1623 NYANSMRK
+1623 
-1631 LLEGE
+1631 
-1636 GFDGDRISES
+1636 
-1646 AKLGSRRTRRADAG
+1646 
-1660 EIPAGTR
+1660 
-1667 PTGRRPSRTLSAK
+1667 
-1680 EREDLLKQRFSLREP
+1680 
-1695 AKVIYEVAPDPNNVE
+1695 E
-1710 LTERWNALP
+1710 LTERVVRLMALYS
-1719 TEQKTEISK
+1719 QANG
-1728 RVGARIVEAALPIL
+1728 VGGNTTATIRSIYQLA
-1742 KARGRVA
+1742 
-1749 DQVGSYLDFTNPS
+1749 T
-1762 FALVLEDGDPIEM
+1762 
-1775 SKLLGFALSQDSM
+1775 
-1788 MVVSGDSAPGLEQTG
+1788 DSAFLMDTRQPTAFAGRFPNTTAERIPAILAAPTMDDSIPGVDDKLMNFYRNLYDATYQT
-1803 GIVINIGDL
+1803 NT
-1812 SFDQVDAIYQQLR
+1812 FDEASTIDRWMMRLFGYPHSEDQD
-1825 EIEVNGQKPVG
+1825 VG
-1836 GQTTVDGKMI
+1836 GAT
-1846 VLNYSGLPS
+1846 GLS
-1855 SDLAQLID
+1855 KTQ
-1863 QQLNGQFRVGV
+1863 
-1874 GDFFTAFPEKG
+1874 
-1885 DYDYASVSNDP
+1885 YDYAKDIVRRIGDTHFDRTGERLLPRQIQAALWTYVKNKTDYDSLSKEKQKTFVPSIIDFSDYITRATANITWETRPSTSVDFLPGIHQAPRNQKENFNKAVRSIFEDENGNDLIFQLLGGEQLYSSQFSIGAYENQIAPNVITRLVLRKDDKEYITDAANKYASIVGYVTKQDAVPWYRADPTAGGKLASVGYRVTASIENVDADFEQRLFDHLNDVIPGIGFTRINNSFDFVNFRGNDGKPSFLPDKKYKTDLLNALEFFPEDIKFNIEPFRAESAYISNNWKENTNGEGYLTAFSPGELANIRDTIDGWRSAYEQIGRDYAQEFGWDRRDGGRRDQGRSLAPLEGAPVIQGATGPDPRLVDVAEAYAQANNIPYTRQGEYVEINPEFAESLAAAYEAMPHDPKNKKVKEAFADLAKQVRQQYDALVNAGYQFTFFDSTNDP
-1896 AGSAGLIRKRSR
+1896 YDGNPWNAMR
-1908 DLRTEAS
+1908 DLRTNKRMAVYGTYDGYGTEGITGAAIENNPMLQDTGLRWPDQEGVTHPVTVNDLFRAVHDAFGHGLEGAGFRARGEENAFQAHA
-1915 RLLNDEINAVPRDG
+1915 RLFTGPALGALATETRGQNSWMNFGPHAEKNKTAKVEDSVFAEQKTGLLPEWAWKQNIAPAQ
-1929 KYSLRGTNTPEF
+1929 KYSLRTANTPEF
-1941 REWFGRSQ
+1941 KQWFGQSQ

-1985 RFAEDFSYMSEM
+1985 RFAEDFSYMSEV
-1997 WMIDHADQFLS
+1997 WMIDHATQFLS
-2008 EQEIKKAIAA
+2008 EQEIKKAVAA
-2018 GVAKMAQGMPKQD
+2018 GVMKMAQGMPKQK
-2031 QIRMLTQILQFPI
+2031 QIQMLTQILQFPI

-2074 VRAERPFDFENQE
+2074 VRAENPFDFENQG
-2087 HLDDLRSMPG
+2087 HLEAIRSMPG
-2097 VAVHY
+2097 VPVHY
-2102 QRIRRGEWSSIEEP
+2102 QRIRRGEWSAIEEP
-2116 AVQEAIRDL
+2116 DVQEAIQKA
-2125 GFDGFYVKEGGKK
+2125 GFDSFYITEGGRK

-2156 TYGQREPS
+2156 TYGQREPTIN
-2164 LEEAKQFGLTVEEA
+2164 EAKQFGLTVEEA

-2191 RNTNTPEFKQWF
+2191 RNTNTPEFKQWL
-2203 RKSPVVNA
+2203 RKSPIVDA
-2211 VDKPQMMFHGTSLD
+2211 VGKPQMMFHGTSLD

-2292 NLPYHR
+2292 DLPYHR
-2298 DLAQVGLIKDLDQ
+2298 DLARVGLIKDLDQ

-2400 TLINGLKAGDWR
+2400 TLIDGLKAGDWR

-2435 QDVKNLGLYK
+2435 QDTKNLGLYK

-2466 RYSLRQTN
+2466 RYSLRNTD

-2484 SKVVDE
+2484 SKVVDKKG
-2490 ADKPLV
+2490 DPLV
-2496 VYHGTSKFEGY
+2496 VYHGTDKTFDAFNLRKRGSRVGFQDDG
-2507 EFKPTKAL
+2507 F
-2515 NPAGNIGGY
+2515 
-2524 YFSTLE
+2524 YFSDSPGTATTYATMDVYSGALGKKKDAYLE
-2530 READE
+2530 PTDFFKRFLSRLGLVESAPQ
-2535 FAGEKEGSEV
+2535 V
-2545 IPAFLSISNP
+2545 VPAFLSIKNP
-2555 YIPGKSPVND
+2555 YKTTGARMPG
-2565 AMRKQYYDEMLYHNR
+2565 RRELIKQ
-2580 GMSDEKVVEYA
+2580 
-2591 KSKMYHLD
+2591 
-2599 ERGTPLSNAIG
+2599 
-2610 NERDGSASA
+2610 
-2619 AFQRIIKAGGYDGYH
+2619 GYDGIQYT
-2634 QDTHWVAFEPTQ
+2634 QYDGTTHWVAFEPTQ
-2646 IKSAIGN
+2646 IKSSIGN
-2653 IGTFDPTKPDIRYSL
+2653 IGTFDP
-2668 RQTNTPAFKQ
+2668 
-2678 WFGKSKVAGSDGKPT
+2678 
-2693 VVYTGTSKDV
+2693 
-2703 DFSTFK
+2703 
-2709 VPKSGVWF
+2709 
-2717 TESQEGASQYAL
+2717 
-2729 ENDSMTIKTEDYRTF
+2729 EN
-2744 QEINTASRVIPA
+2744 P
-2756 YLRID
+2756 
-2761 NPAKLSKEESDSI
+2761 
-2774 RYAKNYRKAQGDLF
+2774 
-2788 DRLRSRGH
+2788 
-2796 DGVEIG
+2796 
-2802 DGTWVVLKSPNQIK
+2802 
-2816 SAIGNTGEFSSVKSD
+2816 D

-2884 INKYERIEYY
+2884 INKYERIEYF
-2894 SRELA
+2894 SKQLA
-2899 KKFGDSSLLLAD
+2899 KQFGDAVLLAD

-2969 FVYQMFQDYAA
+2969 FVYQMYQDYAA
-2980 RRRGVRLDAQGKVTP
+2980 RRRGVRLDSEGKITP
-2995 FSRQELA
+2995 FTRQELSE
-3002 QIPAIEKQFPEFKQ
+3002 IPKIEKAFPEFKQ

-3044 EWMRYGDYIPFYR
+3044 EWMRYGDYVPFYR
-3057 QLEGERTVGPS
+3057 QLEGESTVGPS

-3113 NRVVTNFQ
+3113 NRVVNNFQ
-3121 RLNSPTAGGKLV
+3121 SLNSPSTGGRLV
-3133 ERTTEKERDFPDVVT
+3133 EKTSEQNKNRPDVVT

-3301 DLSTRAAVFERVL
+3301 DLSTRAAVFERVMQ
-3314 EETGNEAE
+3314 ETGNEAE

-3355 IQGLDLLYRAGFGRL
+3355 IQGLDLLYRAGFGEL
-3370 ASSTAVAQQKA
+3370 ASATKVAQQKA

-3392 TAMYYALVQDEEE
+3392 TAMYYAHVQDEEE

-3418 IIGGFKFPIPFE
+3418 IIGNMKFPIPFE
-3430 LGVMFKVIPERIMAY
+3430 LGVIFKVMPERIMAY
-3445 TMGDDTGEQVRES
+3445 TMGEDTGQQVLNS
-3458 IARQVM
+3458 IGRNIA

-3472 PQAVLPLIEAS
+3472 PQAVLPLVEAS
-3483 SNYSFFLQRDIVGMG
+3483 SNYSFFLGRDIVGMG
-3498 KKDLAPEFQISE
+3498 KKDLAPEFQTSE
-3510 GTSQIAIQLGQTLGI
+3510 GTSQIAIQLGQTLGL
-3525 SPMKIDYII
+3525 SPMKIDYVI

-3544 AITTMDSII
+3544 AITAMDSII

-3614 TEYLKENGQV
+3614 QEYLKDNGQV

-3630 IRDLDK
+3630 IRSLDK

-3642 ESRLAI
+3642 ESRMAI
-3648 NISKMEPDQKRQSLD
+3648 NMSRMEPDQKREALDSL
-3663 ALRKAE
+3663 RRAE
-3669 IALTERINLLR
+3669 ISLTERIGLLR
-3680 KNMGV
+3680 SNLGV

>member
-1 MPYQITLPDG
+1 
-11 SIGMID
+11 
-17 DSVPKDR
+17 
-24 AMEAAEAAY
+24 
-33 PDAFPGIGEQLLG
+33 
-46 APGELA
+46 
-52 KGFARGFV
+52 
-60 DPVSGLLST
+60 
-69 GYTGLRAAGMEL
+69 LRSS
-81 DPFAE
+81 P
-86 TAVGKG
+86 
-92 LAGVQEYLA
+92 
-101 PDYGTVSQFAGALGG
+101 
-116 LGSFLVPGAAL
+116 
-127 AKGLGRTAT
+127 AT
-136 LGGMATGLGA
+136 
-146 EEARSR
+146 
-152 VEQARAEGIEVTPG
+152 
-166 QEFTSQLGGSVI
+166 
-178 GLTELA
+178 
-184 PIERLTGPLQAVLRG
+184 
-199 VKKSDAEMIA
+199 
-209 PGLFNSAKRMVET
+209 N
-222 GGIEGLQEGMA
+222 
-233 NIAQDLL
+233 
-240 AKGVYNPNLDVGESA
+240 
-255 LGDAAMGASVGA
+255 
-267 FAQGAIELVTK
+267 
-278 GRRRQLYD
+278 
-286 TLKAEEDA
+286 
-294 KARIAEAEKARLA
+294 
-307 EETARKQTLTN
+307 
-318 FGVEGQPLLLAAP
+318 
-331 QGQVTPSRQ
+331 
-340 EKSSLDQY
+340 
-348 GVEDKDLFEPYGTFT
+348 
-363 RDELD
+363 
-368 KDVVKELDKRRKEA
+368 
-382 GRPKTETFT
+382 
-391 LQDIADTGVYRGE
+391 
-404 LNRLIAQRSG
+404 NR
-414 YTGELKFKPSEV
+414 
-426 VGLAEQ
+426 
-432 KNIDTSTQGF
+432 
-442 SDFVGRVTGKKPL
+442 
-455 PEKTGLGALQGLNDV
+455 
-470 EIFAV
+470 
-475 REAINK
+475 
-481 LPTYEQRK
+481 
-489 ILPAGKAAKI
+489 
-499 FDDKQATSTLTN
+499 
-511 IKKTIGQDL
+511 
-520 GEKGLGETSVL
+520 
-531 KEIGDFSG
+531 
-539 LEDVNDQKSLL
+539 
-550 EKYILDGE
+550 
-558 LERVSTPAFA
+558 
-568 VLDADGKQISVV
+568 
-580 GPDAEGRLTDIE
+580 
-592 RRKAQEKAAK
+592 
-602 TLKPGFAVL
+602 
-611 DAKGKQVDVDVDQGK
+611 
-626 AQQKAARIGGTIQET
+626 
-641 TISGSVK
+641 
-648 DTTINQIR
+648 
-656 TPDPINRLIGGF
+656 
-668 DIRQGTFE
+668 
-676 DTLIDGYDITT
+676 
-687 ETGEVISKTK
+687 
-697 SLTDAENRVN
+697 
-707 RATELRKQRQLQ
+707 
-719 LLDAKQKIQENIAKS
+719 
-734 EQAMADLEAL
+734 
-744 GKKDSEDFK
+744 
-753 KIQNSMAAQE
+753 
-763 RNLAKVEQNL
+763 
-773 IEFGKKVAF
+773 
-782 KSRYKQQKR
+782 KR

-866 PSGVGVTV
+866 PSGVGITV
-874 EGDITAAEERLAL
+874 EGDITAAEDRLAL
-887 QGIFSPKIKERVNEL
+887 QGIFSPRIKERVNEL

-1006 EEAIAD
+1006 EEAIAE
-1012 AFSDFSQTK
+1012 AFADFSQTK
-1021 PPAGMIG
+1021 PPAGLIG
-1028 NIFNRLKN
+1028 NVFSRIKS
-1036 FFTALDNGFKGL
+1036 FFAALDNGFKGL

-1058 RVDRGELLPGM
+1058 RVERGELLPGM

-1074 EVEGLQAQRVVAETP
+1074 EVQGLQAQRVVAET
-1089 ERYALKTVQDVI
+1089 
-1101 DDGINRLVKSVLQP
+1101 
-1115 SVPSGFKSLVNDRM
+1115 
-1129 SFRKV
+1129 
-1134 DANLEKIEDGIMNRL
+1134 
-1149 QGFGMTNSEAFN
+1149 
-1161 ILYNDIRYVA
+1161 
-1171 DQKFQEIREQEYQD
+1171 
-1185 RLAAAQSPE
+1185 PE

-1328 AISVSS
+1328 AISVTS

-1367 GTGEAMQAMQKN
+1367 GTGESMQAMQKN

-1485 ALSDESGV
+1485 ALSNESGV

-1572 RLLRDVARR
+1572 RLLRDVVRR

-1929 KYSLRGTNTPEF
+1929 KYSLRGTNTPQF
-1941 REWFGRSQ
+1941 REWFGQSK
-1949 IVDEQGRP
+1949 IVDAEGRP

-1970 FKPKQAGAIFVTEDP
+1970 FKAKQAGAIFVTEDP
-1985 RFAEDFSYMSEM
+1985 RFAEDFGIQSET
-1997 WMIDHADQFLS
+1997 WMIDHADQFLP
-2008 EQEIKKAIAA
+2008 EQELKKAIAL
-2018 GVAKMAQGMPKQD
+2018 GVTKMTPGMSKQK
-2031 QIRMLTQILQFPI
+2031 RTEMLAEMLKFPTMSI
-2044 DSVVRDPD
+2044 IRDPD
-2052 ATEIRNEIAK
+2052 ATKIRDVVLNK
-2062 RLPSKPNILPVY
+2062 MPSRQNILPVY
-2074 VRAERPFDFENQE
+2074 VRSENPFDYQNPEDVQGVIDYIEENVLFSE
-2087 HLDDLRSMPG
+2087 IYEAFNRDLDITDDLRSELESG
-2097 VAVHY
+2097 RWA
-2102 QRIRRGEWSSIEEP
+2102 SIENP
-2116 AVQEAIRDL
+2116 IVQEAIRENRH
-2125 GFDGFYVKEGGKK
+2125 DGFYIREGGRK

-2225 IEEFIPGQTGAIY
+2225 IEEFIPGKTGAIY

-2281 EAMANGDLTNR
+2281 EAMANGDLINR

-2362 PFDYENNTHVNK
+2362 PFDYENNAHVNK
-2374 VAKLVFEYDPDTYES
+2374 VAKLVFEYDPDTYERV
-2389 ANPKVQKYQRD
+2389 NPKVQKYQRD
-2400 TLINGLKAGDWR
+2400 TLVGGLKAGDWR

-2435 QDVKNLGLYK
+2435 QDVKNLGLYT

-2484 SKVVDE
+2484 SKVVDKKG
-2490 ADKPLV
+2490 DPLV
-2496 VYHGTSKFEGY
+2496 VYHGTDKTFDAFNLRKRGSRVGFQDDG
-2507 EFKPTKAL
+2507 F
-2515 NPAGNIGGY
+2515 
-2524 YFSTLE
+2524 YFSDSPGTATTYATMDVYSGALGKKKDAYLE
-2530 READE
+2530 PTDFFKRFLSRLGLVESAPQ
-2535 FAGEKEGSEV
+2535 V
-2545 IPAFLSISNP
+2545 VPAFLSIKNP
-2555 YIPGKSPVND
+2555 YKTTGARMPG
-2565 AMRKQYYDEMLYHNR
+2565 RRELIKQ
-2580 GMSDEKVVEYA
+2580 
-2591 KSKMYHLD
+2591 
-2599 ERGTPLSNAIG
+2599 
-2610 NERDGSASA
+2610 
-2619 AFQRIIKAGGYDGYH
+2619 GYDGIQYT
-2634 QDTHWVAFEPTQ
+2634 QYDGTTHWVAFEPTQ
-2646 IKSAIGN
+2646 IKSSIGN
-2653 IGTFDPTKPDIRYSL
+2653 IGTFDPENPDIRYSL

-2678 WFGKSKVAGSDGKPT
+2678 WFGDSKVAGSDGKPT

-2709 VPKSGVWF
+2709 IPKSGVWF

-2849 DTVQRTTTPRVEKG
+2849 NTVQRTTTPRVEKG

-2884 INKYERIEYY
+2884 INKYERIEYF
-2894 SRELA
+2894 SKQLA
-2899 KKFGDSSLLLAD
+2899 KQFGDAVLLAD

-2969 FVYQMFQDYAA
+2969 FVYQMYQDYAA
-2980 RRRGVRLDAQGKVTP
+2980 RRRGVRLDSEGKITP
-2995 FSRQELA
+2995 FTRQELSE
-3002 QIPAIEKQFPEFKQ
+3002 IPNIEKAFPEFKQ

-3044 EWMRYGDYIPFYR
+3044 EWMRYGDYVPFYR
-3057 QLEGERTVGPS
+3057 QLEGESTVGPS

-3113 NRVVTNFQ
+3113 NRVVNNFQ
-3121 RLNSPTAGGKLV
+3121 RLNSPSTGGRLV
-3133 ERTTEKERDFPDVVT
+3133 EKTSEQNKNRPDVVT

-3264 VFGDQLKRMAGEMT
+3264 EFGRQLKEKAGEMT

-3291 DGLDKASTAA
+3291 DSLDKASTAA
-3301 DLSTRAAVFERVL
+3301 DLSTRAAVFERVMQ
-3314 EETGNEAE
+3314 ETGNEAE

-3355 IQGLDLLYRAGFGRL
+3355 IQGLDLLYRAGFGEL
-3370 ASSTAVAQQKA
+3370 ASATKVAQQKA

-3386 LALFGT
+3386 LALLGT

-3418 IIGGFKFPIPFE
+3418 IIGNMKFPIPFE
-3430 LGVMFKVIPERIMAY
+3430 LGVMFKVLPERIMAY
-3445 TMGDDTGEQVRES
+3445 TMGEDTGEQVRAS
-3458 IARQVM
+3458 IARQVL

-3498 KKDLAPEFQISE
+3498 KKDLAPEFQTSE

-3525 SPMKIDYII
+3525 SPMKIDYVI

-3544 AITTMDSII
+3544 AISTMDSII

-3614 TEYLKENGQV
+3614 QEYLKDNGQV

-3630 IRDLDK
+3630 IRSLDK

-3642 ESRLAI
+3642 ESRMAI
-3648 NISKMEPDQKRQSLD
+3648 NMSRMEPDQKREALDSL
-3663 ALRKAE
+3663 RRAE
-3669 IALTERINLLR
+3669 ISLTERIGLLR
-3680 KNMGV
+3680 SNLGV

>member
-17 DSVPKDR
+17 DSVPKNR

-166 QEFTSQLGGSVI
+166 QEFGVQLGGGVI
-178 GLTELA
+178 GISELA

-499 FDDKQATSTLTN
+499 FDDKQATSTLIN

-580 GPDAEGRLTDIE
+580 GPDAGGRLTDIE
-592 RRKAQEKAAK
+592 RRKAQEKAEK

-687 ETGEVISKTK
+687 ETGEVIGKTK

-803 GTYNSRQEALEA
+803 GTYSSRQEALEA

-851 QQVAASELAS
+851 QQVAANELAA
-861 RKGEI
+861 RKGEA
-866 PSGVGVTV
+866 PSGVAVTV

-921 IVGAIKGELGDADGV
+921 IVAALRSPVGSADGI

-949 NPMRVLRHEG
+949 NPMRALRHEG

-984 WMAKYNIA
+984 WMAKYDIA
-992 DPKRYGSLS
+992 GRYGDLNLDQASL
-1001 PEIQL
+1001 L
-1006 EEAIAD
+1006 EEAISD

-1021 PPAGMIG
+1021 PPAGLIG
-1028 NIFNRLKN
+1028 NVFSRIKS

-1058 RVDRGELLPGM
+1058 RVERGELLPGM

-1074 EVEGLQAQRVVAETP
+1074 EVQGLQAQRVKAETSEPVQDRTGAKLPTKPVSTRPVTESVPQLPPLPQAKPDEPSMPISRRSQSKGSVSAVPMSLLTTPEALQRAGDVLSVLDKSDPNESLRALNLAAERGGLAEWEARAIAFGRAEGAPGP

-1101 DDGINRLVKSVLQP
+1101 DDGINRLVNSALKA
-1115 SVPSGFKSLVNDRM
+1115 PSGFQSFDDRQIPGLGRVNT
-1129 SFRKV
+1129 
-1134 DANLEKIEDGIMNRL
+1134 ALERIEDGIVQRL
-1149 QGFGMTNSEAFN
+1149 HDLGVSKVRDERGRREDEEIKSEIQAYANKRF
-1161 ILYNDIRYVA
+1161 
-1171 DQKFQEIREQEYQD
+1171 KEIREQNYNAGPEAYQPQESLGQ
-1185 RLAAAQSPE
+1185 RIYSTVRSKMGLQPQE
-1194 RYSLKRVAPSKVVS
+1194 RYQLRRVAPSKVVS

-1328 AISVSS
+1328 AISVTS

-1367 GTGEAMQAMQKN
+1367 GTGESMQAMQKN

-1572 RLLRDVARR
+1572 RLLRDVVRR

-1667 PTGRRPSRTLSAK
+1667 STGRRPSRTLSAK

-1825 EIEVNGQKPVG
+1825 EIEVNGKKPVG

-1863 QQLNGQFRVGV
+1863 QQLNGQFKVGV

-1970 FKPKQAGAIFVTEDP
+1970 FKAKQAGAIFVTDDP

-2008 EQEIKKAIAA
+2008 EQEIKKAVAA

-2102 QRIRRGEWSSIEEP
+2102 QRIRRGEWSTIEDP
-2116 AVQEAIRDL
+2116 DVQEAIKDL

-2138 NLAVYDPNQLKS
+2138 NLAVYRPDQLKS

-2156 TYGQREPS
+2156 TYGQREPTIN
-2164 LEEAKQFGLTVEEA
+2164 EAKQFGLTVEEA

-2203 RKSPVVNA
+2203 RKSPIVNA

-2225 IEEFIPGQTGAIY
+2225 IKEFIPGQTGAIY

-2267 DLEAKQRILDPIID
+2267 DPEAKRRILDPIID
-2281 EAMANGDLTNR
+2281 EAMANGDLTNKD
-2292 NLPYHR
+2292 LPYHR

-2400 TLINGLKAGDWR
+2400 TLIGGLKAGDWR

-2435 QDVKNLGLYK
+2435 QDTKNLGLYK

-2466 RYSLRQTN
+2466 RYSLRQ
-2474 TPAFKQWFGD
+2474 
-2484 SKVVDE
+2484 
-2490 ADKPLV
+2490 
-2496 VYHGTSKFEGY
+2496 
-2507 EFKPTKAL
+2507 
-2515 NPAGNIGGY
+2515 
-2524 YFSTLE
+2524 
-2530 READE
+2530 
-2535 FAGEKEGSEV
+2535 
-2545 IPAFLSISNP
+2545 
-2555 YIPGKSPVND
+2555 
-2565 AMRKQYYDEMLYHNR
+2565 
-2580 GMSDEKVVEYA
+2580 
-2591 KSKMYHLD
+2591 
-2599 ERGTPLSNAIG
+2599 
-2610 NERDGSASA
+2610 
-2619 AFQRIIKAGGYDGYH
+2619 
-2634 QDTHWVAFEPTQ
+2634 
-2646 IKSAIGN
+2646 
-2653 IGTFDPTKPDIRYSL
+2653 
-2668 RQTNTPAFKQ
+2668 
-2678 WFGKSKVAGSDGKPT
+2678 
-2693 VVYTGTSKDV
+2693 
-2703 DFSTFK
+2703 
-2709 VPKSGVWF
+2709 
-2717 TESQEGASQYAL
+2717 
-2729 ENDSMTIKTEDYRTF
+2729 
-2744 QEINTASRVIPA
+2744 
-2756 YLRID
+2756 
-2761 NPAKLSKEESDSI
+2761 
-2774 RYAKNYRKAQGDLF
+2774 
-2788 DRLRSRGH
+2788 
-2796 DGVEIG
+2796 
-2802 DGTWVVLKSPNQIK
+2802 
-2816 SAIGNTGEFSSVKSD
+2816 
-2831 IRYSLRQQAGQTL
+2831 QAGQTL

-2849 DTVQRTTTPRVEKG
+2849 NTVQRTTTPRVEKG

-2899 KKFGDSSLLLAD
+2899 KKFGDSLLLAD
-2911 QSAIAAAL
+2911 QSAISAAL

-3153 KDAYYK
+3153 KDAYYR

-3217 QKLTPVASGVNQFVK
+3217 QKLTPVATGVNQFVK
-3232 ILANASPTVQ
+3232 ILSNASPTVQ

-3264 VFGDQLKRMAGEMT
+3264 VFGDQLKRMAGDMT

-3301 DLSTRAAVFERVL
+3301 DLSTRAAVFERVMQ
-3314 EETGNEAE
+3314 ETGNEAE

-3346 AIIPFLNAR
+3346 AIIPFLKRPYSGSGSSVPGRVWKAGKLHR
-3355 IQGLDLLYRAGFGRL
+3355 SGPAKSLYA
-3370 ASSTAVAQQKA
+3370 
-3381 FMLRS
+3381 
-3386 LALFGT
+3386 
-3392 TAMYYALVQDEEE
+3392 
-3405 WQRADQETRDNYW
+3405 
-3418 IIGGFKFPIPFE
+3418 PIPRSSRNHRNVLR
-3430 LGVMFKVIPERIMAY
+3430 LGPRSGGVATCRPRNK
-3445 TMGDDTGEQVRES
+3445 G
-3458 IARQVM
+3458 
-3464 GTLSFNPI
+3464 
-3472 PQAVLPLIEAS
+3472 
-3483 SNYSFFLQRDIVGMG
+3483 
-3498 KKDLAPEFQISE
+3498 
-3510 GTSQIAIQLGQTLGI
+3510 QLL
-3525 SPMKIDYII
+3525 DH
-3534 RGYTGAMGTY
+3534 
-3544 AITTMDSII
+3544 
-3553 RSEDDATKA
+3553 
-3562 TWRLDQIPVLKRFM
+3562 WRV
-3576 ISDLGA
+3576 
-3582 GTVNEY
+3582 
-3588 YDLREKL
+3588 
-3595 DEVVRTSNQLERTG
+3595 
-3609 NIEAL
+3609 
-3614 TEYLKENGQV
+3614 
-3624 LGMKDY
+3624 
-3630 IRDLDK
+3630 
-3636 DMKSLR
+3636 
-3642 ESRLAI
+3642 
-3648 NISKMEPDQKRQSLD
+3648 
-3663 ALRKAE
+3663 
-3669 IALTERINLLR
+3669 
-3680 KNMGV
+3680 

>member
-46 APGELA
+46 APAEFA
-52 KGFARGFV
+52 KAFV
-60 DPVSGLLST
+60 RQGLIDPVSGGLS
-69 GYTGLRAAGMEL
+69 GVYTGLRAAGMEL
-81 DPFAE
+81 DPFSE
-86 TAVGKG
+86 TSVGKG
-92 LAGVQEYLA
+92 LASAQEYLA
-101 PDYGTVSQFAGALGG
+101 PGYGTASQFFGGLGG
-116 LGSFLVPGAAL
+116 LTSLLVPGTL
-127 AKGLGRTAT
+127 MAKGLARTAT

-146 EEARSR
+146 EEARGR
-152 VEQARAEGIEVTPG
+152 VEEARAEGIEVTPG
-166 QEFTSQLGGSVI
+166 QEFTSQLGGGVI
-178 GLTELA
+178 GIGDLA
-184 PIERLTGPLQAVLRG
+184 PIERLTKPLQAVLRG

-209 PGLFNSAKRMVET
+209 PGLFNSAKRMVQT

-233 NIAQDLL
+233 NVAQDLL
-240 AKGVYNPNLDVGESA
+240 AKGIYNPNLEVGDSA

-267 FAQGAIELVTK
+267 FAQGAIELVTR
-278 GRRRQLYD
+278 GRRKSLYES
-286 TLKAEEDA
+286 LKTEEEQKTRD
-294 KARIAEAEKARLA
+294 AEAEKARLA
-307 EETARKQTLTN
+307 KETARKQTLTN

-331 QGQVTPSRQ
+331 QGQITPSRQ

-368 KDVVKELDKRRKEA
+368 KDVVKELDKRRDEA

-414 YTGELKFKPSEV
+414 YTGETKFKPSEV

-499 FDDKQATSTLTN
+499 FDDKQATRTLTN
-511 IKKTIGQDL
+511 IKKTLGQDL

-539 LEDVNDQKSLL
+539 LKDVNDQQSLL

-580 GPDAEGRLTDIE
+580 GPDAGGRLTDIE
-592 RRKAQEKAAK
+592 RRKAQEKAEK

-656 TPDPINRLIGGF
+656 TPDPVNRLIGGF

-687 ETGEVISKTK
+687 ETGEVIGKTK

-707 RATELRKQRQLQ
+707 RATQLREQRQLQ

-866 PSGVGVTV
+866 PSGVGITV

-887 QGIFSPKIKERVNEL
+887 QGIFSPRIKERVNEL

-1006 EEAIAD
+1006 EEAIAE
-1012 AFSDFSQTK
+1012 AFADFSQTK
-1021 PPAGMIG
+1021 PPAGLIG
-1028 NIFNRLKN
+1028 NVFSRIKS
-1036 FFTALDNGFKGL
+1036 FFAALDNGFKGL

-1058 RVDRGELLPGM
+1058 RVERGELLPGM

-1074 EVEGLQAQRVVAETP
+1074 EVQGLQAQRVVAETP
-1089 ERYALKTVQDVI
+1089 ERYQLRRDPFKDARIASAGEFNQVQPPQSLIDLAKRVQEADASAQYPAAKTAATKLGRRLNNEMEDFARQALGREPTDADISDLSARLSQFTDEDLRDYIAETAVQPQEKYQLRDDKQTVPLSTQNPDQRYSVRQAPPDVLEEAQRYYEANGILPYTQETITSVGVETKPEKFSLKREGKYGNHDVLGIPVNKNGTVTLYFPADNDIAREVMRSRKLVPTEGTDRIYLTNESSAKTVLGNPGNISQQVGGANVLVQIDPGMLQIDQEYEDGRIDFFIPVKEGKAFFDKMKLTRLFTVEGARNKGFDTDRTLNQVGDSIVSAVDSYMSANAKGRQAIVKQARDVLREQHNIGTLLGENGKLEKTRIGDYGLTYEGQSVASLGLGLASAQRLNTQERVTTCPKSAICEGLCLGDTSGQNQLYGGEDQFRQGPRLSQYLKTEALMLNPEAFGVLLSHEIQSFVNKTKAMDYQPAIRLNVTSDIPPKVYKAIIDAFPNVMFYDYTKLFGNKSIAPNHHLTYSSSGASQRVGNELIVNKLSTWDKDVQKLLGGDNVAMAFTSRKSMPKTVRDEKTGENFEVWNGDNYDARFLDPKR
-1101 DDGINRLVKSVLQP
+1101 DDGKGYIIGLTNKDRTVKPEEAAKQYDGFFMDYDPKRDGDTLIIKDQARLNAQATQP
-1115 SVPSGFKSLVNDRM
+1115 IQIVRPK
-1129 SFRKV
+1129 
-1134 DANLEKIEDGIMNRL
+1134 
-1149 QGFGMTNSEAFN
+1149 
-1161 ILYNDIRYVA
+1161 
-1171 DQKFQEIREQEYQD
+1171 
-1185 RLAAAQSPE
+1185 E
-1194 RYSLKRVAPSKVVS
+1194 RYSLR
-1208 SVIEDLGLSDA
+1208 
-1219 EVAATSLG
+1219 
-1227 LQTGKG
+1227 
-1233 GTDAFKQANIG
+1233 
-1244 GIKQIIEYL
+1244 
-1253 EKRYADSGL
+1253 
-1262 APLDITNEQDRDT
+1262 
-1275 LSKLLAA
+1275 
-1282 EVLAAVRSGGANIQ
+1282 GA
-1296 WYDKVIDQM
+1296 
-1305 LGMASLKYP
+1305 
-1314 ELRTDPNAQAAFRI
+1314 
-1328 AISVSS
+1328 
-1334 QGQNVEDNLK
+1334 
-1344 FGERVY
+1344 
-1350 EQFSQ
+1350 
-1355 NAERGRP
+1355 
-1362 RFPEI
+1362 
-1367 GTGEAMQAMQKN
+1367 
-1379 FQLANKMIDKLGM
+1379 
-1392 DDFRKFLE
+1392 
-1400 TPFTVKELNSVGLKI
+1400 
-1415 GGELVDEQVLGS
+1415 
-1427 SILGPK
+1427 
-1433 IGFGFYSNLSGNF
+1433 
-1446 EPVTMD
+1446 
-1452 MWFMRTIGRLIG
+1452 
-1464 KLRGFDPAKYAK
+1464 
-1476 QVQRFRGSF
+1476 
-1485 ALSDESGV
+1485 
-1493 NGIYANE
+1493 
-1500 FSQEEIN
+1500 
-1507 NAIVDEQAM
+1507 
-1516 IDLARKVKS
+1516 
-1525 KHERDFSK
+1525 
-1533 NRDLYDSKQ
+1533 
-1542 RAKTDFVKSAETI
+1542 
-1555 IQSLD
+1555 
-1560 KPKDVPASGGER
+1560 
-1572 RLLRDVARR
+1572 
-1581 MRQKVADVTG
+1581 
-1591 QDIPPASL
+1591 
-1599 QAIVWYP
+1599 
-1606 EQELYK
+1606 
-1612 ALGAKLRVTSQ
+1612 
-1623 NYANSMRK
+1623 
-1631 LLEGE
+1631 
-1636 GFDGDRISES
+1636 
-1646 AKLGSRRTRRADAG
+1646 
-1660 EIPAGTR
+1660 
-1667 PTGRRPSRTLSAK
+1667 
-1680 EREDLLKQRFSLREP
+1680 
-1695 AKVIYEVAPDPNNVE
+1695 
-1710 LTERWNALP
+1710 
-1719 TEQKTEISK
+1719 
-1728 RVGARIVEAALPIL
+1728 
-1742 KARGRVA
+1742 
-1749 DQVGSYLDFTNPS
+1749 
-1762 FALVLEDGDPIEM
+1762 
-1775 SKLLGFALSQDSM
+1775 
-1788 MVVSGDSAPGLEQTG
+1788 
-1803 GIVINIGDL
+1803 
-1812 SFDQVDAIYQQLR
+1812 
-1825 EIEVNGQKPVG
+1825 
-1836 GQTTVDGKMI
+1836 
-1846 VLNYSGLPS
+1846 
-1855 SDLAQLID
+1855 
-1863 QQLNGQFRVGV
+1863 
-1874 GDFFTAFPEKG
+1874 
-1885 DYDYASVSNDP
+1885 
-1896 AGSAGLIRKRSR
+1896 
-1908 DLRTEAS
+1908 
-1915 RLLNDEINAVPRDG
+1915 
-1929 KYSLRGTNTPEF
+1929 NTPEF
-1941 REWFGRSQ
+1941 REWFGNST
-1949 IVDEQGRP
+1949 IVNEQGSP

-1970 FKPKQAGAIFVTEDP
+1970 FKAKQAGAIFVTEDP

-2008 EQEIKKAIAA
+2008 EQEIKKAVAA
-2018 GVAKMAQGMPKQD
+2018 GVMKMAQGVPKQK
-2031 QIRMLTQILQFPI
+2031 QIQMLTEILQFPI

-2087 HLDDLRSMPG
+2087 HLNDLRSRPG

-2102 QRIRRGEWSSIEEP
+2102 QRVRNGDWSAIEEP
-2116 AVQEAIRDL
+2116 AVQEAIQDL
-2125 GFDGFYVKEGGKK
+2125 GFDGFYIKEGGRK

-2156 TYGQREPS
+2156 TYGQREPTEAEAADFGMTK
-2164 LEEAKQFGLTVEEA
+2164 EEAS
-2178 KAAQKRGDIRYSL
+2178 AAQKRGDLRYSLRSKTPPPQNIQKFFDQAERLETTSDISDLRDAWIGGVSDSGLNEAAYYINDVPGGKDYTKNVQKLAKQMLGNRIKGFRLMSTEELENIRAGDLSYYAAFTLDPNTALSFANFVQNRKIAPKNLVVVEADINPGDIHMIGKDAESEVVVDMFKLGDQKVQEFAQPVRYSL
-2191 RNTNTPEFKQWF
+2191 RNT
-2203 RKSPVVNA
+2203 
-2211 VDKPQMMFHGTSLD
+2211 D
-2225 IEEFIPGQTGAIY
+2225 
-2238 VSPDPEFAGTFA
+2238 
-2250 RYSQER
+2250 
-2256 EIRKLGENLDQ
+2256 
-2267 DLEAKQRILDPIID
+2267 
-2281 EAMANGDLTNR
+2281 
-2292 NLPYHR
+2292 
-2298 DLAQVGLIKDLDQ
+2298 
-2311 YSKEYW
+2311 
-2317 MNWFLEKPM
+2317 
-2326 RDAAHSTGVGPAL
+2326 
-2339 REALANMLTTG
+2339 
-2350 RNVMPLYVNPQK
+2350 
-2362 PFDYENNTHVNK
+2362 
-2374 VAKLVFEYDPDTYES
+2374 
-2389 ANPKVQKYQRD
+2389 
-2400 TLINGLKAGDWR
+2400 
-2412 VLEEPIVQEAIKE
+2412 
-2425 LGFDAFYVKE
+2425 
-2435 QDVKNLGLYK
+2435 
-2445 PNQLKSAIGNTGAFS
+2445 
-2460 PETGKV
+2460 
-2466 RYSLRQTN
+2466 

-2484 SKVVDE
+2484 
-2490 ADKPLV
+2490 
-2496 VYHGTSKFEGY
+2496 
-2507 EFKPTKAL
+2507 
-2515 NPAGNIGGY
+2515 
-2524 YFSTLE
+2524 
-2530 READE
+2530 
-2535 FAGEKEGSEV
+2535 
-2545 IPAFLSISNP
+2545 
-2555 YIPGKSPVND
+2555 
-2565 AMRKQYYDEMLYHNR
+2565 
-2580 GMSDEKVVEYA
+2580 
-2591 KSKMYHLD
+2591 
-2599 ERGTPLSNAIG
+2599 
-2610 NERDGSASA
+2610 
-2619 AFQRIIKAGGYDGYH
+2619 
-2634 QDTHWVAFEPTQ
+2634 
-2646 IKSAIGN
+2646 
-2653 IGTFDPTKPDIRYSL
+2653 
-2668 RQTNTPAFKQ
+2668 
-2678 WFGKSKVAGSDGKPT
+2678 SKVAGSDGKPT

-2816 SAIGNTGEFSSVKSD
+2816 SAIGNTGEFSAVKSD

-2884 INKYERIEYY
+2884 INKYERIEYF
-2894 SRELA
+2894 SKQLA
-2899 KKFGDSSLLLAD
+2899 KQFGDAVLLAD

-2969 FVYQMFQDYAA
+2969 FVYQMYQDYAA
-2980 RRRGVRLDAQGKVTP
+2980 RRRGVRLDSEGKITP
-2995 FSRQELA
+2995 FTRQELSE
-3002 QIPAIEKQFPEFKQ
+3002 IPNIEKAFPEFKQ

-3044 EWMRYGDYIPFYR
+3044 EWMRYGDYVPFYR
-3057 QLEGERTVGPS
+3057 QLEGESTVGPS

-3113 NRVVTNFQ
+3113 NRVVNNFQ
-3121 RLNSPTAGGKLV
+3121 SLNSPSTGGRLV
-3133 ERTTEKERDFPDVVT
+3133 EKTSEQNKNRPDVVT

-3301 DLSTRAAVFERVL
+3301 DLSTRAAVFERVMQ
-3314 EETGNEAE
+3314 ETGNEAE

-3355 IQGLDLLYRAGFGRL
+3355 IQGLDLLYRAGFGEL
-3370 ASSTAVAQQKA
+3370 ASATKVAQQKA

-3392 TAMYYALVQDEEE
+3392 TAMYYAHVQDEEE

-3418 IIGGFKFPIPFE
+3418 IIGNMKFPIPFE
-3430 LGVMFKVIPERIMAY
+3430 LGVIFKVMPERIMAY
-3445 TMGDDTGEQVRES
+3445 TMGEDTGQQVLNS
-3458 IARQVM
+3458 IGRNIA

-3472 PQAVLPLIEAS
+3472 PQAVLPLVEAS
-3483 SNYSFFLQRDIVGMG
+3483 SNYSFFLGRDIVGMG
-3498 KKDLAPEFQISE
+3498 KKDLAPEFQTSE
-3510 GTSQIAIQLGQTLGI
+3510 GTSQIAIQLGQTLGL
-3525 SPMKIDYII
+3525 SPMKIDYVI

-3544 AITTMDSII
+3544 AITAMDSII

-3614 TEYLKENGQV
+3614 QEYLKDNGQV
-3624 LGMKDY
+3624 LGIKDY
-3630 IRDLDK
+3630 IRSLDK

-3642 ESRLAI
+3642 ESRMAI
-3648 NISKMEPDQKRQSLD
+3648 NMSRMEPDQKREALDSL
-3663 ALRKAE
+3663 RRAE
-3669 IALTERINLLR
+3669 ISLTERIGLLR
-3680 KNMGV
+3680 SNLGV

>member
-17 DSVPKDR
+17 DSVPKNR

-152 VEQARAEGIEVTPG
+152 VEEARAEGIEVTPG
-166 QEFTSQLGGSVI
+166 QEFGVQLGGGVI
-178 GLTELA
+178 GISELA

-199 VKKSDAEMIA
+199 VKKSDADMIA

-233 NIAQDLL
+233 NVAQDLL

-580 GPDAEGRLTDIE
+580 GPDAGGRLTDIE

-866 PSGVGVTV
+866 PSGVGITV

-887 QGIFSPKIKERVNEL
+887 QGIFSPRIKERVNEL

-1006 EEAIAD
+1006 EEAIAE
-1012 AFSDFSQTK
+1012 AFADFSQTK
-1021 PPAGMIG
+1021 PPAGLIG
-1028 NIFNRLKN
+1028 NVFSRIKS
-1036 FFTALDNGFKGL
+1036 FFAALDNGFKGL

-1058 RVDRGELLPGM
+1058 RVERGELLPGM

-1074 EVEGLQAQRVVAETP
+1074 EVQGLQAQRVVAETP

-1970 FKPKQAGAIFVTEDP
+1970 FKAKQAGAIFVTEDP

-2018 GVAKMAQGMPKQD
+2018 GVAKMAQGIPKQD

-2116 AVQEAIRDL
+2116 EVQEAIQDL

-2138 NLAVYDPNQLKS
+2138 NLAVYRPDQLKS

-2156 TYGQREPS
+2156 TYGQREPTIN
-2164 LEEAKQFGLTVEEA
+2164 EAKQFGLTVEEA

-2211 VDKPQMMFHGTSLD
+2211 VGKPQMMFHGTSLD

-2281 EAMANGDLTNR
+2281 EAMANGDLINR

-2362 PFDYENNTHVNK
+2362 PFDYENNAHVNK

-2400 TLINGLKAGDWR
+2400 TLVGGLKAGDWR

-2899 KKFGDSSLLLAD
+2899 KKFGDSLLLAD

-3057 QLEGERTVGPS
+3057 QLDGERTVGPS

-3217 QKLTPVASGVNQFVK
+3217 QKLTPVATGVNQFVK
-3232 ILANASPTVQ
+3232 ILSNASPTVQ

>member
-1 MPYQITLPDG
+1 L
-11 SIGMID
+11 SI
-17 DSVPKDR
+17 
-24 AMEAAEAAY
+24 
-33 PDAFPGIGEQLLG
+33 
-46 APGELA
+46 
-52 KGFARGFV
+52 
-60 DPVSGLLST
+60 
-69 GYTGLRAAGMEL
+69 
-81 DPFAE
+81 
-86 TAVGKG
+86 
-92 LAGVQEYLA
+92 
-101 PDYGTVSQFAGALGG
+101 
-116 LGSFLVPGAAL
+116 
-127 AKGLGRTAT
+127 
-136 LGGMATGLGA
+136 
-146 EEARSR
+146 
-152 VEQARAEGIEVTPG
+152 
-166 QEFTSQLGGSVI
+166 
-178 GLTELA
+178 
-184 PIERLTGPLQAVLRG
+184 
-199 VKKSDAEMIA
+199 
-209 PGLFNSAKRMVET
+209 
-222 GGIEGLQEGMA
+222 
-233 NIAQDLL
+233 
-240 AKGVYNPNLDVGESA
+240 
-255 LGDAAMGASVGA
+255 
-267 FAQGAIELVTK
+267 
-278 GRRRQLYD
+278 
-286 TLKAEEDA
+286 
-294 KARIAEAEKARLA
+294 
-307 EETARKQTLTN
+307 
-318 FGVEGQPLLLAAP
+318 
-331 QGQVTPSRQ
+331 
-340 EKSSLDQY
+340 
-348 GVEDKDLFEPYGTFT
+348 
-363 RDELD
+363 
-368 KDVVKELDKRRKEA
+368 
-382 GRPKTETFT
+382 
-391 LQDIADTGVYRGE
+391 
-404 LNRLIAQRSG
+404 
-414 YTGELKFKPSEV
+414 
-426 VGLAEQ
+426 
-432 KNIDTSTQGF
+432 
-442 SDFVGRVTGKKPL
+442 
-455 PEKTGLGALQGLNDV
+455 
-470 EIFAV
+470 
-475 REAINK
+475 
-481 LPTYEQRK
+481 
-489 ILPAGKAAKI
+489 
-499 FDDKQATSTLTN
+499 
-511 IKKTIGQDL
+511 
-520 GEKGLGETSVL
+520 
-531 KEIGDFSG
+531 
-539 LEDVNDQKSLL
+539 
-550 EKYILDGE
+550 
-558 LERVSTPAFA
+558 
-568 VLDADGKQISVV
+568 
-580 GPDAEGRLTDIE
+580 
-592 RRKAQEKAAK
+592 
-602 TLKPGFAVL
+602 
-611 DAKGKQVDVDVDQGK
+611 
-626 AQQKAARIGGTIQET
+626 
-641 TISGSVK
+641 
-648 DTTINQIR
+648 
-656 TPDPINRLIGGF
+656 
-668 DIRQGTFE
+668 
-676 DTLIDGYDITT
+676 
-687 ETGEVISKTK
+687 
-697 SLTDAENRVN
+697 
-707 RATELRKQRQLQ
+707 
-719 LLDAKQKIQENIAKS
+719 
-734 EQAMADLEAL
+734 
-744 GKKDSEDFK
+744 
-753 KIQNSMAAQE
+753 
-763 RNLAKVEQNL
+763 
-773 IEFGKKVAF
+773 
-782 KSRYKQQKR
+782 
-791 TGFTLFEGNKPV
+791 
-803 GTYNSRQEALEA
+803 
-815 SVVSQPTDRLEAMLE
+815 
-830 AFPTLSA
+830 
-837 SAKPGMDRADIKKL
+837 
-851 QQVAASELAS
+851 
-861 RKGEI
+861 
-866 PSGVGVTV
+866 
-874 EGDITAAEERLAL
+874 
-887 QGIFSPKIKERVNEL
+887 
-902 DKKLRA
+902 
-908 ALDKLGLK
+908 
-916 DVRLN
+916 
-921 IVGAIKGELGDADGV
+921 
-936 YAARL
+936 
-941 IKIALDAE
+941 
-949 NPMRVLRHEG
+949 
-959 IHALKELGAFT
+959 
-970 PDQWRVLENKAKSE
+970 
-984 WMAKYNIA
+984 
-992 DPKRYGSLS
+992 
-1001 PEIQL
+1001 
-1006 EEAIAD
+1006 
-1012 AFSDFSQTK
+1012 
-1021 PPAGMIG
+1021 
-1028 NIFNRLKN
+1028 
-1036 FFTALDNGFKGL
+1036 
-1048 GFQTADDVFG
+1048 
-1058 RVDRGELLPGM
+1058 
-1069 GERAA
+1069 
-1074 EVEGLQAQRVVAETP
+1074 
-1089 ERYALKTVQDVI
+1089 
-1101 DDGINRLVKSVLQP
+1101 
-1115 SVPSGFKSLVNDRM
+1115 
-1129 SFRKV
+1129 
-1134 DANLEKIEDGIMNRL
+1134 
-1149 QGFGMTNSEAFN
+1149 
-1161 ILYNDIRYVA
+1161 
-1171 DQKFQEIREQEYQD
+1171 
-1185 RLAAAQSPE
+1185 
-1194 RYSLKRVAPSKVVS
+1194 
-1208 SVIEDLGLSDA
+1208 
-1219 EVAATSLG
+1219 
-1227 LQTGKG
+1227 
-1233 GTDAFKQANIG
+1233 
-1244 GIKQIIEYL
+1244 L

-1328 AISVSS
+1328 AISVTS

-1367 GTGEAMQAMQKN
+1367 GTGESMQAMQKN

-1485 ALSDESGV
+1485 ALSNESGV

-1749 DQVGSYLDFTNPS
+1749 DQIGSYLDFTNPS

-1929 KYSLRGTNTPEF
+1929 KYSLRGTNTPQF
-1941 REWFGRSQ
+1941 REWFGQSK
-1949 IVDEQGRP
+1949 IVDAEGRP

-1985 RFAEDFSYMSEM
+1985 RFAEDFSYMSEV
-1997 WMIDHADQFLS
+1997 WMIDHATQFLS
-2008 EQEIKKAIAA
+2008 EQEIKKAVAA
-2018 GVAKMAQGMPKQD
+2018 GVMKMAQGVPKQK
-2031 QIRMLTQILQFPI
+2031 QIQMLTEILQFPI

-2074 VRAERPFDFENQE
+2074 VRAENPFDFENQG
-2087 HLDDLRSMPG
+2087 HLEAIRSMPG
-2097 VAVHY
+2097 VPVHY
-2102 QRIRRGEWSSIEEP
+2102 QRIRRGEWSAIEEP
-2116 AVQEAIRDL
+2116 DVQEAIQKA
-2125 GFDGFYVKEGGKK
+2125 GFDSFYITEGGRK

-2156 TYGQREPS
+2156 TYGQREPTIN
-2164 LEEAKQFGLTVEEA
+2164 EAKQFGLTVEEA

-2203 RKSPVVNA
+2203 RKSPIVDA
-2211 VDKPQMMFHGTSLD
+2211 VGKPQMMFHGTSLD

-2250 RYSQER
+2250 KYSQER

-2267 DLEAKQRILDPIID
+2267 DPKAKRRILDPIID

-2292 NLPYHR
+2292 DLPYHR

-2317 MNWFLEKPM
+2317 MNWFFEKPM

-2362 PFDYENNTHVNK
+2362 PFDYQNNTHVNK

-2400 TLINGLKAGDWR
+2400 TLIDGLKAGDWR

-2435 QDVKNLGLYK
+2435 QDTKNLGLYK

-2466 RYSLRQTN
+2466 RYSLRSKTPPPQNIQRFFDQAERLETTSDISDLRDAWIGGVSDSGLNEAAYYINDVPGGKDYTKNVQKLAKQMLGNRIKGFRLMSTEELENIRAGDLSYYAAFTLDPN
-2474 TPAFKQWFGD
+2474 TALSFANFVQNRKIAPKNLVVVEADINPGD
-2484 SKVVDE
+2484 IHMIGKDAESEVVVDM
-2490 ADKPLV
+2490 
-2496 VYHGTSKFEGY
+2496 
-2507 EFKPTKAL
+2507 FKLGDQKVQ
-2515 NPAGNIGGY
+2515 
-2524 YFSTLE
+2524 
-2530 READE
+2530 E
-2535 FAGEKEGSEV
+2535 FAQ
-2545 IPAFLSISNP
+2545 
-2555 YIPGKSPVND
+2555 PV
-2565 AMRKQYYDEMLYHNR
+2565 
-2580 GMSDEKVVEYA
+2580 
-2591 KSKMYHLD
+2591 
-2599 ERGTPLSNAIG
+2599 
-2610 NERDGSASA
+2610 
-2619 AFQRIIKAGGYDGYH
+2619 
-2634 QDTHWVAFEPTQ
+2634 
-2646 IKSAIGN
+2646 
-2653 IGTFDPTKPDIRYSL
+2653 
-2668 RQTNTPAFKQ
+2668 
-2678 WFGKSKVAGSDGKPT
+2678 
-2693 VVYTGTSKDV
+2693 
-2703 DFSTFK
+2703 
-2709 VPKSGVWF
+2709 
-2717 TESQEGASQYAL
+2717 
-2729 ENDSMTIKTEDYRTF
+2729 
-2744 QEINTASRVIPA
+2744 
-2756 YLRID
+2756 
-2761 NPAKLSKEESDSI
+2761 
-2774 RYAKNYRKAQGDLF
+2774 
-2788 DRLRSRGH
+2788 
-2796 DGVEIG
+2796 
-2802 DGTWVVLKSPNQIK
+2802 
-2816 SAIGNTGEFSSVKSD
+2816 
-2831 IRYSLRQQAGQTL
+2831 RYSLRQQAGQTL

-2884 INKYERIEYY
+2884 INKYERIEYF
-2894 SRELA
+2894 SKQLA
-2899 KKFGDSSLLLAD
+2899 KQFGDAVLLAD

-2969 FVYQMFQDYAA
+2969 FVYQMYQDYAA
-2980 RRRGVRLDAQGKVTP
+2980 RRRGVRLDSEGKITP
-2995 FSRQELA
+2995 FTRQELA
-3002 QIPAIEKQFPEFKQ
+3002 EIPNIEKAFPEFKQ

-3044 EWMRYGDYIPFYR
+3044 EWMRYGDYVPFYR
-3057 QLEGERTVGPS
+3057 QLEGESTVGPS

-3113 NRVVTNFQ
+3113 NRVVNNFQ
-3121 RLNSPTAGGKLV
+3121 SLNSPSTGGRLV
-3133 ERTTEKERDFPDVVT
+3133 EKTSEQNKNRPDVVT

-3257 DVQATAG
+3257 DVQSTAG
-3264 VFGDQLKRMAGEMT
+3264 EFGRQLKEKAGEMT
-3278 TAQKAVMPLRAMW
+3278 AAQKAVMPLRAMW

-3301 DLSTRAAVFERVL
+3301 DLSTRAAVFERVMQ
-3314 EETGNEAE
+3314 ETGNEAE

-3355 IQGLDLLYRAGFGRL
+3355 IQGLDLLYRAGFGEL
-3370 ASSTAVAQQKA
+3370 ASATKVAQQKA

-3418 IIGGFKFPIPFE
+3418 IIGNMKFPIPFE
-3430 LGVMFKVIPERIMAY
+3430 LGVMFKVLPERIMAY
-3445 TMGDDTGEQVRES
+3445 TMGEDTGEQVRAS
-3458 IARQVM
+3458 IARQVL

-3498 KKDLAPEFQISE
+3498 KKDLAPEFQTSE

-3525 SPMKIDYII
+3525 SPMKIDYVI

-3544 AITTMDSII
+3544 AISTMDSII

-3614 TEYLKENGQV
+3614 QEYLKDNGQV
-3624 LGMKDY
+3624 LGIKDY
-3630 IRDLDK
+3630 IRSLDK

-3642 ESRLAI
+3642 ESRMAI
-3648 NISKMEPDQKRQSLD
+3648 NMSRMEPDQKREALDSL
-3663 ALRKAE
+3663 RRAE
-3669 IALTERINLLR
+3669 ISLTERIGLLR
-3680 KNMGV
+3680 SNLGV

>member
-17 DSVPKDR
+17 DSVPKNR

-46 APGELA
+46 APAEFA
-52 KGFARGFV
+52 KTFV
-60 DPVSGLLST
+60 RQGLIDPVSGGLS
-69 GYTGLRAAGMEL
+69 GVYTGLRAAGMEL
-81 DPFAE
+81 DPFSE
-86 TAVGKG
+86 TSVGKG
-92 LAGVQEYLA
+92 LASAQEYLA
-101 PDYGTVSQFAGALGG
+101 PGYGTVSQFVGALGG
-116 LGSFLVPGAAL
+116 LTSLLVPGTL
-127 AKGLGRTAT
+127 MAKGLARTAT

-146 EEARSR
+146 EEARSQ
-152 VEQARAEGIEVTPG
+152 VEEARAEGIEVTPG
-166 QEFTSQLGGSVI
+166 QEFTSQLGGGVI
-178 GLTELA
+178 GIGDLA
-184 PIERLTGPLQAVLRG
+184 PIERLTKPLQAVLRG

-233 NIAQDLL
+233 NVAQDLL

-489 ILPAGKAAKI
+489 ILPTGKAAKI
-499 FDDKQATSTLTN
+499 FDDKQSTKTLTS
-511 IKKTIGQDL
+511 IKKTLGEDL
-520 GEKGLGETSVL
+520 GAEGLGETSIL
-531 KEIGDFSG
+531 QEIGDYSG

-558 LERVSTPAFA
+558 LERVSTPAVA
-568 VLDADGKQISVV
+568 VLDANGNQVSVIK
-580 GPDAEGRLTDIE
+580 GSTQAERLQAQK
-592 RRKAQEKAAK
+592 KAQE
-602 TLKPGFAVL
+602 
-611 DAKGKQVDVDVDQGK
+611 
-626 AQQKAARIGGTIQET
+626 IGGTI
-641 TISGSVK
+641 K
-648 DTTINQIR
+648 DTSINQIR
-656 TPDPINRLIGGF
+656 TPDPVNRLIGGF

-687 ETGEVISKTK
+687 ETGEVIGKTK

-887 QGIFSPKIKERVNEL
+887 QGIFSPRIKERVNEL

-1006 EEAIAD
+1006 EEAIAE
-1012 AFSDFSQTK
+1012 AFADFSQTK
-1021 PPAGMIG
+1021 PPAGLIG
-1028 NIFNRLKN
+1028 NVFSRIKS

-1058 RVDRGELLPGM
+1058 RVERGELLPGM

-1089 ERYALKTVQDVI
+1089 ERYQL
-1101 DDGINRLVKSVLQP
+1101 R
-1115 SVPSGFKSLVNDRM
+1115 
-1129 SFRKV
+1129 
-1134 DANLEKIEDGIMNRL
+1134 
-1149 QGFGMTNSEAFN
+1149 
-1161 ILYNDIRYVA
+1161 
-1171 DQKFQEIREQEYQD
+1171 
-1185 RLAAAQSPE
+1185 
-1194 RYSLKRVAPSKVVS
+1194 RVAPSKVVS

-1970 FKPKQAGAIFVTEDP
+1970 FKAKQAGAIFVTDDP

-2008 EQEIKKAIAA
+2008 EQEIKKAVAA

-2116 AVQEAIRDL
+2116 EVQEAIRDL

-2138 NLAVYDPNQLKS
+2138 NLAVYRPDQLKS

-2156 TYGQREPS
+2156 TYGQREPTIN
-2164 LEEAKQFGLTVEEA
+2164 EAKQFGLTIEEA

-2211 VDKPQMMFHGTSLD
+2211 VGKPQMMFHGTSLD
-2225 IEEFIPGQTGAIY
+2225 IEEFIPGETGAIY

-2281 EAMANGDLTNR
+2281 EAMANGDLINR

-2400 TLINGLKAGDWR
+2400 TLIGGLKAGDWR

-2435 QDVKNLGLYK
+2435 QDVKNLGLYT

-2484 SKVVDE
+2484 SKVVDKKG
-2490 ADKPLV
+2490 DPLV
-2496 VYHGTSKFEGY
+2496 VYHGTDKTFDAFNLRKRGSRVGFQDDG
-2507 EFKPTKAL
+2507 F
-2515 NPAGNIGGY
+2515 
-2524 YFSTLE
+2524 YFSDSPGTATTYATMDVYSGALGKKKDAYLE
-2530 READE
+2530 PTDFFKRFLSRLGLVESAPQ
-2535 FAGEKEGSEV
+2535 V
-2545 IPAFLSISNP
+2545 VPAFLSIKNP
-2555 YIPGKSPVND
+2555 YKTTGARMPG
-2565 AMRKQYYDEMLYHNR
+2565 RRELIKQ
-2580 GMSDEKVVEYA
+2580 
-2591 KSKMYHLD
+2591 
-2599 ERGTPLSNAIG
+2599 
-2610 NERDGSASA
+2610 
-2619 AFQRIIKAGGYDGYH
+2619 GYDGIQYT
-2634 QDTHWVAFEPTQ
+2634 QYDGTTHWVAFEPTQ
-2646 IKSAIGN
+2646 IKSSIGN
-2653 IGTFDPTKPDIRYSL
+2653 IGTFDPENPDIRYSL

-2678 WFGKSKVAGSDGKPT
+2678 WFGDSKVAGSDGKPT

-2729 ENDSMTIKTEDYRTF
+2729 ENDSMAIKTEDYRTF

-2899 KKFGDSSLLLAD
+2899 KKFGDSLLLAD

-3217 QKLTPVASGVNQFVK
+3217 QKLTPVATGVNQFVK

-3648 NISKMEPDQKRQSLD
+3648 NISRMEPDQKRQSLD

>member
-1 MPYQITLPDG
+1 
-11 SIGMID
+11 
-17 DSVPKDR
+17 
-24 AMEAAEAAY
+24 
-33 PDAFPGIGEQLLG
+33 
-46 APGELA
+46 
-52 KGFARGFV
+52 
-60 DPVSGLLST
+60 
-69 GYTGLRAAGMEL
+69 
-81 DPFAE
+81 
-86 TAVGKG
+86 
-92 LAGVQEYLA
+92 
-101 PDYGTVSQFAGALGG
+101 
-116 LGSFLVPGAAL
+116 
-127 AKGLGRTAT
+127 
-136 LGGMATGLGA
+136 
-146 EEARSR
+146 
-152 VEQARAEGIEVTPG
+152 
-166 QEFTSQLGGSVI
+166 
-178 GLTELA
+178 
-184 PIERLTGPLQAVLRG
+184 
-199 VKKSDAEMIA
+199 
-209 PGLFNSAKRMVET
+209 
-222 GGIEGLQEGMA
+222 
-233 NIAQDLL
+233 
-240 AKGVYNPNLDVGESA
+240 
-255 LGDAAMGASVGA
+255 
-267 FAQGAIELVTK
+267 
-278 GRRRQLYD
+278 
-286 TLKAEEDA
+286 
-294 KARIAEAEKARLA
+294 
-307 EETARKQTLTN
+307 
-318 FGVEGQPLLLAAP
+318 
-331 QGQVTPSRQ
+331 
-340 EKSSLDQY
+340 
-348 GVEDKDLFEPYGTFT
+348 
-363 RDELD
+363 
-368 KDVVKELDKRRKEA
+368 
-382 GRPKTETFT
+382 
-391 LQDIADTGVYRGE
+391 
-404 LNRLIAQRSG
+404 
-414 YTGELKFKPSEV
+414 
-426 VGLAEQ
+426 
-432 KNIDTSTQGF
+432 
-442 SDFVGRVTGKKPL
+442 
-455 PEKTGLGALQGLNDV
+455 
-470 EIFAV
+470 
-475 REAINK
+475 
-481 LPTYEQRK
+481 
-489 ILPAGKAAKI
+489 
-499 FDDKQATSTLTN
+499 
-511 IKKTIGQDL
+511 
-520 GEKGLGETSVL
+520 
-531 KEIGDFSG
+531 
-539 LEDVNDQKSLL
+539 
-550 EKYILDGE
+550 
-558 LERVSTPAFA
+558 
-568 VLDADGKQISVV
+568 
-580 GPDAEGRLTDIE
+580 
-592 RRKAQEKAAK
+592 
-602 TLKPGFAVL
+602 
-611 DAKGKQVDVDVDQGK
+611 
-626 AQQKAARIGGTIQET
+626 
-641 TISGSVK
+641 
-648 DTTINQIR
+648 
-656 TPDPINRLIGGF
+656 
-668 DIRQGTFE
+668 
-676 DTLIDGYDITT
+676 
-687 ETGEVISKTK
+687 
-697 SLTDAENRVN
+697 
-707 RATELRKQRQLQ
+707 
-719 LLDAKQKIQENIAKS
+719 
-734 EQAMADLEAL
+734 
-744 GKKDSEDFK
+744 
-753 KIQNSMAAQE
+753 
-763 RNLAKVEQNL
+763 
-773 IEFGKKVAF
+773 
-782 KSRYKQQKR
+782 
-791 TGFTLFEGNKPV
+791 
-803 GTYNSRQEALEA
+803 
-815 SVVSQPTDRLEAMLE
+815 
-830 AFPTLSA
+830 
-837 SAKPGMDRADIKKL
+837 MDRADIKKM

-887 QGIFSPKIKERVNEL
+887 QGIFSPRIKERVNEL

-921 IVGAIKGELGDADGV
+921 IVGAIKGELGVADGV

-1028 NIFNRLKN
+1028 NIFNRLKS

-1058 RVDRGELLPGM
+1058 RVERGELLPGM

-1074 EVEGLQAQRVVAETP
+1074 EVQGLQAQRVVTETP

-1115 SVPSGFKSLVNDRM
+1115 SVPSGFKSLVNDRV

-1171 DQKFQEIREQEYQD
+1171 DQKFQEIREQEYQA
-1185 RLAAAQSPE
+1185 RREARQSPE
-1194 RYSLKRVAPSKVVS
+1194 RYQLRRDPFKDARIASAGEFNQVQPPQSLIDLAKRVQEADANAQYPAAKTAATKLGRRLNNEMEDFARQALGREPTDADISDLSARLSQFTDEDLRDYIAETAVQPQEKYQLRRVAPSKVVS
-1208 SVIEDLGLSDA
+1208 SVIEDLGLTDA

-1572 RLLRDVARR
+1572 RLLRDVVRR

-1970 FKPKQAGAIFVTEDP
+1970 FKAKQAGAIFVTDDP

-2008 EQEIKKAIAA
+2008 EQEIKKAVAA

-2116 AVQEAIRDL
+2116 EVQEAI
-2125 GFDGFYVKEGGKK
+2125 
-2138 NLAVYDPNQLKS
+2138 
-2150 VTGNIG
+2150 
-2156 TYGQREPS
+2156 QRP
-2164 LEEAKQFGLTVEEA
+2164 
-2178 KAAQKRGDIRYSL
+2178 
-2191 RNTNTPEFKQWF
+2191 
-2203 RKSPVVNA
+2203 
-2211 VDKPQMMFHGTSLD
+2211 
-2225 IEEFIPGQTGAIY
+2225 
-2238 VSPDPEFAGTFA
+2238 
-2250 RYSQER
+2250 
-2256 EIRKLGENLDQ
+2256 
-2267 DLEAKQRILDPIID
+2267 
-2281 EAMANGDLTNR
+2281 
-2292 NLPYHR
+2292 
-2298 DLAQVGLIKDLDQ
+2298 
-2311 YSKEYW
+2311 
-2317 MNWFLEKPM
+2317 
-2326 RDAAHSTGVGPAL
+2326 
-2339 REALANMLTTG
+2339 
-2350 RNVMPLYVNPQK
+2350 
-2362 PFDYENNTHVNK
+2362 
-2374 VAKLVFEYDPDTYES
+2374 
-2389 ANPKVQKYQRD
+2389 
-2400 TLINGLKAGDWR
+2400 
-2412 VLEEPIVQEAIKE
+2412 
-2425 LGFDAFYVKE
+2425 
-2435 QDVKNLGLYK
+2435 
-2445 PNQLKSAIGNTGAFS
+2445 
-2460 PETGKV
+2460 
-2466 RYSLRQTN
+2466 
-2474 TPAFKQWFGD
+2474 
-2484 SKVVDE
+2484 
-2490 ADKPLV
+2490 
-2496 VYHGTSKFEGY
+2496 
-2507 EFKPTKAL
+2507 
-2515 NPAGNIGGY
+2515 
-2524 YFSTLE
+2524 
-2530 READE
+2530 
-2535 FAGEKEGSEV
+2535 
-2545 IPAFLSISNP
+2545 
-2555 YIPGKSPVND
+2555 
-2565 AMRKQYYDEMLYHNR
+2565 
-2580 GMSDEKVVEYA
+2580 
-2591 KSKMYHLD
+2591 
-2599 ERGTPLSNAIG
+2599 
-2610 NERDGSASA
+2610 
-2619 AFQRIIKAGGYDGYH
+2619 
-2634 QDTHWVAFEPTQ
+2634 
-2646 IKSAIGN
+2646 
-2653 IGTFDPTKPDIRYSL
+2653 
-2668 RQTNTPAFKQ
+2668 
-2678 WFGKSKVAGSDGKPT
+2678 
-2693 VVYTGTSKDV
+2693 
-2703 DFSTFK
+2703 
-2709 VPKSGVWF
+2709 
-2717 TESQEGASQYAL
+2717 
-2729 ENDSMTIKTEDYRTF
+2729 
-2744 QEINTASRVIPA
+2744 
-2756 YLRID
+2756 
-2761 NPAKLSKEESDSI
+2761 
-2774 RYAKNYRKAQGDLF
+2774 
-2788 DRLRSRGH
+2788 
-2796 DGVEIG
+2796 
-2802 DGTWVVLKSPNQIK
+2802 
-2816 SAIGNTGEFSSVKSD
+2816 
-2831 IRYSLRQQAGQTL
+2831 
-2844 GQSYL
+2844 
-2849 DTVQRTTTPRVEKG
+2849 
-2863 FKDRISEAMS
+2863 
-2873 ATPFAKFRQMF
+2873 
-2884 INKYERIEYY
+2884 
-2894 SRELA
+2894 
-2899 KKFGDSSLLLAD
+2899 
-2911 QSAIAAAL
+2911 
-2919 MSDRAAGVAA
+2919 
-2929 ESFKSGIPVY
+2929 
-2939 AKGYTYV
+2939 
-2946 DNMGGKVKGLME
+2946 
-2958 ILMPLAQKQDP
+2958 
-2969 FVYQMFQDYAA
+2969 
-2980 RRRGVRLDAQGKVTP
+2980 
-2995 FSRQELA
+2995 
-3002 QIPAIEKQFPEFKQ
+3002 
-3016 VFEDYQRYNE
+3016 
-3026 GLVRY
+3026 
-3031 MRDTG
+3031 
-3036 VIDAKAAQ
+3036 
-3044 EWMRYGDYIPFYR
+3044 
-3057 QLEGERTVGPS
+3057 
-3068 IFSAISGVKAP
+3068 
-3079 KKLKGGDAPLG
+3079 
-3090 EFLETVVR
+3090 
-3098 NSRAAIEAGMRNVAA
+3098 
-3113 NRVVTNFQ
+3113 
-3121 RLNSPTAGGKLV
+3121 
-3133 ERTTEKERDFPDVVT
+3133 
-3148 VRENG
+3148 
-3153 KDAYYK
+3153 
-3159 VADPLLVQSLQ
+3159 
-3170 ALNIPQIPGLDI
+3170 
-3182 LAKPAEFLR
+3182 
-3191 EMVTRDPAFIGAS
+3191 
-3204 VLRESLSAWITTG
+3204 WI
-3217 QKLTPVASGVNQFVK
+3217 
-3232 ILANASPTVQ
+3232 
-3242 ALRRAGIGSG
+3242 
-3252 YEFKG
+3252 
-3257 DVQATAG
+3257 
-3264 VFGDQLKRMAGEMT
+3264 
-3278 TAQKAVMPLRAMW
+3278 
-3291 DGLDKASTAA
+3291 
-3301 DLSTRAAVFERVL
+3301 
-3314 EETGNEAE
+3314 
-3322 AIYQAMEVINFSRKG
+3322 
-3337 SSPIIQIFA
+3337 
-3346 AIIPFLNAR
+3346 
-3355 IQGLDLLYRAGFGRL
+3355 
-3370 ASSTAVAQQKA
+3370 
-3381 FMLRS
+3381 
-3386 LALFGT
+3386 
-3392 TAMYYALVQDEEE
+3392 
-3405 WQRADQETRDNYW
+3405 
-3418 IIGGFKFPIPFE
+3418 
-3430 LGVMFKVIPERIMAY
+3430 
-3445 TMGDDTGEQVRES
+3445 
-3458 IARQVM
+3458 
-3464 GTLSFNPI
+3464 
-3472 PQAVLPLIEAS
+3472 
-3483 SNYSFFLQRDIVGMG
+3483 
-3498 KKDLAPEFQISE
+3498 
-3510 GTSQIAIQLGQTLGI
+3510 
-3525 SPMKIDYII
+3525 
-3534 RGYTGAMGTY
+3534 
-3544 AITTMDSII
+3544 
-3553 RSEDDATKA
+3553 
-3562 TWRLDQIPVLKRFM
+3562 
-3576 ISDLGA
+3576 
-3582 GTVNEY
+3582 
-3588 YDLREKL
+3588 
-3595 DEVVRTSNQLERTG
+3595 
-3609 NIEAL
+3609 
-3614 TEYLKENGQV
+3614 
-3624 LGMKDY
+3624 
-3630 IRDLDK
+3630 
-3636 DMKSLR
+3636 
-3642 ESRLAI
+3642 
-3648 NISKMEPDQKRQSLD
+3648 
-3663 ALRKAE
+3663 
-3669 IALTERINLLR
+3669 
-3680 KNMGV
+3680 

>member
-46 APGELA
+46 APAEFA
-52 KGFARGFV
+52 KAFV
-60 DPVSGLLST
+60 RQGLIDPVSGGLS
-69 GYTGLRAAGMEL
+69 GVYTGLRAAGMEL
-81 DPFAE
+81 DPFSE
-86 TAVGKG
+86 TSVGKG
-92 LAGVQEYLA
+92 LASAQEYLA
-101 PDYGTVSQFAGALGG
+101 PGYGTASQFVGGLGG
-116 LGSFLVPGAAL
+116 LTSLLVPGTL
-127 AKGLGRTAT
+127 MAKGLARTAT

-146 EEARSR
+146 EEARGR
-152 VEQARAEGIEVTPG
+152 VEEARAEGIEVTPG
-166 QEFTSQLGGSVI
+166 QEFTSQLGGGVI
-178 GLTELA
+178 GIGDLA
-184 PIERLTGPLQAVLRG
+184 PIERLTKPLQAVLRG
-199 VKKSDAEMIA
+199 VKKSDADMIA
-209 PGLFNSAKRMVET
+209 PGLFNSAKRMVQT

-233 NIAQDLL
+233 NVAQDLL
-240 AKGVYNPNLDVGESA
+240 AKGIYNPNLEVGDSA

-267 FAQGAIELVTK
+267 FAQGAIELVTR
-278 GRRRQLYD
+278 GRRKSLYES
-286 TLKAEEDA
+286 LKTEEEQKTRD
-294 KARIAEAEKARLA
+294 AEAEKARLA
-307 EETARKQTLTN
+307 KETARKQTLTN

-331 QGQVTPSRQ
+331 QGQITPSRQ

-368 KDVVKELDKRRKEA
+368 KDVVKELDKRRDEA

-414 YTGELKFKPSEV
+414 YTGETKFKPSEV

-489 ILPAGKAAKI
+489 ILPTGKAAKI
-499 FDDKQATSTLTN
+499 FDDKQATRTLTN
-511 IKKTIGQDL
+511 IKKTLGQDL

-539 LEDVNDQKSLL
+539 LKDVNDQQSLL
-550 EKYILDGE
+550 EKYIADGE
-558 LERVSTPAFA
+558 LERVSTPAVA
-568 VLDADGKQISVV
+568 VLDANGKQVSVV
-580 GPDAEGRLTDIE
+580 EGSTQAERVQAQK
-592 RRKAQEKAAK
+592 KAQE
-602 TLKPGFAVL
+602 
-611 DAKGKQVDVDVDQGK
+611 
-626 AQQKAARIGGTIQET
+626 IGGTI
-641 TISGSVK
+641 K
-648 DTTINQIR
+648 DTSINQIR
-656 TPDPINRLIGGF
+656 TPDPVNRLIGGF
-668 DIRQGTFE
+668 DIREGTFE

-687 ETGEVISKTK
+687 ETGEVIGKTK

-866 PSGVGVTV
+866 PSGVGITV
-874 EGDITAAEERLAL
+874 EGDITAAEDRLAL
-887 QGIFSPKIKERVNEL
+887 QGIFSPRIKERVNEL

-921 IVGAIKGELGDADGV
+921 IVAALRSPVGSADGI

-949 NPMRVLRHEG
+949 NPMRALRHEG
-959 IHALKELGAFT
+959 IHALKALGAFT

-992 DPKRYGSLS
+992 GRYENLNLDQASM
-1001 PEIQL
+1001 L
-1006 EEAIAD
+1006 EEAISD

-1021 PPAGMIG
+1021 PPAGLIG
-1028 NIFNRLKN
+1028 NVFSRIKS
-1036 FFTALDNGFKGL
+1036 FFAALDNGFKGL

-1058 RVDRGELLPGM
+1058 QVERGELLPGM

-1074 EVEGLQAQRVVAETP
+1074 EVQGLQTRPIRTESEEQTVSLSTQNPDQQYSVRQAPPDVLEEAQRYYEANGILPYTQETITSVGVETKPEKFSLKREGKYGNHDVLGIPVNKNGTVTLYFPADNDIAREVMRSRKLVPTEGTDRIYLTNESSAKTVLGNPGNISQQVGGANVLVQIDPGMLQIDQEYEDGRIDFFIPVKEGKAFFDKMKLTRLFTVEGARNKGFNTDRTLNQVGDSIVSAVDSYMSANAKGRQAIVKQARDVLREQHNIGTLLGENGKLEKTRIGDYGLTYEGQSVASLGLGLASAQRLNTQERVTTCPKSAICEGLCLGDTSGQNQLYGGEDQFRQGPRLSQYLKTEALMLNPEAFGVLLSHEIQSFVNKTKAMDYQPAIRLNVTSDIPPKVYKAIIDAFPNVMFYDYTKLFGNKSIAPNHHLTYSSSGASQRVGNELIVNKLSTWDKDVQKLLGGDNVAMAFTSRKSMP
-1089 ERYALKTVQDVI
+1089 KTVRDEKTGENFEVWNGDNYDARFLDPKR
-1101 DDGINRLVKSVLQP
+1101 DDDKGYIIGLTNKDRTVKPEEAAKQYDGFFMDYDPKRDGDTLLIKDQARLNAQATQP
-1115 SVPSGFKSLVNDRM
+1115 IQIVRPK
-1129 SFRKV
+1129 
-1134 DANLEKIEDGIMNRL
+1134 
-1149 QGFGMTNSEAFN
+1149 
-1161 ILYNDIRYVA
+1161 
-1171 DQKFQEIREQEYQD
+1171 
-1185 RLAAAQSPE
+1185 E
-1194 RYSLKRVAPSKVVS
+1194 RYSLR
-1208 SVIEDLGLSDA
+1208 
-1219 EVAATSLG
+1219 
-1227 LQTGKG
+1227 
-1233 GTDAFKQANIG
+1233 
-1244 GIKQIIEYL
+1244 
-1253 EKRYADSGL
+1253 
-1262 APLDITNEQDRDT
+1262 
-1275 LSKLLAA
+1275 
-1282 EVLAAVRSGGANIQ
+1282 GA
-1296 WYDKVIDQM
+1296 
-1305 LGMASLKYP
+1305 
-1314 ELRTDPNAQAAFRI
+1314 
-1328 AISVSS
+1328 
-1334 QGQNVEDNLK
+1334 
-1344 FGERVY
+1344 
-1350 EQFSQ
+1350 
-1355 NAERGRP
+1355 
-1362 RFPEI
+1362 
-1367 GTGEAMQAMQKN
+1367 
-1379 FQLANKMIDKLGM
+1379 
-1392 DDFRKFLE
+1392 
-1400 TPFTVKELNSVGLKI
+1400 
-1415 GGELVDEQVLGS
+1415 
-1427 SILGPK
+1427 
-1433 IGFGFYSNLSGNF
+1433 
-1446 EPVTMD
+1446 
-1452 MWFMRTIGRLIG
+1452 
-1464 KLRGFDPAKYAK
+1464 
-1476 QVQRFRGSF
+1476 
-1485 ALSDESGV
+1485 
-1493 NGIYANE
+1493 
-1500 FSQEEIN
+1500 
-1507 NAIVDEQAM
+1507 
-1516 IDLARKVKS
+1516 
-1525 KHERDFSK
+1525 
-1533 NRDLYDSKQ
+1533 
-1542 RAKTDFVKSAETI
+1542 
-1555 IQSLD
+1555 
-1560 KPKDVPASGGER
+1560 
-1572 RLLRDVARR
+1572 
-1581 MRQKVADVTG
+1581 
-1591 QDIPPASL
+1591 
-1599 QAIVWYP
+1599 
-1606 EQELYK
+1606 
-1612 ALGAKLRVTSQ
+1612 
-1623 NYANSMRK
+1623 
-1631 LLEGE
+1631 
-1636 GFDGDRISES
+1636 
-1646 AKLGSRRTRRADAG
+1646 
-1660 EIPAGTR
+1660 
-1667 PTGRRPSRTLSAK
+1667 
-1680 EREDLLKQRFSLREP
+1680 
-1695 AKVIYEVAPDPNNVE
+1695 
-1710 LTERWNALP
+1710 
-1719 TEQKTEISK
+1719 
-1728 RVGARIVEAALPIL
+1728 
-1742 KARGRVA
+1742 
-1749 DQVGSYLDFTNPS
+1749 
-1762 FALVLEDGDPIEM
+1762 
-1775 SKLLGFALSQDSM
+1775 
-1788 MVVSGDSAPGLEQTG
+1788 
-1803 GIVINIGDL
+1803 
-1812 SFDQVDAIYQQLR
+1812 
-1825 EIEVNGQKPVG
+1825 
-1836 GQTTVDGKMI
+1836 
-1846 VLNYSGLPS
+1846 
-1855 SDLAQLID
+1855 
-1863 QQLNGQFRVGV
+1863 
-1874 GDFFTAFPEKG
+1874 
-1885 DYDYASVSNDP
+1885 
-1896 AGSAGLIRKRSR
+1896 
-1908 DLRTEAS
+1908 
-1915 RLLNDEINAVPRDG
+1915 
-1929 KYSLRGTNTPEF
+1929 NTPEF
-1941 REWFGRSQ
+1941 REWFGNST
-1949 IVDEQGRP
+1949 IVNEQGSP

-1970 FKPKQAGAIFVTEDP
+1970 FKAKQAGAIFVTEDP
-1985 RFAEDFSYMSEM
+1985 RFAEDFGIQSET
-1997 WMIDHADQFLS
+1997 WMIDHADQFLP
-2008 EQEIKKAIAA
+2008 EQELKKAIAL
-2018 GVAKMAQGMPKQD
+2018 GVTKMTPGMSKQKR
-2031 QIRMLTQILQFPI
+2031 IEMLAEMLKFPTMSI
-2044 DSVVRDPD
+2044 IRDPD
-2052 ATEIRNEIAK
+2052 ATKIRDVVLNK
-2062 RLPSKPNILPVY
+2062 MPSRQNILPVY
-2074 VRAERPFDFENQE
+2074 VRSENPFDYQNPEDVQGVIDYIEENKTPE
-2087 HLDDLRSMPG
+2087 EIYEAFNRDLDITDDLRSELESG
-2097 VAVHY
+2097 RWA
-2102 QRIRRGEWSSIEEP
+2102 SIENP
-2116 AVQEAIRDL
+2116 IVQEAIRENRH
-2125 GFDGFYVKEGGKK
+2125 DGFYIREGGRK

-2156 TYGQREPS
+2156 TYSKES
-2164 LEEAKQFGLTVEEA
+2164 K
-2178 KAAQKRGDIRYSL
+2178 DIRYSL
-2191 RNTNTPEFKQWF
+2191 RNT
-2203 RKSPVVNA
+2203 
-2211 VDKPQMMFHGTSLD
+2211 D
-2225 IEEFIPGQTGAIY
+2225 
-2238 VSPDPEFAGTFA
+2238 
-2250 RYSQER
+2250 
-2256 EIRKLGENLDQ
+2256 
-2267 DLEAKQRILDPIID
+2267 
-2281 EAMANGDLTNR
+2281 
-2292 NLPYHR
+2292 
-2298 DLAQVGLIKDLDQ
+2298 
-2311 YSKEYW
+2311 
-2317 MNWFLEKPM
+2317 
-2326 RDAAHSTGVGPAL
+2326 
-2339 REALANMLTTG
+2339 
-2350 RNVMPLYVNPQK
+2350 
-2362 PFDYENNTHVNK
+2362 
-2374 VAKLVFEYDPDTYES
+2374 
-2389 ANPKVQKYQRD
+2389 
-2400 TLINGLKAGDWR
+2400 
-2412 VLEEPIVQEAIKE
+2412 
-2425 LGFDAFYVKE
+2425 
-2435 QDVKNLGLYK
+2435 
-2445 PNQLKSAIGNTGAFS
+2445 
-2460 PETGKV
+2460 
-2466 RYSLRQTN
+2466 
-2474 TPAFKQWFGD
+2474 TPAFKQWFKD

-2496 VYHGTSKFEGY
+2496 AYHGTSKFEGY
-2507 EFKPTKAL
+2507 EFKPTKAS

-2535 FAGEKEGSEV
+2535 FAGGKEGSEV
-2545 IPAFLSISNP
+2545 IPVFLSISNP
-2555 YIPGKSPVND
+2555 YIPGKSPVTD

-2634 QDTHWVAFEPTQ
+2634 QDTHWVAFESTQ

-2678 WFGKSKVAGSDGKPT
+2678 WFGDSKVAGSDGKPT

-2816 SAIGNTGEFSSVKSD
+2816 SAIGNTGEFSAVKSD

-2884 INKYERIEYY
+2884 INKYERIEYF
-2894 SRELA
+2894 SKQLA
-2899 KKFGDSSLLLAD
+2899 KQFGDAVLLAD

-2969 FVYQMFQDYAA
+2969 FVYQMYQDYAA
-2980 RRRGVRLDAQGKVTP
+2980 RRRGVRLDSEGKITP
-2995 FSRQELA
+2995 FTRQELSE
-3002 QIPAIEKQFPEFKQ
+3002 IPNIEKAFPEFKQ

-3044 EWMRYGDYIPFYR
+3044 EWMRYGDYVPFYR
-3057 QLEGERTVGPS
+3057 QLEGESTVGPS

-3113 NRVVTNFQ
+3113 NRVVNNFQ
-3121 RLNSPTAGGKLV
+3121 SLNSPSTGGRLV
-3133 ERTTEKERDFPDVVT
+3133 EKTSEQNKNRPDVVT

-3301 DLSTRAAVFERVL
+3301 DLSTRAAVFERVMQ
-3314 EETGNEAE
+3314 ETGNEAE

-3355 IQGLDLLYRAGFGRL
+3355 IQGLDLLYRAGFGEL
-3370 ASSTAVAQQKA
+3370 ASATKVAQQKA

-3392 TAMYYALVQDEEE
+3392 TAMYYAHVQDEEE

-3418 IIGGFKFPIPFE
+3418 IIGNMKFPIPFE
-3430 LGVMFKVIPERIMAY
+3430 LGVIFKVMPERIMAY
-3445 TMGDDTGEQVRES
+3445 TMGEDTGQQVLNS
-3458 IARQVM
+3458 IGRNIA

-3472 PQAVLPLIEAS
+3472 PQAVLPLVEAS
-3483 SNYSFFLQRDIVGMG
+3483 SNYSFFLGRDIVGMG
-3498 KKDLAPEFQISE
+3498 KKDLAPEFQTSE
-3510 GTSQIAIQLGQTLGI
+3510 GTSQIAIQLGQTLGL
-3525 SPMKIDYII
+3525 SPMKIDYVI

-3544 AITTMDSII
+3544 AITAMDSII

-3614 TEYLKENGQV
+3614 QEYLKDN
-3624 LGMKDY
+3624 
-3630 IRDLDK
+3630 
-3636 DMKSLR
+3636 
-3642 ESRLAI
+3642 
-3648 NISKMEPDQKRQSLD
+3648 
-3663 ALRKAE
+3663 ALF
-3669 IALTERINLLR
+3669 LS
-3680 KNMGV
+3680 

>member
-17 DSVPKDR
+17 DSVPKNR

-166 QEFTSQLGGSVI
+166 QEFGVQLGGGVI
-178 GLTELA
+178 GISELA

-199 VKKSDAEMIA
+199 VKKSDADMIA

-233 NIAQDLL
+233 NVAQDLL

-580 GPDAEGRLTDIE
+580 GPDAGGRLTDIE

-866 PSGVGVTV
+866 PSGVGITV

-887 QGIFSPKIKERVNEL
+887 QGIFSPRIKERVNEL

-1006 EEAIAD
+1006 EEAIAE
-1012 AFSDFSQTK
+1012 AFADFSQTK
-1021 PPAGMIG
+1021 PPAGLIG
-1028 NIFNRLKN
+1028 NVFSRIKS
-1036 FFTALDNGFKGL
+1036 FFAALDNGFKGL

-1058 RVDRGELLPGM
+1058 RVERGELLPGM

-1074 EVEGLQAQRVVAETP
+1074 EVQGLQAQRVVAETP

-1970 FKPKQAGAIFVTEDP
+1970 FKAKQAGAIFVTEDP

-2018 GVAKMAQGMPKQD
+2018 GVAKMAQGIPKQD

-2116 AVQEAIRDL
+2116 EVQEAIQDL

-2138 NLAVYDPNQLKS
+2138 NLAVYRPDQLKS

-2156 TYGQREPS
+2156 TYGQREPTIN
-2164 LEEAKQFGLTVEEA
+2164 EAKQFGLTVEEA

-2211 VDKPQMMFHGTSLD
+2211 VGKPQMMFHGTSLD

-2281 EAMANGDLTNR
+2281 EAMANGDLINR

-2362 PFDYENNTHVNK
+2362 PFDYENNAHVNK

-2400 TLINGLKAGDWR
+2400 TLVGGLKAGDWR

-2899 KKFGDSSLLLAD
+2899 KKFGDSLLLAD

-3133 ERTTEKERDFPDVVT
+3133 EKVTEKERDFPDVVM

-3217 QKLTPVASGVNQFVK
+3217 QKLTPVATGVNQFVK
-3232 ILANASPTVQ
+3232 ILSNASPTVQ

>member
-17 DSVPKDR
+17 DSVPRNR

-46 APGELA
+46 APAELA

-69 GYTGLRAAGMEL
+69 GYTGLRAAGVEM

-92 LAGVQEYLA
+92 LAGIQESLA
-101 PDYGTVSQFAGALGG
+101 PGYGTISQFTGAVGG
-116 LGSFLVPGAAL
+116 LGSFLVPGALL
-127 AKGLGRTAT
+127 AKGLGRAAT

-146 EEARSR
+146 EEARGR
-152 VEQARAEGIEVTPG
+152 VEEARAEGIEVTPG
-166 QEFTSQLGGSVI
+166 QEFTSQLGGTAI

-199 VKKSDAEMIA
+199 VKKSDADMIA

-233 NIAQDLL
+233 NVAQDLL
-240 AKGVYNPNLDVGESA
+240 AKGIYNPNLEVGDSA

-267 FAQGAIELVTK
+267 FAQGAIELVTR
-278 GRRRQLYD
+278 GRRKSLYES
-286 TLKAEEDA
+286 LKTEEEQKTRD
-294 KARIAEAEKARLA
+294 AEAEKARLA
-307 EETARKQTLTN
+307 KETARKQTLTN

-368 KDVVKELDKRRKEA
+368 PEVVKELDKRRDEA

-414 YTGELKFKPSEV
+414 YTGETKFKPSEV

-489 ILPAGKAAKI
+489 ILPTGKAAKI
-499 FDDKQATSTLTN
+499 FDDKQATRTLTN
-511 IKKTIGQDL
+511 IKKTLGQDL

-539 LEDVNDQKSLL
+539 LKDVNDQQSLL
-550 EKYILDGE
+550 EKYIADGE
-558 LERVSTPAFA
+558 LERVSTPAVA
-568 VLDADGKQISVV
+568 VLDANGKQVSVV
-580 GPDAEGRLTDIE
+580 EGSTQTE
-592 RRKAQEKAAK
+592 RVQAQKKAQE
-602 TLKPGFAVL
+602 
-611 DAKGKQVDVDVDQGK
+611 
-626 AQQKAARIGGTIQET
+626 IGGTI
-641 TISGSVK
+641 K
-648 DTTINQIR
+648 DTSINQIR
-656 TPDPINRLIGGF
+656 TPDPVNRLIGGF
-668 DIRQGTFE
+668 DIREGTFE

-687 ETGEVISKTK
+687 ETGEVIGKTK

-866 PSGVGVTV
+866 PSGVGITV
-874 EGDITAAEERLAL
+874 EGDITAAEDRLAL
-887 QGIFSPKIKERVNEL
+887 QGIFSPRIKERVNEL

-921 IVGAIKGELGDADGV
+921 IVAALRSPVGSADGI

-949 NPMRVLRHEG
+949 NPMRALRHEG

-992 DPKRYGSLS
+992 GRYGDLNLDQASM
-1001 PEIQL
+1001 L
-1006 EEAIAD
+1006 EEAISD

-1021 PPAGMIG
+1021 PPAGLIG
-1028 NIFNRLKN
+1028 NVFSRIKS
-1036 FFTALDNGFKGL
+1036 FFAALDNGFKGL

-1074 EVEGLQAQRVVAETP
+1074 EVQGLQAQRVVAETP
-1089 ERYALKTVQDVI
+1089 ERYQLRQDPFKDARIASAGEFNQVQPPQSLIDLAKRVQEADANAQYPAAKTAATKLGRRLNNEMEDFARQALGREPTDADISDLSARLSQFTDEDLRDYIAETAVQPQERYQLRDDKQTVPLSTQNPDQRYSVRQAPPDVLEEAQRYYEANGILPYTQETITSVGVETKPEKFSLKREGKYGNHDVLGIPVNKNGTVTLYFPADNDIAREVMRSRKLVPTEGTDRIYLTNESSAKTVLGNPGNISQQVGGANVLVQIDPGMLQIDQEYEDGRIDFFIPVKEGKAFFDKMKLTRLFTVEGARNKGFDTDRTLNQVGDSIVSAVDSYMSANAKGRQAIVKQARDVLREQHNIGTLLGENGKLEKTRIGDYGLTYEGQSVASLGLGLASAQRLNTQERVTTCPKSAICEGLCLGDTSGQNQLYGGEDQFRQGPRLSQYLKTEALMLNPEAFGVLLSHEIQSFVNKTKAMDYQPAIRLNVTSDIPPKVYKAIIDAFPNVMFYDYTKLFGNKSIAPNHHLTYSSSGASQRVGNELIVNKLSTWDKDVQKLLGGDNVAMAFTSRKSMPKTVRDEKTGENFEVWNGDNYDARFLDPKR
-1101 DDGINRLVKSVLQP
+1101 DDGKGYIIGLTNKDRTVKPEEAAKQYDGFFMDYDPKRDGDTLIIKDQARLNAQATQP
-1115 SVPSGFKSLVNDRM
+1115 IQIVRPK
-1129 SFRKV
+1129 
-1134 DANLEKIEDGIMNRL
+1134 
-1149 QGFGMTNSEAFN
+1149 
-1161 ILYNDIRYVA
+1161 
-1171 DQKFQEIREQEYQD
+1171 
-1185 RLAAAQSPE
+1185 E
-1194 RYSLKRVAPSKVVS
+1194 RYSLR
-1208 SVIEDLGLSDA
+1208 
-1219 EVAATSLG
+1219 
-1227 LQTGKG
+1227 
-1233 GTDAFKQANIG
+1233 
-1244 GIKQIIEYL
+1244 
-1253 EKRYADSGL
+1253 
-1262 APLDITNEQDRDT
+1262 
-1275 LSKLLAA
+1275 
-1282 EVLAAVRSGGANIQ
+1282 GA
-1296 WYDKVIDQM
+1296 
-1305 LGMASLKYP
+1305 
-1314 ELRTDPNAQAAFRI
+1314 
-1328 AISVSS
+1328 
-1334 QGQNVEDNLK
+1334 
-1344 FGERVY
+1344 
-1350 EQFSQ
+1350 
-1355 NAERGRP
+1355 
-1362 RFPEI
+1362 
-1367 GTGEAMQAMQKN
+1367 
-1379 FQLANKMIDKLGM
+1379 
-1392 DDFRKFLE
+1392 
-1400 TPFTVKELNSVGLKI
+1400 
-1415 GGELVDEQVLGS
+1415 
-1427 SILGPK
+1427 
-1433 IGFGFYSNLSGNF
+1433 
-1446 EPVTMD
+1446 
-1452 MWFMRTIGRLIG
+1452 
-1464 KLRGFDPAKYAK
+1464 
-1476 QVQRFRGSF
+1476 
-1485 ALSDESGV
+1485 
-1493 NGIYANE
+1493 
-1500 FSQEEIN
+1500 
-1507 NAIVDEQAM
+1507 
-1516 IDLARKVKS
+1516 
-1525 KHERDFSK
+1525 
-1533 NRDLYDSKQ
+1533 
-1542 RAKTDFVKSAETI
+1542 
-1555 IQSLD
+1555 
-1560 KPKDVPASGGER
+1560 
-1572 RLLRDVARR
+1572 
-1581 MRQKVADVTG
+1581 
-1591 QDIPPASL
+1591 
-1599 QAIVWYP
+1599 
-1606 EQELYK
+1606 
-1612 ALGAKLRVTSQ
+1612 
-1623 NYANSMRK
+1623 
-1631 LLEGE
+1631 
-1636 GFDGDRISES
+1636 
-1646 AKLGSRRTRRADAG
+1646 
-1660 EIPAGTR
+1660 
-1667 PTGRRPSRTLSAK
+1667 
-1680 EREDLLKQRFSLREP
+1680 
-1695 AKVIYEVAPDPNNVE
+1695 
-1710 LTERWNALP
+1710 
-1719 TEQKTEISK
+1719 
-1728 RVGARIVEAALPIL
+1728 
-1742 KARGRVA
+1742 
-1749 DQVGSYLDFTNPS
+1749 
-1762 FALVLEDGDPIEM
+1762 
-1775 SKLLGFALSQDSM
+1775 
-1788 MVVSGDSAPGLEQTG
+1788 
-1803 GIVINIGDL
+1803 
-1812 SFDQVDAIYQQLR
+1812 
-1825 EIEVNGQKPVG
+1825 
-1836 GQTTVDGKMI
+1836 
-1846 VLNYSGLPS
+1846 
-1855 SDLAQLID
+1855 
-1863 QQLNGQFRVGV
+1863 
-1874 GDFFTAFPEKG
+1874 
-1885 DYDYASVSNDP
+1885 
-1896 AGSAGLIRKRSR
+1896 
-1908 DLRTEAS
+1908 
-1915 RLLNDEINAVPRDG
+1915 
-1929 KYSLRGTNTPEF
+1929 NTPEF
-1941 REWFGRSQ
+1941 REWFGNST
-1949 IVDEQGRP
+1949 IVNEQGSP

-1970 FKPKQAGAIFVTEDP
+1970 FKAKQAGAIFVTEDP

-2008 EQEIKKAIAA
+2008 EQEIKKAVAA
-2018 GVAKMAQGMPKQD
+2018 GVMKMAQGMPKQK
-2031 QIRMLTQILQFPI
+2031 QIQMLTEILQFPI

-2087 HLDDLRSMPG
+2087 HLNDLRSMPG

-2102 QRIRRGEWSSIEEP
+2102 QRVRNGDWSAIEEP
-2116 AVQEAIRDL
+2116 AVQEAIQDL
-2125 GFDGFYVKEGGKK
+2125 GFDGFYIKEGGRK

-2156 TYGQREPS
+2156 TYGQREPTIN
-2164 LEEAKQFGLTVEEA
+2164 EAKQFGLTVEEA

-2191 RNTNTPEFKQWF
+2191 RNTNTPEFKQWL
-2203 RKSPVVNA
+2203 RKSPIVDA
-2211 VDKPQMMFHGTSLD
+2211 VGKPQMMFHGTSLD

-2292 NLPYHR
+2292 DLPYHR
-2298 DLAQVGLIKDLDQ
+2298 DLARVGLIKDLDQ

-2400 TLINGLKAGDWR
+2400 TLIDGLKAGDWR

-2435 QDVKNLGLYK
+2435 QDTKNLGLYK

-2466 RYSLRQTN
+2466 RYSLRSKTPPPQNIQRFFDQAERLETTSDISDLRDAWIGGVSDSGLNEAAYYINDVPGGKDYTKNVQKLAKQMLGNRIKGFRLMSTEELENIRAGDLSYYAAFTLDPN
-2474 TPAFKQWFGD
+2474 TALSFANFVQNRKIAPKNLVVVEADINPGD
-2484 SKVVDE
+2484 IHMIGKDAESEVVVDM
-2490 ADKPLV
+2490 
-2496 VYHGTSKFEGY
+2496 
-2507 EFKPTKAL
+2507 FKLGDQKVQ
-2515 NPAGNIGGY
+2515 
-2524 YFSTLE
+2524 
-2530 READE
+2530 E
-2535 FAGEKEGSEV
+2535 FAQ
-2545 IPAFLSISNP
+2545 
-2555 YIPGKSPVND
+2555 PV
-2565 AMRKQYYDEMLYHNR
+2565 
-2580 GMSDEKVVEYA
+2580 
-2591 KSKMYHLD
+2591 
-2599 ERGTPLSNAIG
+2599 
-2610 NERDGSASA
+2610 
-2619 AFQRIIKAGGYDGYH
+2619 
-2634 QDTHWVAFEPTQ
+2634 
-2646 IKSAIGN
+2646 
-2653 IGTFDPTKPDIRYSL
+2653 
-2668 RQTNTPAFKQ
+2668 
-2678 WFGKSKVAGSDGKPT
+2678 
-2693 VVYTGTSKDV
+2693 
-2703 DFSTFK
+2703 
-2709 VPKSGVWF
+2709 
-2717 TESQEGASQYAL
+2717 
-2729 ENDSMTIKTEDYRTF
+2729 
-2744 QEINTASRVIPA
+2744 
-2756 YLRID
+2756 
-2761 NPAKLSKEESDSI
+2761 
-2774 RYAKNYRKAQGDLF
+2774 
-2788 DRLRSRGH
+2788 
-2796 DGVEIG
+2796 
-2802 DGTWVVLKSPNQIK
+2802 
-2816 SAIGNTGEFSSVKSD
+2816 
-2831 IRYSLRQQAGQTL
+2831 RYSLRQQAGQTL

-2884 INKYERIEYY
+2884 INKYERIEYF
-2894 SRELA
+2894 SKQLA
-2899 KKFGDSSLLLAD
+2899 KQFGDAVLLAD

-2969 FVYQMFQDYAA
+2969 FVYQMYQDYAA
-2980 RRRGVRLDAQGKVTP
+2980 RRRGVRLDSEGKITP
-2995 FSRQELA
+2995 FTRQELSE
-3002 QIPAIEKQFPEFKQ
+3002 IPKIEKAFPEFKQ

-3044 EWMRYGDYIPFYR
+3044 EWMRYGDYVPFYR
-3057 QLEGERTVGPS
+3057 QLEGESTVGPS

-3121 RLNSPTAGGKLV
+3121 SLNSPSTGGRLV
-3133 ERTTEKERDFPDVVT
+3133 EKTSEQNKNRPDVVT

-3232 ILANASPTVQ
+3232 ILSNASPTVQ

-3264 VFGDQLKRMAGEMT
+3264 VFGRSTQAYGWRDDHRPEGGDAPQSDVGRPRQGFNRRR
-3278 TAQKAVMPLRAMW
+3278 PLYPCRC
-3291 DGLDKASTAA
+3291 L
-3301 DLSTRAAVFERVL
+3301 
-3314 EETGNEAE
+3314 
-3322 AIYQAMEVINFSRKG
+3322 
-3337 SSPIIQIFA
+3337 
-3346 AIIPFLNAR
+3346 
-3355 IQGLDLLYRAGFGRL
+3355 
-3370 ASSTAVAQQKA
+3370 
-3381 FMLRS
+3381 
-3386 LALFGT
+3386 
-3392 TAMYYALVQDEEE
+3392 
-3405 WQRADQETRDNYW
+3405 
-3418 IIGGFKFPIPFE
+3418 
-3430 LGVMFKVIPERIMAY
+3430 
-3445 TMGDDTGEQVRES
+3445 
-3458 IARQVM
+3458 
-3464 GTLSFNPI
+3464 
-3472 PQAVLPLIEAS
+3472 
-3483 SNYSFFLQRDIVGMG
+3483 
-3498 KKDLAPEFQISE
+3498 
-3510 GTSQIAIQLGQTLGI
+3510 
-3525 SPMKIDYII
+3525 
-3534 RGYTGAMGTY
+3534 
-3544 AITTMDSII
+3544 
-3553 RSEDDATKA
+3553 
-3562 TWRLDQIPVLKRFM
+3562 
-3576 ISDLGA
+3576 
-3582 GTVNEY
+3582 
-3588 YDLREKL
+3588 
-3595 DEVVRTSNQLERTG
+3595 
-3609 NIEAL
+3609 
-3614 TEYLKENGQV
+3614 
-3624 LGMKDY
+3624 
-3630 IRDLDK
+3630 
-3636 DMKSLR
+3636 
-3642 ESRLAI
+3642 
-3648 NISKMEPDQKRQSLD
+3648 
-3663 ALRKAE
+3663 
-3669 IALTERINLLR
+3669 
-3680 KNMGV
+3680 